1 MNSPHQMKLH
11 SQLLN
16 FLSVF
21 FLLGLVSTYAQ
32 ITPPSTSDISISYCS
47 LPSTEISLQTIV
59 FEENNQADFIVG
71 TNNIFNL
78 SLPATFILTGEP
90 LIDALGDDISNVKA
104 TLIDSQTIQVSFDVL
119 GSDSLDKFIISG
131 LFLSTNTS
139 GATGELT
146 YNSPNSPIL
155 GIENNYSLFSINTD
169 ETPLNNNIGEI
180 SENQQVCLNSPLT
193 PITISNISSDFATFQ
208 WEVSDDNISFS
219 LIDGQ
224 TGVSFTPTSQVSGIK
239 YYRRKTTITKNG
251 VSCSS
256 YSNSVSVTVI
266 DLTPGEINGSQSI
279 CFGET
284 PESFIS
290 VVDAYAM
297 GENVSYAW
305 EKSTDNQITWQA
317 FENNST
323 TYAPGPLEQ
332 TTYFR
337 RVATSSTCDV
347 SKKSNII
354 TVEVFEEVLGGEGEG
369 NQELCLND
377 TSVVPLKINGAT
389 NFGGEI
395 TYQWQFSQFNN
406 PETFVNASGDGRNK
420 SEAEFTPDTSVPG
433 TTFFRRIT
441 TVTNNGVSCS
451 AISTPIKVS
460 VIELNGGIISS
471 SQDICVG
478 KTPSAINVTGS
489 TINDNISYQWY
500 SSTDNNNF
508 TKIDGGSGE
517 SHIPSLSEVG
527 TYYFKRELIFSGSN
541 GTCNVFSDVTTVNVV
556 SVTTGLFDVVLESV
570 INPLCYG
577 PEGGSAII
585 RVVGGSAPYFYS
597 IDNQDSVSFGEA
609 GTSQTTFTI
618 QNIKPGGHSITIT
631 DSNSCSVEELSVSI
645 SMPNPISIS
654 HFQQNQVVPIGC
666 NTPGSL
672 SVSVTGGT
680 PPYFYSWSGPE
691 NYNSTSTTPTIN
703 DILQPGNYTVT
714 VVDKNQC
721 SETISVNMPDTAS
734 IFTIEGVVNSEQ
746 CVDDQ
751 NKNSSISL
759 FISSN
764 VISPYIVNWEKWGKI
779 ESSNSQQTDNSNNET
794 YGWVPI
800 VGSKGKLN
808 LTGLGHG
815 EYRVKVQDSNT
826 SGCNEVTETFSIEK
840 SNLIVSNTSITNPTC
855 ENEKGNFSF
864 NVESSNSVKYFL
876 NGTEILPDNSS
887 LNPFKFDIVDNVH
900 IISNLSAGEY
910 ILKVADQI
918 PFEDTFKIGCEKF
931 IDFNIQAY
939 EPITYSGSTNIT
951 LDVCEN
957 TDVFPNLS
965 LVSGG
970 DPFSDED
977 GNQTYVYSWKG
988 PDNFQ
993 ALTTNQINVVEGTYE
1008 LVIQDASGCTS
1019 SPYIFNFSYNQ
1030 SPLNITDSITP
1041 IGCGEDNNDGSIS
1054 INISGG
1060 KAPYNIKWEKEVIDS
1075 SNNSTPTYETIGTN
1089 LLAVNNLSEGRYRLT
1104 VESSTEFCS
1113 NTSLTSV
1120 TKFYTLLPQE
1130 SIEIISG
1137 PFLSKSLCI
1146 GDSGTIQI
1154 KLFDKSFSELSF
1166 YYNNELVSGNYLGD
1180 DIYEIA
1186 IDKPIEESSL
1196 FVSNQFGCG
1205 VSLPITTGVGT
1216 PDFSYTS
1223 NSLEQTGLISANE
1236 KVTFNNTSLDS
1247 YIRMEWDFGDG
1258 SPILEITPENE
1269 ATTEIVHTYNSSGSF
1284 IVKLRFYNT
1293 LGCYKEIEQE
1303 VRIGKGYLVI
1313 FPSAFTPNKDGIN
1326 DIFEPKYT
1334 GIKSFNLEIFDMW
1347 GNIIFSNQINNLPV
1361 QSNWG
1366 WDGSYKSN
1374 KIYPYKNFR
1383 YRFTVITHDDQQ
1395 ITYNGEATILR

>member
-1 MNSPHQMKLH
+1 MKIYP
-11 SQLLN
+11 QLLRVC
-16 FLSVF
+16 LVF
-21 FLLGLVSTYAQ
+21 FFIGLAASFAQ
-32 ITPPSTSDISISYCS
+32 ITPPSTPDISISYCS
-47 LPSTEISLQTIV
+47 LPSSEISLQTIV
-59 FEENNQADFIVG
+59 FEENNVTDFVIG
-71 TNNIFNL
+71 TSNNFTL
-78 SLPATFILTGEP
+78 SLPVPFSLSGDPVATDF
-90 LIDALGDDISNVKA
+90 GDDISNLKA
-104 TLIDSQTIQVSFDVL
+104 TLIDSQTVQISFDVL
-119 GSDSLDKFIISG
+119 SSDSLDKFTISG
-131 LFLSTNTS
+131 LFVSTNTS

-146 YNSPNSPIL
+146 YNASSNPIL
-155 GIENNYSLFSINTD
+155 GIENDYSIFSITSD
-169 ETPLNNNIGEI
+169 ETPLNSDIGEI
-180 SENQQVCLNSPLT
+180 SESQQVCLNSPLA
-193 PITISNISSDFATFQ
+193 PITVSNISLDFASFQ
-208 WEVSDDNISFS
+208 WEVSEDNINFS
-219 LIDGQ
+219 LIEGQ
-224 TGVSFTPTSQVSGIK
+224 TGVSFTPTSQTSGVK
-239 YYRRKTTITKNG
+239 YYRRKTTISKNG
-251 VSCSS
+251 VSCSA
-256 YSNSVSVTVI
+256 YTNSISITVI

-279 CFGET
+279 CYGET
-284 PESFIS
+284 PESFTSI
-290 VVDAYAM
+290 VDAYAM

-305 EKSTDNQITWQA
+305 ERSTDDQVTWQA

-323 TYAPGPLEQ
+323 TYAPGALTQ
-332 TTYFR
+332 TIYYR

-347 SKKSNII
+347 PKKSNII
-354 TVEVFEEVLGGEGEG
+354 TVQVFGEVLGGEGEG

-377 TSVVPLKINGAT
+377 TSAVPLSVNGAT

-406 PETFVNASGDGRNK
+406 PETFVNASGEGRNK

-471 SQDICVG
+471 SQDICIG
-478 KTPSAINVTGS
+478 KTPSAINVSGS
-489 TINDNISYQWY
+489 SINENISYQWY

-508 TKIDGGSGE
+508 TKIDGSLGE

-541 GTCNVFSDVTTVNVV
+541 GNCSVFSDVTTINVV
-556 SVTTGLFDVVLESV
+556 SVTTGLFDVVLES
-570 INPLCYG
+570 INNPLCYG

-585 RVVGGSAPYFYS
+585 RVIGGSAPYFYS
-597 IDNQDSVSFGEA
+597 IDNQESVSFGQA
-609 GTSQTTFTI
+609 GSSQTTFTI

-764 VISPYIVNWEKWGKI
+764 VISPYIINWEKWEKI
-779 ESSNSQQTDNSNNET
+779 ENSNSQQVDNSNNEV

-800 VGSKGKLN
+800 AGSQGKLN

-815 EYRVKVQDSNT
+815 EYRVEVQDSNT
-826 SGCNEVTETFSIEK
+826 SGCNEVSKIFSIEK

-855 ENEKGNFSF
+855 DNEKGKFSF
-864 NVESSNSVKYFL
+864 KVESSNSVKYFL
-876 NGTEILPDNSS
+876 NGTEISTNNSPS
-887 LNPFKFDIVDNVH
+887 NPFDFDIIDNVH
-900 IISNLSAGEY
+900 VISNLSSGNY
-910 ILKVADQI
+910 LLKIVDQI
-918 PFEDTFKIGCEKF
+918 PFEDTFKLGCEKF
-931 IDFNIQAY
+931 IDFNIEAY
-939 EPITYSGSTNIT
+939 DQITYSGNTNII

-957 TDVFPNLS
+957 TETFPSTL

-970 DPFSDED
+970 DPFVDKD
-977 GNQTYVYSWKG
+977 GNQTYIYSWKG

-993 ALTTNQINVVEGTYE
+993 ALTTSPINVVEGTYE
-1008 LVIQDASGCTS
+1008 LVIQDASGCVS
-1019 SPYIFNFSYNQ
+1019 SPYIFNFSYNET
-1030 SPLNITDSITP
+1030 PISITESIIP
-1041 IGCGEDNNDGSIS
+1041 LGCGESNNEGSIS
-1054 INISGG
+1054 INILGG
-1060 KAPYNIKWEKEVIDS
+1060 KAPYKITWEKEIVDS
-1075 SNNSTPTYETIGTN
+1075 SNNPSPTYETIGTN

-1166 YYNNELVSGNYLGD
+1166 YYNNQLVSGNFLGD
-1180 DIYEIA
+1180 DTYEIA
-1186 IDKPIEESSL
+1186 IDQPIEESSL
-1196 FVSNQFGCG
+1196 FISNQFGCG
-1205 VSLPITTGVGT
+1205 VSLPIITGVGN

-1236 KVTFNNTSLDS
+1236 KVTFSNTSSDS

-1258 SPILEITPENE
+1258 SSILEITPENE
-1269 ATTEIVHTYNSSGSF
+1269 ATTEIVHTYGNPGSF
-1284 IVKLRFYNT
+1284 SVKLRFYNI
-1293 LGCYKEIEQE
+1293 LGCYKEVEQE
-1303 VRIGKGYLVI
+1303 IRIGKGYLVI
-1313 FPSAFTPNKDGIN
+1313 FPSAFTPNRDGIN

-1347 GNIIFSNQINNLPV
+1347 GNLIFSNQINNLPV
-1361 QSNWG
+1361 QANWG
-1366 WDGSYKSN
+1366 WNGSYKTN

-1383 YRFTVITHDDQQ
+1383 YRFTAITHDDQQ
-1395 ITYNGEATILR
+1395 ISYNGEATILR

>member
-1 MNSPHQMKLH
+1 MKIYP
-11 SQLLN
+11 QLLRVC
-16 FLSVF
+16 LVF
-21 FLLGLVSTYAQ
+21 FFIGLAASFAQ
-32 ITPPSTSDISISYCS
+32 ITPPSTPDISISYCS
-47 LPSTEISLQTIV
+47 LPSSEISLQTIV
-59 FEENNQADFIVG
+59 FEENNVTDFVIG
-71 TNNIFNL
+71 TSNNFTL
-78 SLPATFILTGEP
+78 SLPVPFSLSGDPVATDF
-90 LIDALGDDISNVKA
+90 GDDISNLKA
-104 TLIDSQTIQVSFDVL
+104 TLIDSQTVQISFDVL
-119 GSDSLDKFIISG
+119 SSDSLDKFTISG
-131 LFLSTNTS
+131 LFVSTNTS

-146 YNSPNSPIL
+146 YNASSNPIL
-155 GIENNYSLFSINTD
+155 GIENDYSIFSITSD
-169 ETPLNNNIGEI
+169 ETPLNSDIGEI
-180 SENQQVCLNSPLT
+180 SESQQVCLNSPLA
-193 PITISNISSDFATFQ
+193 PITVSNISLDFASFQ
-208 WEVSDDNISFS
+208 WEVSEDNINFS
-219 LIDGQ
+219 LIEGQ
-224 TGVSFTPTSQVSGIK
+224 TGVSFTPTSQTSGVK
-239 YYRRKTTITKNG
+239 YYRRKTTISKNG
-251 VSCSS
+251 VSCSA
-256 YSNSVSVTVI
+256 YTNSISITVI

-279 CFGET
+279 CYGET
-284 PESFIS
+284 PESFTSI
-290 VVDAYAM
+290 VDAYAM

-305 EKSTDNQITWQA
+305 ERSTDDQVTWQA

-323 TYAPGPLEQ
+323 TYAPGALTQ
-332 TTYFR
+332 TIYYR

-347 SKKSNII
+347 PKKSNII
-354 TVEVFEEVLGGEGEG
+354 TVQVFGEVLGGEGEG

-377 TSVVPLKINGAT
+377 TSAVPLSVNGAT

-406 PETFVNASGDGRNK
+406 PETFVNASGEGRNK

-471 SQDICVG
+471 SQDICIG
-478 KTPSAINVTGS
+478 KTPSAINVSGS
-489 TINDNISYQWY
+489 SINENISYQWY

-508 TKIDGGSGE
+508 TKIDGSLGE

-541 GTCNVFSDVTTVNVV
+541 GNCSVFSDVTTINVV
-556 SVTTGLFDVVLESV
+556 SVTTGLFDVVLES
-570 INPLCYG
+570 INNPLCYG

-585 RVVGGSAPYFYS
+585 RVIGGSAPYFYS
-597 IDNQDSVSFGEA
+597 IDNQESVSFGQA
-609 GTSQTTFTI
+609 GSSQTTFTI

-764 VISPYIVNWEKWGKI
+764 VISPYIINWEKWEKI
-779 ESSNSQQTDNSNNET
+779 ENSNSQQVDNSNNET

-800 VGSKGKLN
+800 AGSQGKLN

-815 EYRVKVQDSNT
+815 EYRVEVQDSNT
-826 SGCNEVTETFSIEK
+826 SGCNEVSKIFSIEK

-855 ENEKGNFSF
+855 DNEKGKFSF
-864 NVESSNSVKYFL
+864 KVESSNSVKYFL
-876 NGTEILPDNSS
+876 NGTEISTNNSPS
-887 LNPFKFDIVDNVH
+887 NPFDFDIIDNVH
-900 IISNLSAGEY
+900 VISNLSSGNY
-910 ILKVADQI
+910 LLKIVDQI
-918 PFEDTFKIGCEKF
+918 PFEDTFKLGCEKF
-931 IDFNIQAY
+931 IDFNIEAY
-939 EPITYSGSTNIT
+939 DQITYSGNTNII

-957 TDVFPNLS
+957 TETFPSTL

-970 DPFSDED
+970 DPFVDKD
-977 GNQTYVYSWKG
+977 GNQTYIYSWKG

-993 ALTTNQINVVEGTYE
+993 ALTTSPINVVEGTYE
-1008 LVIQDASGCTS
+1008 LVIQDASGCVS
-1019 SPYIFNFSYNQ
+1019 SPYIFNFSYNET
-1030 SPLNITDSITP
+1030 PISITESIIP
-1041 IGCGEDNNDGSIS
+1041 LGCGESNNEGSIS
-1054 INISGG
+1054 INILGG
-1060 KAPYNIKWEKEVIDS
+1060 KAPYKITWEKEIVDS
-1075 SNNSTPTYETIGTN
+1075 SNNPSPTYETIGTN

-1166 YYNNELVSGNYLGD
+1166 YYNNQLVSGNFLGD
-1180 DIYEIA
+1180 DTYEIA
-1186 IDKPIEESSL
+1186 IDEPIEESSL
-1196 FVSNQFGCG
+1196 FISNQFGCG
-1205 VSLPITTGVGT
+1205 VSLPIITGVGN

-1236 KVTFNNTSLDS
+1236 KVTFSNTSSDS

-1258 SPILEITPENE
+1258 SSILEITPENE
-1269 ATTEIVHTYNSSGSF
+1269 ATTEIVHTYGNPGSF
-1284 IVKLRFYNT
+1284 SVKLRFYNI
-1293 LGCYKEIEQE
+1293 LGCYKEVEQE
-1303 VRIGKGYLVI
+1303 IRIGKGYLVI
-1313 FPSAFTPNKDGIN
+1313 FPSAFTPNRDGIN

-1347 GNIIFSNQINNLPV
+1347 GNLIFSNQINNLPV
-1361 QSNWG
+1361 QANWG
-1366 WDGSYKSN
+1366 WNGSYKTN

-1383 YRFTVITHDDQQ
+1383 YRFTAITHDDQQ
-1395 ITYNGEATILR
+1395 ISYNGEATILR

>member
-1 MNSPHQMKLH
+1 MKIYP
-11 SQLLN
+11 QLLRVC
-16 FLSVF
+16 LVF
-21 FLLGLVSTYAQ
+21 FFIGLAASFAQ
-32 ITPPSTSDISISYCS
+32 ITPPSTPDISISYCS
-47 LPSTEISLQTIV
+47 LPSSEISLQTIV
-59 FEENNQADFIVG
+59 FEENNVTDFVIG
-71 TNNIFNL
+71 TSNNFTL
-78 SLPATFILTGEP
+78 SLPVPFSLSGDPVATDF
-90 LIDALGDDISNVKA
+90 GDDISNLKA
-104 TLIDSQTIQVSFDVL
+104 TLIDSQTVQISFDVL
-119 GSDSLDKFIISG
+119 SSDSLDKFTISG
-131 LFLSTNTS
+131 LFVSTNTS

-146 YNSPNSPIL
+146 YNASSNPIL
-155 GIENNYSLFSINTD
+155 GIENDYSIFSITSD
-169 ETPLNNNIGEI
+169 ETPLNSDIGEI
-180 SENQQVCLNSPLT
+180 SESQQVCLNSPLA
-193 PITISNISSDFATFQ
+193 PITVSNISLDFASFQ
-208 WEVSDDNISFS
+208 WEVSEDNINFS
-219 LIDGQ
+219 LIEGQ
-224 TGVSFTPTSQVSGIK
+224 TGVSFTPTSQTSGVK
-239 YYRRKTTITKNG
+239 YYRRKTTISKNG
-251 VSCSS
+251 VSCSA
-256 YSNSVSVTVI
+256 YTNSISITVI

-279 CFGET
+279 CYGET
-284 PESFIS
+284 PESFTSI
-290 VVDAYAM
+290 VDAYAM

-305 EKSTDNQITWQA
+305 ERSTDDQVTWQA

-323 TYAPGPLEQ
+323 TYAPGALTQ
-332 TTYFR
+332 TIYYR

-347 SKKSNII
+347 PKKSNII
-354 TVEVFEEVLGGEGEG
+354 TVQVFGEVLGGEGEG

-377 TSVVPLKINGAT
+377 TSAVPLSVNGAT

-406 PETFVNASGDGRNK
+406 PETFVNASGEGRNK

-471 SQDICVG
+471 SQDICIG
-478 KTPSAINVTGS
+478 KTPSAINVSGS
-489 TINDNISYQWY
+489 SINENISYQWY

-508 TKIDGGSGE
+508 TKIDGSLGE

-541 GTCNVFSDVTTVNVV
+541 GNCSVFSDVTTINVV
-556 SVTTGLFDVVLESV
+556 SVTTGLFDVVLES
-570 INPLCYG
+570 INNPLCYG

-585 RVVGGSAPYFYS
+585 RVIGGSAPYFYS
-597 IDNQDSVSFGEA
+597 IDNQESVSFGQA
-609 GTSQTTFTI
+609 GSSQTTFTI

-764 VISPYIVNWEKWGKI
+764 VISPYIINWEKWEKI
-779 ESSNSQQTDNSNNET
+779 ENSNSQQVDNSNNEV

-800 VGSKGKLN
+800 AGSQGKLN

-815 EYRVKVQDSNT
+815 EYRVEVQDSNT
-826 SGCNEVTETFSIEK
+826 SGCNEVSKIFSIEK

-855 ENEKGNFSF
+855 DNEKGKFSF
-864 NVESSNSVKYFL
+864 KVESSNSVKYFL
-876 NGTEILPDNSS
+876 NGTEISTNNSPS
-887 LNPFKFDIVDNVH
+887 NPFDFDIIDNVH
-900 IISNLSAGEY
+900 VISNLSSGNY
-910 ILKVADQI
+910 LLKIVDQI
-918 PFEDTFKIGCEKF
+918 PFEDTFKLGCEKF
-931 IDFNIQAY
+931 IDFNIEAY
-939 EPITYSGSTNIT
+939 DQITYSGNTNII

-957 TDVFPNLS
+957 TETFPSTL

-970 DPFSDED
+970 DPFVDKD
-977 GNQTYVYSWKG
+977 GNQTYIYSWKG

-993 ALTTNQINVVEGTYE
+993 ALTTSPINVVEGTYE
-1008 LVIQDASGCTS
+1008 LVIQDASGCVS
-1019 SPYIFNFSYNQ
+1019 SPYIFNFSYNET
-1030 SPLNITDSITP
+1030 PISITESIIP
-1041 IGCGEDNNDGSIS
+1041 LGCGESNNEGSIS
-1054 INISGG
+1054 INILGG
-1060 KAPYNIKWEKEVIDS
+1060 KAPYKITWEKEIVDS
-1075 SNNSTPTYETIGTN
+1075 SNNPSPTYETIGTN

-1166 YYNNELVSGNYLGD
+1166 YYNNQLVSGNFLGD
-1180 DIYEIA
+1180 DTYEIA
-1186 IDKPIEESSL
+1186 IDEPIEESSL
-1196 FVSNQFGCG
+1196 FISNQFGCG
-1205 VSLPITTGVGT
+1205 VSLPIITGVGN

-1236 KVTFNNTSLDS
+1236 KVTFSNTSSDS

-1258 SPILEITPENE
+1258 SSILEITPENE
-1269 ATTEIVHTYNSSGSF
+1269 ATTEIVHTYGNPGSF
-1284 IVKLRFYNT
+1284 SVKLRFYNI
-1293 LGCYKEIEQE
+1293 LGCYKEVEQE
-1303 VRIGKGYLVI
+1303 IRIGKGYLVI
-1313 FPSAFTPNKDGIN
+1313 FPSAFTPNRDGIN

-1347 GNIIFSNQINNLPV
+1347 GNLIFSNQINNLPV
-1361 QSNWG
+1361 QANWG
-1366 WDGSYKSN
+1366 WDGSYKTN

-1383 YRFTVITHDDQQ
+1383 YRFTAITHDDQQ
-1395 ITYNGEATILR
+1395 ISYNGEATILR

>member
-1 MNSPHQMKLH
+1 MKIYP
-11 SQLLN
+11 QLLRVC
-16 FLSVF
+16 LVF
-21 FLLGLVSTYAQ
+21 FFIGLAASFAQ
-32 ITPPSTSDISISYCS
+32 ITPPSTPDISISYCS
-47 LPSTEISLQTIV
+47 LPSSEISLQTIV
-59 FEENNQADFIVG
+59 FEENNVTDFVIG
-71 TNNIFNL
+71 TSNNFTL
-78 SLPATFILTGEP
+78 SLPVPFSLSGDPVATDF
-90 LIDALGDDISNVKA
+90 GDDISNFKA
-104 TLIDSQTIQVSFDVL
+104 TLIDSQTVQISFDVL
-119 GSDSLDKFIISG
+119 SSDSLDKFTISG
-131 LFLSTNTS
+131 LFVSTNTS

-146 YNSPNSPIL
+146 YNASSNPIL
-155 GIENNYSLFSINTD
+155 GIENDYSIFSITSD
-169 ETPLNNNIGEI
+169 ETPLNSDIGEI
-180 SENQQVCLNSPLT
+180 SESQQVCLNSPLA
-193 PITISNISSDFATFQ
+193 PITVSNISLDFASFQ
-208 WEVSDDNISFS
+208 WEVSEDNINFS
-219 LIDGQ
+219 LIEGQ
-224 TGVSFTPTSQVSGIK
+224 TGVSFTPTSQTSGVK
-239 YYRRKTTITKNG
+239 YYRRKTTISKNG
-251 VSCSS
+251 VSCSA
-256 YSNSVSVTVI
+256 YTNSISITVI

-279 CFGET
+279 CYGET
-284 PESFIS
+284 PESFTSI
-290 VVDAYAM
+290 VDAYAM

-305 EKSTDNQITWQA
+305 ERSTDDQVTWQA

-323 TYAPGPLEQ
+323 TYAPGALTQ
-332 TTYFR
+332 TIYYR

-347 SKKSNII
+347 PKKSNII
-354 TVEVFEEVLGGEGEG
+354 TVQVFGEVLGGEGEG

-377 TSVVPLKINGAT
+377 TSAVPLSVNGAT

-406 PETFVNASGDGRNK
+406 PETFVNASGEGRNK

-471 SQDICVG
+471 SQDICIG
-478 KTPSAINVTGS
+478 KTPSAINVSGS
-489 TINDNISYQWY
+489 SINENISYQWY

-508 TKIDGGSGE
+508 TKIDGSLGE

-541 GTCNVFSDVTTVNVV
+541 GNCSVFSDVSTINVV
-556 SVTTGLFDVVLESV
+556 SVTTGLFDVVLES
-570 INPLCYG
+570 INNPLCYG

-585 RVVGGSAPYFYS
+585 RVIGGSAPYFYS
-597 IDNQDSVSFGEA
+597 IDNQESVSFGET
-609 GTSQTTFTI
+609 GSSQTTFTI

-654 HFQQNQVVPIGC
+654 HFQQNQVEPIGC

-691 NYNSTSTTPTIN
+691 GYNSTSTTPTIN

-721 SETISVNMPDTAS
+721 SETINVNMPDTAS

-764 VISPYIVNWEKWGKI
+764 VISPYIINWEKWEKL
-779 ESSNSQQTDNSNNET
+779 ENSNSQQVDNSNNEV

-800 VGSKGKLN
+800 AGSQGKLN

-826 SGCNEVTETFSIEK
+826 SGCNEVSKIFSIEK

-855 ENEKGNFSF
+855 DNEKGKFSF
-864 NVESSNSVKYFL
+864 EVESSNSVKYFL
-876 NGTEILPDNSS
+876 NGTEISINSS
-887 LNPFKFDIVDNVH
+887 PSNPFDFDIIDNVH
-900 IISNLSAGEY
+900 VISNLSSGNY
-910 ILKVADQI
+910 LLKIVDQI
-918 PFEDTFKIGCEKF
+918 PFEDTFKLGCEKF
-931 IDFNIQAY
+931 IDFNIEAY
-939 EPITYSGSTNIT
+939 DQITYSGNTNII

-957 TDVFPNLS
+957 TETFPSSL

-970 DPFSDED
+970 DPFIDKD
-977 GNQTYVYSWKG
+977 GNQTYIYSWKG

-993 ALTTNQINVVEGTYE
+993 ALTTSPINVVEGTYE
-1008 LVIQDASGCTS
+1008 LVIQDASGCVS
-1019 SPYIFNFSYNQ
+1019 SPYIFNFSYNET
-1030 SPLNITDSITP
+1030 PISITESIIP
-1041 IGCGEDNNDGSIS
+1041 LGCGEGNNEGSIS
-1054 INISGG
+1054 INILGG
-1060 KAPYNIKWEKEVIDS
+1060 KAPYKITWEKEIVDS
-1075 SNNSTPTYETIGTN
+1075 SNNPSPTYETIGTN

-1137 PFLSKSLCI
+1137 PFLSKSLCV

-1166 YYNNELVSGNYLGD
+1166 YYNNQLVSGNFLGD
-1180 DIYEIA
+1180 DTYEIA
-1186 IDKPIEESSL
+1186 IDEPIEESSL
-1196 FVSNQFGCG
+1196 FISNQFGCG
-1205 VSLPITTGVGT
+1205 VSLPIITGVGN

-1236 KVTFNNTSLDS
+1236 KVTFSNTSSDS

-1258 SPILEITPENE
+1258 SSILEITPENE
-1269 ATTEIVHTYNSSGSF
+1269 ATTEIVHTYGNPGSF
-1284 IVKLRFYNT
+1284 SVKLRFYNI
-1293 LGCYKEIEQE
+1293 LGCYKEVEQE
-1303 VRIGKGYLVI
+1303 IRIGKGYLVI
-1313 FPSAFTPNKDGIN
+1313 FPSAFTPNRDGIN

-1347 GNIIFSNQINNLPV
+1347 GNLIFSNQINNLPV
-1361 QSNWG
+1361 QANWG
-1366 WDGSYKSN
+1366 WDGSYKTN

-1383 YRFTVITHDDQQ
+1383 YRFTAITHDDQQ
-1395 ITYNGEATILR
+1395 ISYNGEATILR

>member
-1 MNSPHQMKLH
+1 MKIYP
-11 SQLLN
+11 QLLRVC
-16 FLSVF
+16 LVF
-21 FLLGLVSTYAQ
+21 FFIGLAASFAQ
-32 ITPPSTSDISISYCS
+32 ITPPSTPDISISYCS
-47 LPSTEISLQTIV
+47 LPSSEISLQTIV
-59 FEENNQADFIVG
+59 FEENNVTDFVVG
-71 TNNIFNL
+71 TSNNFTL
-78 SLPATFILTGEP
+78 SLPVPFSLSGDPVATDF
-90 LIDALGDDISNVKA
+90 GDDISNLKA
-104 TLIDSQTIQVSFDVL
+104 TLIDSQTVQISFDVL
-119 GSDSLDKFIISG
+119 SSDSLDKFTISG
-131 LFLSTNTS
+131 LFVSTNTS

-146 YNSPNSPIL
+146 YNASSNPIL
-155 GIENNYSLFSINTD
+155 GIENDYSIFSITSD
-169 ETPLNNNIGEI
+169 ETPLNSDIGEI
-180 SENQQVCLNSPLT
+180 SESQQVCLNSPLA
-193 PITISNISSDFATFQ
+193 PITVSNISLDFASFQ
-208 WEVSDDNISFS
+208 WEVSEDNINFS
-219 LIDGQ
+219 LIEGQ
-224 TGVSFTPTSQVSGIK
+224 TGVSFTPTSQTSGVK
-239 YYRRKTTITKNG
+239 YYRRKTTISKNG
-251 VSCSS
+251 VSCSA
-256 YSNSVSVTVI
+256 YTNSISITVI

-279 CFGET
+279 CYGET
-284 PESFIS
+284 PESFTSI
-290 VVDAYAM
+290 VDAYAM
-297 GENVSYAW
+297 GENVSYTW
-305 EKSTDNQITWQA
+305 ERSTDDQVTWQA

-323 TYAPGPLEQ
+323 TYAPGALTQ
-332 TTYFR
+332 TIYYR

-347 SKKSNII
+347 PKKSNII
-354 TVEVFEEVLGGEGEG
+354 TVQVFGEVLGGEGEG

-377 TSVVPLKINGAT
+377 TSAVPLSVNGAT

-406 PETFVNASGDGRNK
+406 PETFVNASGEGRNK

-441 TVTNNGVSCS
+441 TVTNNGVSCF

-471 SQDICVG
+471 SQDICIG
-478 KTPSAINVTGS
+478 KTPSAINVSGS
-489 TINDNISYQWY
+489 SINENISYQWY

-508 TKIDGGSGE
+508 TKIDGSLGE

-541 GTCNVFSDVTTVNVV
+541 GNCSVFSDVTTINVV
-556 SVTTGLFDVVLESV
+556 SVTTGLFDVVLES
-570 INPLCYG
+570 INNPLCYG

-585 RVVGGSAPYFYS
+585 RVIGGSAPYFYS
-597 IDNQDSVSFGEA
+597 IDNQESVSFGET
-609 GTSQTTFTI
+609 GSSQTTFTI

-654 HFQQNQVVPIGC
+654 HFQQNQVEPIGC

-691 NYNSTSTTPTIN
+691 GYNSTSTTPTIN

-721 SETISVNMPDTAS
+721 SETINVNMPDTAS

-764 VISPYIVNWEKWGKI
+764 VISPYIINWEKWEKL
-779 ESSNSQQTDNSNNET
+779 ENSNSQQVDNSNNEV

-800 VGSKGKLN
+800 AGSQGKLN

-826 SGCNEVTETFSIEK
+826 SGCNEVSKIFSIEK

-855 ENEKGNFSF
+855 DNEKGKFSF
-864 NVESSNSVKYFL
+864 KVESSNSVKYFL
-876 NGTEILPDNSS
+876 NGTEISTNNSPS
-887 LNPFKFDIVDNVH
+887 NPFDFDIIDNVH
-900 IISNLSAGEY
+900 VISNLSSGNY
-910 ILKVADQI
+910 LLKIVDQI
-918 PFEDTFKIGCEKF
+918 PFEDTFKLGCEKF
-931 IDFNIQAY
+931 IDFNIEAY
-939 EPITYSGSTNIT
+939 DQITYSGNTNII

-957 TDVFPNLS
+957 TETFPSPL

-970 DPFSDED
+970 DPFIDKD
-977 GNQTYVYSWKG
+977 GNQTYIYSWKG

-993 ALTTNQINVVEGTYE
+993 ALTTSPINVVEGTYE
-1008 LVIQDASGCTS
+1008 LVIQDASGCVS
-1019 SPYIFNFSYNQ
+1019 SPYIFNFSYNET
-1030 SPLNITDSITP
+1030 PISITESIIP
-1041 IGCGEDNNDGSIS
+1041 LGCGEGNNEGSIS
-1054 INISGG
+1054 INILGG
-1060 KAPYNIKWEKEVIDS
+1060 KAPYKITWEKEIVDS
-1075 SNNSTPTYETIGTN
+1075 SNNPSPTYETIGTN

-1137 PFLSKSLCI
+1137 PFLSKSLCV

-1166 YYNNELVSGNYLGD
+1166 YYNNQLVSGNFLGD
-1180 DIYEIA
+1180 DTYEIA
-1186 IDKPIEESSL
+1186 IDEPIEESSL
-1196 FVSNQFGCG
+1196 FISNQFGCG
-1205 VSLPITTGVGT
+1205 VSLPIITGVGN

-1236 KVTFNNTSLDS
+1236 KVTFSNTSSDS

-1258 SPILEITPENE
+1258 SSILEITPENE
-1269 ATTEIVHTYNSSGSF
+1269 ATTEIVHTYGNPGSF
-1284 IVKLRFYNT
+1284 SVKLRFYNI
-1293 LGCYKEIEQE
+1293 LGCYKEVEQE
-1303 VRIGKGYLVI
+1303 IRIGKGYLVI
-1313 FPSAFTPNKDGIN
+1313 FPSAFTPNRDGIN

-1347 GNIIFSNQINNLPV
+1347 GNLIFSNQINNLPV
-1361 QSNWG
+1361 QANWG
-1366 WDGSYKSN
+1366 WDGSYKTN

-1383 YRFTVITHDDQQ
+1383 YRFTAITHDDQQ
-1395 ITYNGEATILR
+1395 ISYNGEATILR

>member
-1 MNSPHQMKLH
+1 MKIYP
-11 SQLLN
+11 QLLRVC
-16 FLSVF
+16 LVF
-21 FLLGLVSTYAQ
+21 FFIGLVASFAQ
-32 ITPPSTSDISISYCS
+32 ITPPSTPDISISYCS
-47 LPSTEISLQTIV
+47 LPSSEISLQTIV
-59 FEENNQADFIVG
+59 FEENNVTDFVIG
-71 TNNIFNL
+71 TSNNFTL
-78 SLPATFILTGEP
+78 SLPVPFSLSGDPVATDF
-90 LIDALGDDISNVKA
+90 GDDISNLKA
-104 TLIDSQTIQVSFDVL
+104 TLIDSQTVQISFDVL
-119 GSDSLDKFIISG
+119 SSDSLDKFTISG
-131 LFLSTNTS
+131 LFVSTNTS

-146 YNSPNSPIL
+146 YNASSNPIL
-155 GIENNYSLFSINTD
+155 GIENDYSIFSITSD
-169 ETPLNNNIGEI
+169 ETPLNSDIGEI
-180 SENQQVCLNSPLT
+180 SESQQVCLNSPLA
-193 PITISNISSDFATFQ
+193 PITVSNISLDFASFQ
-208 WEVSDDNISFS
+208 WEVSEDNINFS
-219 LIDGQ
+219 LIEGQ
-224 TGVSFTPTSQVSGIK
+224 TGVSFTPTSQTSGVK
-239 YYRRKTTITKNG
+239 YYRRKTTISKNG
-251 VSCSS
+251 VSCSA
-256 YSNSVSVTVI
+256 YTNSISITVI

-279 CFGET
+279 CYGET
-284 PESFIS
+284 PESFTSI
-290 VVDAYAM
+290 VDAYAM

-305 EKSTDNQITWQA
+305 ERSTDDQVTWQA

-323 TYAPGPLEQ
+323 TYAPGALTQ
-332 TTYFR
+332 TIYYR

-347 SKKSNII
+347 PKKSNII
-354 TVEVFEEVLGGEGEG
+354 TVQVFGEVLGGEGEG

-377 TSVVPLKINGAT
+377 TSAVPLSVNGAT

-406 PETFVNASGDGRNK
+406 PETFVNASGEGRNK

-471 SQDICVG
+471 SQDICIG
-478 KTPSAINVTGS
+478 KTPSAINVSGS
-489 TINDNISYQWY
+489 TINENISYQWY

-508 TKIDGGSGE
+508 TKIDGSLGE

-541 GTCNVFSDVTTVNVV
+541 GNCSVFSDVSTINVV
-556 SVTTGLFDVVLESV
+556 SVTTGLFDVVLES
-570 INPLCYG
+570 INNPLCYG

-585 RVVGGSAPYFYS
+585 RVIGGSAPYFYS
-597 IDNQDSVSFGEA
+597 IDNQESVSFGET
-609 GTSQTTFTI
+609 GSSQTTFTI

-654 HFQQNQVVPIGC
+654 HFQQNQVEPIGC

-672 SVSVTGGT
+672 SVSVTGGS

-691 NYNSTSTTPTIN
+691 GYNSTSTTPTIN

-721 SETISVNMPDTAS
+721 SETINVNMPDTAS

-764 VISPYIVNWEKWGKI
+764 VISPYIINWEKWEKL
-779 ESSNSQQTDNSNNET
+779 ENSNSQQVDNSNNEV

-800 VGSKGKLN
+800 AGSQGKLN

-826 SGCNEVTETFSIEK
+826 SGCNEVSKIFSIEK

-855 ENEKGNFSF
+855 DNEKGKFSF
-864 NVESSNSVKYFL
+864 KVESSNSVKYFL
-876 NGTEILPDNSS
+876 NGTEISTNNSPS
-887 LNPFKFDIVDNVH
+887 NPFDFDIIDNVH
-900 IISNLSAGEY
+900 VISNLSSGNY
-910 ILKVADQI
+910 LLKIVDQI
-918 PFEDTFKIGCEKF
+918 PFEDTFKLGCEKF
-931 IDFNIQAY
+931 IDFNIEAY
-939 EPITYSGSTNIT
+939 DQITYSGNTNIV

-957 TDVFPNLS
+957 TETFPSPL

-970 DPFSDED
+970 DPFIDKD
-977 GNQTYVYSWKG
+977 GNQTYIYSWKG

-993 ALTTNQINVVEGTYE
+993 ALTTSPINVVEGTYE
-1008 LVIQDASGCTS
+1008 LVIQDASGCVS
-1019 SPYIFNFSYNQ
+1019 SPYIFNFSYNET
-1030 SPLNITDSITP
+1030 PISITESIIP
-1041 IGCGEDNNDGSIS
+1041 LGCGEGNNEGSIS
-1054 INISGG
+1054 INILGG
-1060 KAPYNIKWEKEVIDS
+1060 KAPYKITWEKEIVDS
-1075 SNNSTPTYETIGTN
+1075 SNNPSPTYETIGTN

-1137 PFLSKSLCI
+1137 PFLSKSLCV

-1166 YYNNELVSGNYLGD
+1166 YYNNQLVSGNFLGD
-1180 DIYEIA
+1180 DTYEIA
-1186 IDKPIEESSL
+1186 IDEPIEESSL
-1196 FVSNQFGCG
+1196 FISNQFGCG
-1205 VSLPITTGVGT
+1205 VSLPIITGVGN

-1236 KVTFNNTSLDS
+1236 KVTFSNTSSDS

-1258 SPILEITPENE
+1258 SSILEITPENE
-1269 ATTEIVHTYNSSGSF
+1269 ATTEIVHTYGNPGSF
-1284 IVKLRFYNT
+1284 SVKLRFYNI
-1293 LGCYKEIEQE
+1293 LGCYKEVEQE
-1303 VRIGKGYLVI
+1303 IRIGKGYLVI
-1313 FPSAFTPNKDGIN
+1313 FPSAFTPNRDGIN

-1347 GNIIFSNQINNLPV
+1347 GNLIFSNQINNLPV
-1361 QSNWG
+1361 QANWG
-1366 WDGSYKSN
+1366 WDGSYKTN

-1383 YRFTVITHDDQQ
+1383 YRFTAITHDDQQ
-1395 ITYNGEATILR
+1395 ISYNGEATILR

>member
-1 MNSPHQMKLH
+1 MKIYP
-11 SQLLN
+11 QLLRVC
-16 FLSVF
+16 LVF
-21 FLLGLVSTYAQ
+21 FFIGLAASFAQ
-32 ITPPSTSDISISYCS
+32 ITPPSTPDISISYCS
-47 LPSTEISLQTIV
+47 LPSSEISLQTIV
-59 FEENNQADFIVG
+59 FEENNVTDFVIG
-71 TNNIFNL
+71 TSNNFTL
-78 SLPATFILTGEP
+78 SLPVPFSLSGDPVATDF
-90 LIDALGDDISNVKA
+90 GDDISNLKA
-104 TLIDSQTIQVSFDVL
+104 TLIDSQTVQISFDVL
-119 GSDSLDKFIISG
+119 SSDSLDKFTISG
-131 LFLSTNTS
+131 LFVSTNTS

-146 YNSPNSPIL
+146 YNASSNPIL
-155 GIENNYSLFSINTD
+155 GIENDYSIFSITSD
-169 ETPLNNNIGEI
+169 DTPLNSDIGEI
-180 SENQQVCLNSPLT
+180 SESQQVCLNSPLA
-193 PITISNISSDFATFQ
+193 PITVSNISLDFASFQ
-208 WEVSDDNISFS
+208 WEVSEDNINFS
-219 LIDGQ
+219 LIEGQ
-224 TGVSFTPTSQVSGIK
+224 TGVSFTPTSQTSGVK
-239 YYRRKTTITKNG
+239 YYRRKTTISKNG
-251 VSCSS
+251 VSCSA
-256 YSNSVSVTVI
+256 YTNSISITVI

-279 CFGET
+279 CYGET
-284 PESFIS
+284 PESFTSI
-290 VVDAYAM
+290 VDAYAM
-297 GENVSYAW
+297 GENVSYTW
-305 EKSTDNQITWQA
+305 ERSTDDQVTWQA

-323 TYAPGPLEQ
+323 TYAPGALTQ
-332 TTYFR
+332 TIYYR

-347 SKKSNII
+347 PKKSNII
-354 TVEVFEEVLGGEGEG
+354 TVQVFGEVLGGEGEG

-377 TSVVPLKINGAT
+377 TSAVPLSVNGAT

-406 PETFVNASGDGRNK
+406 PETFVNASGEGRNK

-441 TVTNNGVSCS
+441 TVTNNGVSCF

-471 SQDICVG
+471 SQDICIG
-478 KTPSAINVTGS
+478 KTPSAINVSGS
-489 TINDNISYQWY
+489 SINENISYQWY

-508 TKIDGGSGE
+508 TKIDGSLGE

-541 GTCNVFSDVTTVNVV
+541 GNCSVFSDVTTINVV
-556 SVTTGLFDVVLESV
+556 SVTTGLFDVVLES
-570 INPLCYG
+570 INNPLCYG
-577 PEGGSAII
+577 PEGGSVII
-585 RVVGGSAPYFYS
+585 RVIGGSAPYFYS
-597 IDNQDSVSFGEA
+597 IDNQESVSFGET
-609 GTSQTTFTI
+609 GSSQTTFTI

-654 HFQQNQVVPIGC
+654 HFQQNQVEPIGC

-691 NYNSTSTTPTIN
+691 GYNSTSTTPTIN

-721 SETISVNMPDTAS
+721 SETINVNMPDTAS

-764 VISPYIVNWEKWGKI
+764 VISPYIINWEKWEKL
-779 ESSNSQQTDNSNNET
+779 ENSNSQQVDNSNNEV

-800 VGSKGKLN
+800 AGSQGKLN

-826 SGCNEVTETFSIEK
+826 SGCNEVSKIFSIEK

-855 ENEKGNFSF
+855 DNEKGKFSF
-864 NVESSNSVKYFL
+864 KVESSNSVKYFL
-876 NGTEILPDNSS
+876 NGTEISTNNSPS
-887 LNPFKFDIVDNVH
+887 NPFDFDIIDNVH
-900 IISNLSAGEY
+900 VISNLSSGNY
-910 ILKVADQI
+910 LLKIVDQI
-918 PFEDTFKIGCEKF
+918 PFEDTFKLGCEKF
-931 IDFNIQAY
+931 IDFNIEAY
-939 EPITYSGSTNIT
+939 DQITYSGNTNII

-957 TDVFPNLS
+957 TETFPSPL

-970 DPFSDED
+970 DPFIDKD
-977 GNQTYVYSWKG
+977 GNQTYIYSWKG

-993 ALTTNQINVVEGTYE
+993 ALTTSPINVVEGTYE
-1008 LVIQDASGCTS
+1008 LVIQDASGCVS
-1019 SPYIFNFSYNQ
+1019 SPYIFNFSYNET
-1030 SPLNITDSITP
+1030 PISITESIIP
-1041 IGCGEDNNDGSIS
+1041 LGCGEGNNEGSIS
-1054 INISGG
+1054 INILGG
-1060 KAPYNIKWEKEVIDS
+1060 KAPYKITWEKEIVDS
-1075 SNNSTPTYETIGTN
+1075 SNNPSPTYETIGTN

-1137 PFLSKSLCI
+1137 PFLSKSLCV

-1166 YYNNELVSGNYLGD
+1166 YYNNQLVSGNFLGD
-1180 DIYEIA
+1180 DTYEIA
-1186 IDKPIEESSL
+1186 IDEPIEESSL
-1196 FVSNQFGCG
+1196 FISNQFGCG
-1205 VSLPITTGVGT
+1205 VSLPIITGVGN

-1236 KVTFNNTSLDS
+1236 KVTFSNTSSDS

-1258 SPILEITPENE
+1258 SSILEITPENE
-1269 ATTEIVHTYNSSGSF
+1269 ATTEIVHTYGSSGSF
-1284 IVKLRFYNT
+1284 SVKLRFYNI
-1293 LGCYKEIEQE
+1293 LGCYKEVKQE
-1303 VRIGKGYLVI
+1303 IRIGKGYLVI
-1313 FPSAFTPNKDGIN
+1313 FPSAFTPNRDGIN

-1347 GNIIFSNQINNLPV
+1347 GNLIFSNQINDLPV
-1361 QSNWG
+1361 QANWG
-1366 WDGSYKSN
+1366 WDGSYKTN

-1383 YRFTVITHDDQQ
+1383 YRFTAITHDDQQ
-1395 ITYNGEATILR
+1395 ISYNGEATILR

>member
-1 MNSPHQMKLH
+1 MKIYP
-11 SQLLN
+11 QLLRVC
-16 FLSVF
+16 LVF
-21 FLLGLVSTYAQ
+21 FFIGLAASFAQ
-32 ITPPSTSDISISYCS
+32 ITPPSTPDISISYCS
-47 LPSTEISLQTIV
+47 LPSSEISLQTIV
-59 FEENNQADFIVG
+59 FEENNVTDFVIG
-71 TNNIFNL
+71 TSNNFTL
-78 SLPATFILTGEP
+78 SLPVPFSLSGDPVATDF
-90 LIDALGDDISNVKA
+90 GDDISNLKA
-104 TLIDSQTIQVSFDVL
+104 TLIDSQTVQISFDVL
-119 GSDSLDKFIISG
+119 SSDSLDKFTISG
-131 LFLSTNTS
+131 LFVSTNTS

-146 YNSPNSPIL
+146 YNASSNPIL
-155 GIENNYSLFSINTD
+155 GIENDYSIFSITSD
-169 ETPLNNNIGEI
+169 ETPLNSDIGEI
-180 SENQQVCLNSPLT
+180 SESQQVCLNSPLA
-193 PITISNISSDFATFQ
+193 PITVSNISLDFASFQ
-208 WEVSDDNISFS
+208 WEVSEDNINFS
-219 LIDGQ
+219 LIEGQ
-224 TGVSFTPTSQVSGIK
+224 TGVSFTPTSQTSGVK
-239 YYRRKTTITKNG
+239 YYRRKTTISKNG
-251 VSCSS
+251 VSCSA
-256 YSNSVSVTVI
+256 YTNSISITVI

-279 CFGET
+279 CYGET
-284 PESFIS
+284 PESFTSI
-290 VVDAYAM
+290 VDAYAM

-305 EKSTDNQITWQA
+305 ERSTDDQVTWQA

-323 TYAPGPLEQ
+323 TYAPGALTQ
-332 TTYFR
+332 TIYYR

-347 SKKSNII
+347 PKKSNII
-354 TVEVFEEVLGGEGEG
+354 TVQVFGEVLGGEGEG

-377 TSVVPLKINGAT
+377 TSAVPLSVNGAT

-406 PETFVNASGDGRNK
+406 PETFVNASGEGRNK

-471 SQDICVG
+471 SQDICIG
-478 KTPSAINVTGS
+478 KTPSAINVSGS
-489 TINDNISYQWY
+489 SINENISYQWY

-508 TKIDGGSGE
+508 TKIDGSLGE

-541 GTCNVFSDVTTVNVV
+541 GNCSVFSDVTTINVV
-556 SVTTGLFDVVLESV
+556 SVTTGLFDVVLES
-570 INPLCYG
+570 INNPLCYG

-585 RVVGGSAPYFYS
+585 RVIGGSAPYFYS
-597 IDNQDSVSFGEA
+597 IDNQESVSFGQA
-609 GTSQTTFTI
+609 GSSQTTFTI

-631 DSNSCSVEELSVSI
+631 DSNSCSVEEFSVSI

-654 HFQQNQVVPIGC
+654 HFQQNQVEPIGC

-764 VISPYIVNWEKWGKI
+764 VISPYIINWEKWEKI
-779 ESSNSQQTDNSNNET
+779 ENSNSQQVDNSNNEV

-800 VGSKGKLN
+800 AGSQGKLN

-815 EYRVKVQDSNT
+815 EYRVEVQDSNT
-826 SGCNEVTETFSIEK
+826 SGCNEVSKIFSIEK

-855 ENEKGNFSF
+855 DNEKGKFSF
-864 NVESSNSVKYFL
+864 KVESSNSVKYFL
-876 NGTEILPDNSS
+876 NGTEISTNNSPS
-887 LNPFKFDIVDNVH
+887 NPFDFDIIDNVH
-900 IISNLSAGEY
+900 VISNLSSGNY
-910 ILKVADQI
+910 LLKIVDQI
-918 PFEDTFKIGCEKF
+918 PFEDTFKLGCEKF
-931 IDFNIQAY
+931 IDFNIEAY
-939 EPITYSGSTNIT
+939 DQITYSGNTNII

-957 TDVFPNLS
+957 TETFPSTL

-970 DPFSDED
+970 DPFVDKD
-977 GNQTYVYSWKG
+977 GNQTYIYSWKG

-993 ALTTNQINVVEGTYE
+993 ALTTSPINVVEGTYE
-1008 LVIQDASGCTS
+1008 LVIQDASGCVS
-1019 SPYIFNFSYNQ
+1019 SPYIFNFSYNET
-1030 SPLNITDSITP
+1030 PISITESIIP
-1041 IGCGEDNNDGSIS
+1041 LGCGESNNEGSIS
-1054 INISGG
+1054 INILGG
-1060 KAPYNIKWEKEVIDS
+1060 KAPYKITWEKEIVDS
-1075 SNNSTPTYETIGTN
+1075 SNNPSPTYETIGTN

-1166 YYNNELVSGNYLGD
+1166 YYNNQLVSGNFLGD
-1180 DIYEIA
+1180 DTYEIA
-1186 IDKPIEESSL
+1186 IDEPIEESSL
-1196 FVSNQFGCG
+1196 FISNQFGCG
-1205 VSLPITTGVGT
+1205 VSLPIITGVGN

-1236 KVTFNNTSLDS
+1236 KVTFSNTSSDS

-1258 SPILEITPENE
+1258 SSILEITPENE
-1269 ATTEIVHTYNSSGSF
+1269 ATTEIVHTYGNPGSF
-1284 IVKLRFYNT
+1284 SVKLRFYNI
-1293 LGCYKEIEQE
+1293 LGCYKEVEQE
-1303 VRIGKGYLVI
+1303 IRIGKGYLVI
-1313 FPSAFTPNKDGIN
+1313 FPSAFTPNRDGIN

-1347 GNIIFSNQINNLPV
+1347 GNLIFSNQINNLPV
-1361 QSNWG
+1361 QANWG
-1366 WDGSYKSN
+1366 WNGSYKTN

-1383 YRFTVITHDDQQ
+1383 YRFTAITHDDQQ
-1395 ITYNGEATILR
+1395 ISYNGEATILR

>member
-1 MNSPHQMKLH
+1 MKIYP
-11 SQLLN
+11 QLLRVC
-16 FLSVF
+16 LVF
-21 FLLGLVSTYAQ
+21 FFIGLAASFAQ
-32 ITPPSTSDISISYCS
+32 ITPPSTPDISISYCS
-47 LPSTEISLQTIV
+47 LPSSEISLQTIV
-59 FEENNQADFIVG
+59 FEENNVTDFVIG
-71 TNNIFNL
+71 TSNNFTL
-78 SLPATFILTGEP
+78 SLPVPFSLSGDPVATDF
-90 LIDALGDDISNVKA
+90 GDDISNFKA
-104 TLIDSQTIQVSFDVL
+104 TLIDSQTVQISFDVL
-119 GSDSLDKFIISG
+119 SSDSLDKFTISG
-131 LFLSTNTS
+131 LFVSTNTS

-146 YNSPNSPIL
+146 YNASSNPIL
-155 GIENNYSLFSINTD
+155 GIENDYSIFSITSD
-169 ETPLNNNIGEI
+169 ETPLNSDIGEI
-180 SENQQVCLNSPLT
+180 SESQQVCLNSPLA
-193 PITISNISSDFATFQ
+193 PITVSNISLDFASFQ
-208 WEVSDDNISFS
+208 WEVSEDNINFS
-219 LIDGQ
+219 LIEGQ
-224 TGVSFTPTSQVSGIK
+224 TGVSFTPTSQTSGVK
-239 YYRRKTTITKNG
+239 YYRRKTTISKNG
-251 VSCSS
+251 VSCSA
-256 YSNSVSVTVI
+256 YTNSISITVI

-279 CFGET
+279 CYGET
-284 PESFIS
+284 PESFTSI
-290 VVDAYAM
+290 VDAYAM

-305 EKSTDNQITWQA
+305 ERSTDDQVTWQA

-323 TYAPGPLEQ
+323 TYAPGALTQ
-332 TTYFR
+332 TIYYR

-347 SKKSNII
+347 PKKSNII
-354 TVEVFEEVLGGEGEG
+354 TVQVFGEVLGGEGEG

-377 TSVVPLKINGAT
+377 TSAVPLSVNGAT

-406 PETFVNASGDGRNK
+406 PETFVNASGEGRNK

-471 SQDICVG
+471 SQDICIG
-478 KTPSAINVTGS
+478 KTPSAINVSGS
-489 TINDNISYQWY
+489 SINENISYQWY

-508 TKIDGGSGE
+508 TKIDGSLGE

-541 GTCNVFSDVTTVNVV
+541 GNCSVFSDVTTINVV
-556 SVTTGLFDVVLESV
+556 SVTTGLFDVVLES
-570 INPLCYG
+570 INNPLCYG

-585 RVVGGSAPYFYS
+585 RVIGGSAPYFYS
-597 IDNQDSVSFGEA
+597 IDNQESVSFGET
-609 GTSQTTFTI
+609 GSSQTTFTI

-654 HFQQNQVVPIGC
+654 HFQQNQVEPIGC

-691 NYNSTSTTPTIN
+691 GYNSTSTTPTIN

-721 SETISVNMPDTAS
+721 SETINVNMPDTAS

-764 VISPYIVNWEKWGKI
+764 VISPYIINWEKWEKL
-779 ESSNSQQTDNSNNET
+779 ENSNSQQVDNSNNEV

-800 VGSKGKLN
+800 AGSQGKLN

-826 SGCNEVTETFSIEK
+826 SGCNEVSKIFSIEK

-855 ENEKGNFSF
+855 DNEKGKFSF
-864 NVESSNSVKYFL
+864 EVESSNSVKYFL
-876 NGTEILPDNSS
+876 NGTEISINSS
-887 LNPFKFDIVDNVH
+887 PSNPFDFDIIDNVH
-900 IISNLSAGEY
+900 VISNLSSGNY
-910 ILKVADQI
+910 LLKIVDQI
-918 PFEDTFKIGCEKF
+918 PFEDTFKLGCEKF
-931 IDFNIQAY
+931 IDFNIEAY
-939 EPITYSGSTNIT
+939 DQITYSGNTNII

-957 TDVFPNLS
+957 TETFPSPL

-970 DPFSDED
+970 DPFIDKD
-977 GNQTYVYSWKG
+977 GNQTYIYSWKG

-993 ALTTNQINVVEGTYE
+993 ALTTSPINVVEGTYE
-1008 LVIQDASGCTS
+1008 LVIQDASGCVS
-1019 SPYIFNFSYNQ
+1019 SPYIFNFSYNET
-1030 SPLNITDSITP
+1030 PISITESIIP
-1041 IGCGEDNNDGSIS
+1041 LGCGEGNNEGSIS
-1054 INISGG
+1054 INILGG
-1060 KAPYNIKWEKEVIDS
+1060 KAPYKITWEKEIVDS
-1075 SNNSTPTYETIGTN
+1075 SNNPSPTYETIGTN

-1137 PFLSKSLCI
+1137 PFLSKSLCV

-1166 YYNNELVSGNYLGD
+1166 YYNNQLVSGNFLGD
-1180 DIYEIA
+1180 DTYEIA
-1186 IDKPIEESSL
+1186 IDEPIEESSL
-1196 FVSNQFGCG
+1196 FISNQFGCG
-1205 VSLPITTGVGT
+1205 VSLPIITGVGN

-1236 KVTFNNTSLDS
+1236 KVTFSNTSSDS

-1258 SPILEITPENE
+1258 SSILEITPENE
-1269 ATTEIVHTYNSSGSF
+1269 ATTEIVHTYGNPGSF
-1284 IVKLRFYNT
+1284 SVKLRFYNI
-1293 LGCYKEIEQE
+1293 LGCYKEVEQE
-1303 VRIGKGYLVI
+1303 IRIGKGYLVI
-1313 FPSAFTPNKDGIN
+1313 FPSAFTPNRDGIN

-1347 GNIIFSNQINNLPV
+1347 GNLIFSNQINNLPV
-1361 QSNWG
+1361 QANWG
-1366 WDGSYKSN
+1366 WDGSYKTN

-1383 YRFTVITHDDQQ
+1383 YRFTAITHDDQQ
-1395 ITYNGEATILR
+1395 ISYNGEATILR

>member
-1 MNSPHQMKLH
+1 MTDFVIGTSN
-11 SQLLN
+11 N
-16 FLSVF
+16 F
-21 FLLGLVSTYAQ
+21 T
-32 ITPPSTSDISISYCS
+32 
-47 LPSTEISLQTIV
+47 
-59 FEENNQADFIVG
+59 
-71 TNNIFNL
+71 L
-78 SLPATFILTGEP
+78 SLPVPFSLSGDPVATDF
-90 LIDALGDDISNVKA
+90 GDDISNLKA
-104 TLIDSQTIQVSFDVL
+104 TLIDSQTVQISFDVL
-119 GSDSLDKFIISG
+119 SSDSLDKFTISG
-131 LFLSTNTS
+131 LFVSTNTS

-146 YNSPNSPIL
+146 YNASSNPIL
-155 GIENNYSLFSINTD
+155 GIENDYSIFSITSD
-169 ETPLNNNIGEI
+169 EMPLNSDIGEI
-180 SENQQVCLNSPLT
+180 SESQQVCLNSPLA
-193 PITISNISSDFATFQ
+193 PITVSNISLDFASFQ
-208 WEVSDDNISFS
+208 WEVSEDNINFS
-219 LIDGQ
+219 LIEGQ
-224 TGVSFTPTSQVSGIK
+224 TGVSFTPTSQTSGVK
-239 YYRRKTTITKNG
+239 YYRRKTTISKNG
-251 VSCSS
+251 VSCSA
-256 YSNSVSVTVI
+256 YTNSISITVI

-279 CFGET
+279 CYGET
-284 PESFIS
+284 PESFTSI
-290 VVDAYAM
+290 VDAYAM

-305 EKSTDNQITWQA
+305 ERSTDDQVTWQA

-323 TYAPGPLEQ
+323 TYAPGALTQ
-332 TTYFR
+332 TIYYR

-347 SKKSNII
+347 PKKSNII
-354 TVEVFEEVLGGEGEG
+354 TVQVFGEVLGGEGEG

-377 TSVVPLKINGAT
+377 TSAVPLSVNGAT

-406 PETFVNASGDGRNK
+406 PETFVNASGEGRNK

-471 SQDICVG
+471 SQDICIG
-478 KTPSAINVTGS
+478 KTPSAINVSGS
-489 TINDNISYQWY
+489 TINENISYQWY

-508 TKIDGGSGE
+508 TKIDGSLGE

-541 GTCNVFSDVTTVNVV
+541 RNCSVFSDVTTINVV
-556 SVTTGLFDVVLESV
+556 SVTTGLFDVVLES
-570 INPLCYG
+570 INNPLCYG

-585 RVVGGSAPYFYS
+585 RVIGGSAPYFYS
-597 IDNQDSVSFGEA
+597 IDNQESVSFGQA
-609 GTSQTTFTI
+609 GSSQTTFTI

-764 VISPYIVNWEKWGKI
+764 VISPYIINWEKWEKI
-779 ESSNSQQTDNSNNET
+779 ENSNSQQVDNSNNEV

-800 VGSKGKLN
+800 AGSQGKLN

-826 SGCNEVTETFSIEK
+826 SGCNEVSKIFSIEK

-855 ENEKGNFSF
+855 DNEKGKFSF
-864 NVESSNSVKYFL
+864 KVESSNSVKYFL
-876 NGTEILPDNSS
+876 NGTEISTNNSPS
-887 LNPFKFDIVDNVH
+887 NPFDFDIIDNVH
-900 IISNLSAGEY
+900 VISNLSSGNY
-910 ILKVADQI
+910 LLKIVDQI
-918 PFEDTFKIGCEKF
+918 PFEDTFKLGCEKF
-931 IDFNIQAY
+931 IDFNIEAY
-939 EPITYSGSTNIT
+939 DQITYSGNTNIV

-957 TDVFPNLS
+957 TETFPSPL

-970 DPFSDED
+970 DPFIDKD
-977 GNQTYVYSWKG
+977 GNQTYIYSWKG

-993 ALTTNQINVVEGTYE
+993 ALTTSPINVVEGTYE
-1008 LVIQDASGCTS
+1008 LVIQDASGCVS
-1019 SPYIFNFSYNQ
+1019 SPYIFNFSYNET
-1030 SPLNITDSITP
+1030 PISITESIIP
-1041 IGCGEDNNDGSIS
+1041 LGCGEGNNEGSIS
-1054 INISGG
+1054 INILGG
-1060 KAPYNIKWEKEVIDS
+1060 KAPYKITWEKEIVDS
-1075 SNNSTPTYETIGTN
+1075 SNNPSPTYETIGTN

-1166 YYNNELVSGNYLGD
+1166 YYNNQLVSGNFLGD
-1180 DIYEIA
+1180 DTYEIA
-1186 IDKPIEESSL
+1186 IDQPIEESSL
-1196 FVSNQFGCG
+1196 FISNQFGCG
-1205 VSLPITTGVGT
+1205 VSLPIITGVGN

-1236 KVTFNNTSLDS
+1236 KVTFSNTSSDS

-1258 SPILEITPENE
+1258 SSILEITPENE
-1269 ATTEIVHTYNSSGSF
+1269 ATTEIVHTYGNPGSF
-1284 IVKLRFYNT
+1284 SVKLRFYNI
-1293 LGCYKEIEQE
+1293 LGCYKEVEQE
-1303 VRIGKGYLVI
+1303 IRIGKGYLVI
-1313 FPSAFTPNKDGIN
+1313 FPSAFTPNRDGIN

-1347 GNIIFSNQINNLPV
+1347 GNLIFSNQINNLPV
-1361 QSNWG
+1361 QANWG
-1366 WDGSYKSN
+1366 WNGSYKTN

-1383 YRFTVITHDDQQ
+1383 YRFTAITHDDQQ
-1395 ITYNGEATILR
+1395 ISYNGEATILR

>member
-1 MNSPHQMKLH
+1 MKIYP
-11 SQLLN
+11 QLLRVC
-16 FLSVF
+16 LVF
-21 FLLGLVSTYAQ
+21 FFIGLAASFAQ
-32 ITPPSTSDISISYCS
+32 ITPPSTPDISISYCS
-47 LPSTEISLQTIV
+47 LPSSEISLQTIV
-59 FEENNQADFIVG
+59 FEENNVTDFVVG
-71 TNNIFNL
+71 TSNNFTL
-78 SLPATFILTGEP
+78 SLPVPFSLSGDPVATDF
-90 LIDALGDDISNVKA
+90 GDDISNLKA
-104 TLIDSQTIQVSFDVL
+104 TLIDSQTVQISFDVL
-119 GSDSLDKFIISG
+119 SSDSLDKFTISG
-131 LFLSTNTS
+131 LFVSTNTS

-146 YNSPNSPIL
+146 YNASSNPIL
-155 GIENNYSLFSINTD
+155 GIENDYSIFSITSD
-169 ETPLNNNIGEI
+169 DTPLNSDIGEI
-180 SENQQVCLNSPLT
+180 SESQQVCLNSALA
-193 PITISNISSDFATFQ
+193 PITVSNISLDFASFQ
-208 WEVSDDNISFS
+208 WEVSEDNINFS
-219 LIDGQ
+219 LIEGQ
-224 TGVSFTPTSQVSGIK
+224 TGVSFTPTSQTSGVK
-239 YYRRKTTITKNG
+239 YYRRKTTISKNG
-251 VSCSS
+251 VSCSA
-256 YSNSVSVTVI
+256 YTNSISITVI

-279 CFGET
+279 CYGET
-284 PESFIS
+284 PESFTSI
-290 VVDAYAM
+290 VDAYAM
-297 GENVSYAW
+297 GENVSYTW
-305 EKSTDNQITWQA
+305 ERSTDDQVTWQA

-323 TYAPGPLEQ
+323 TYAPGALTQ
-332 TTYFR
+332 TIYYR

-347 SKKSNII
+347 PKKSNII
-354 TVEVFEEVLGGEGEG
+354 TVQVFGEVLGGEGEG

-377 TSVVPLKINGAT
+377 TSAVPLSVNGAT

-406 PETFVNASGDGRNK
+406 PETFVNASGEGRNK

-441 TVTNNGVSCS
+441 TVTNNGVSCF

-471 SQDICVG
+471 SQDICIG
-478 KTPSAINVTGS
+478 KTPSAINVSGS
-489 TINDNISYQWY
+489 SINENISYQWY

-508 TKIDGGSGE
+508 TKIDGSLGE

-541 GTCNVFSDVTTVNVV
+541 GNCSVFSDVTTINVV
-556 SVTTGLFDVVLESV
+556 SVTTGLFDVVLES
-570 INPLCYG
+570 INNPLCYG
-577 PEGGSAII
+577 PEGGSVII
-585 RVVGGSAPYFYS
+585 RVIGGSAPYFYS
-597 IDNQDSVSFGEA
+597 IDNQESVSFGEA
-609 GTSQTTFTI
+609 GSSQTTFTI

-654 HFQQNQVVPIGC
+654 HFQQNQVEPIGC

-691 NYNSTSTTPTIN
+691 GYNSTSTTPTIN

-721 SETISVNMPDTAS
+721 SETINVNMPDTAS

-764 VISPYIVNWEKWGKI
+764 VISPYIINWEKWEKL
-779 ESSNSQQTDNSNNET
+779 ENSNSQQVDNSNNEV

-800 VGSKGKLN
+800 AGSQGKLN

-815 EYRVKVQDSNT
+815 EFRVKVQDSNT
-826 SGCNEVTETFSIEK
+826 SGCNEVSKIFSIEK

-855 ENEKGNFSF
+855 DNEKGKFSF
-864 NVESSNSVKYFL
+864 KVESSNSVKYFL
-876 NGTEILPDNSS
+876 NGTEISINSS
-887 LNPFKFDIVDNVH
+887 PSNPFDFDIIDNVH
-900 IISNLSAGEY
+900 VISNLSSGNY
-910 ILKVADQI
+910 LLKIVDQI
-918 PFEDTFKIGCEKF
+918 PFEDTFKLGCEKF
-931 IDFNIQAY
+931 IDFNIEAY
-939 EPITYSGSTNIT
+939 DQITYSGNTNII

-957 TDVFPNLS
+957 TETFPSSL

-970 DPFSDED
+970 DPFIDKD
-977 GNQTYVYSWKG
+977 GNQTYIYSWKG

-993 ALTTNQINVVEGTYE
+993 ALTTSPINVVEGTYE
-1008 LVIQDASGCTS
+1008 LVIQDASGCVS
-1019 SPYIFNFSYNQ
+1019 SPYIFNFSYNET
-1030 SPLNITDSITP
+1030 PISITESIIP
-1041 IGCGEDNNDGSIS
+1041 LGCGEGNNEGSIS
-1054 INISGG
+1054 INILGG
-1060 KAPYNIKWEKEVIDS
+1060 KAPYKITWEKEIVDS
-1075 SNNSTPTYETIGTN
+1075 SNNPSPTYETIGTN

-1166 YYNNELVSGNYLGD
+1166 YYNNQLVSGNFLGD
-1180 DIYEIA
+1180 DTYEIA
-1186 IDKPIEESSL
+1186 IDEPIEESSL
-1196 FVSNQFGCG
+1196 FISNQFGCG
-1205 VSLPITTGVGT
+1205 VSLPIITGVGN

-1236 KVTFNNTSLDS
+1236 KVTFSNTSSDS

-1258 SPILEITPENE
+1258 SSILEITPENE
-1269 ATTEIVHTYNSSGSF
+1269 ATTEIVHTYGNPGSF
-1284 IVKLRFYNT
+1284 SVKLRFYNI
-1293 LGCYKEIEQE
+1293 LGCYKEVEQE
-1303 VRIGKGYLVI
+1303 IRIGKGYLVI
-1313 FPSAFTPNKDGIN
+1313 FPSAFTPNRDGIN

-1347 GNIIFSNQINNLPV
+1347 GNLIFSNQINNLPV
-1361 QSNWG
+1361 QANWG
-1366 WDGSYKSN
+1366 WDGSYKTN

-1383 YRFTVITHDDQQ
+1383 YRFTAITHDDQQ
-1395 ITYNGEATILR
+1395 ISYNGEATILR

>member
-1 MNSPHQMKLH
+1 MKIYPQILRVC
-11 SQLLN
+11 L
-16 FLSVF
+16 VF
-21 FLLGLVSTYAQ
+21 FFIGLAASFAQ
-32 ITPPSTSDISISYCS
+32 ITPPSTPDISISYCS
-47 LPSTEISLQTIV
+47 LPSSEISLQTIV
-59 FEENNQADFIVG
+59 FEENNVTDFVIG
-71 TNNIFNL
+71 ASNNFTL
-78 SLPATFILTGEP
+78 SLPVPFSLSGDPVATDF
-90 LIDALGDDISNVKA
+90 GDDISNLKA
-104 TLIDSQTIQVSFDVL
+104 TLIDSQTVQISFDVL
-119 GSDSLDKFIISG
+119 SSDSLDKFTISG
-131 LFLSTNTS
+131 LFVSTNTS

-146 YNSPNSPIL
+146 YNASSNPIL
-155 GIENNYSLFSINTD
+155 GIENDYSIFSITSD
-169 ETPLNNNIGEI
+169 ETPLNSDIGEI
-180 SENQQVCLNSPLT
+180 SESQQVCLNSPLA
-193 PITISNISSDFATFQ
+193 PITVSNISLDFASFQ
-208 WEVSDDNISFS
+208 WEVSEDNINFS
-219 LIDGQ
+219 LIEGQ
-224 TGVSFTPTSQVSGIK
+224 TGVSFTPTSQTSGVK
-239 YYRRKTTITKNG
+239 YYRRKTTISKNG
-251 VSCSS
+251 VSCSA
-256 YSNSVSVTVI
+256 YTNSISITVI

-279 CFGET
+279 CYGET
-284 PESFIS
+284 PESFTSI
-290 VVDAYAM
+290 VDAYAM
-297 GENVSYAW
+297 GENVSYTW
-305 EKSTDNQITWQA
+305 ERSTDDQVTWQA

-323 TYAPGPLEQ
+323 TYAPGALTQ
-332 TTYFR
+332 TIYYR

-347 SKKSNII
+347 PKKSNII
-354 TVEVFEEVLGGEGEG
+354 TVQVFGEVLGGEGEG

-377 TSVVPLKINGAT
+377 TSAVPLSVNGAT

-406 PETFVNASGDGRNK
+406 PETFVNASGEGRNK

-441 TVTNNGVSCS
+441 TVTNNGVSCF

-471 SQDICVG
+471 SQDICIG
-478 KTPSAINVTGS
+478 KTPSAINVSGS
-489 TINDNISYQWY
+489 SINENISYQWY

-508 TKIDGGSGE
+508 TKIDGSLGE
-517 SHIPSLSEVG
+517 SHIPSVSEVG

-541 GTCNVFSDVTTVNVV
+541 GNCSVFSDVTTINVV
-556 SVTTGLFDVVLESV
+556 SVTTGLFDVVLES
-570 INPLCYG
+570 INNPLCYG
-577 PEGGSAII
+577 PEGGSVII
-585 RVVGGSAPYFYS
+585 RVIGGSAPYFYS
-597 IDNQDSVSFGEA
+597 IDNQESVSFGEA
-609 GTSQTTFTI
+609 GSSQTTFTI

-654 HFQQNQVVPIGC
+654 HFQQNQVEPIGC

-691 NYNSTSTTPTIN
+691 GYNSTSTTPTIN

-721 SETISVNMPDTAS
+721 SETINVNMPDTAS

-764 VISPYIVNWEKWGKI
+764 VISPYIINWEKWEKL
-779 ESSNSQQTDNSNNET
+779 ENSNSQQVDNSNNEV

-800 VGSKGKLN
+800 AGSQGKLN

-826 SGCNEVTETFSIEK
+826 SGCNEVSKIFSIEK

-855 ENEKGNFSF
+855 DNEKGKFSF
-864 NVESSNSVKYFL
+864 KVESSNSVKYFL
-876 NGTEILPDNSS
+876 NGTEISINSS
-887 LNPFKFDIVDNVH
+887 PSNPFDFDIIDNVH
-900 IISNLSAGEY
+900 VISNLSSGNY
-910 ILKVADQI
+910 LLKIVDQI
-918 PFEDTFKIGCEKF
+918 PFEDTFKLGCEKF
-931 IDFNIQAY
+931 IDFNIEAY
-939 EPITYSGSTNIT
+939 DQITYSGNTNII

-957 TDVFPNLS
+957 TETFPSSL

-970 DPFSDED
+970 DPFIDKD
-977 GNQTYVYSWKG
+977 GNQTYIYSWKG

-993 ALTTNQINVVEGTYE
+993 ALTTSPINVVEGTYE
-1008 LVIQDASGCTS
+1008 LVIQDASGCVS
-1019 SPYIFNFSYNQ
+1019 SPYIFNFSYNET
-1030 SPLNITDSITP
+1030 PISITESIIP
-1041 IGCGEDNNDGSIS
+1041 LGCGEGNNEGSIS
-1054 INISGG
+1054 INILGG
-1060 KAPYNIKWEKEVIDS
+1060 KAPYKITWEKEIVDS
-1075 SNNSTPTYETIGTN
+1075 SNNPSPTYETIGTN

-1137 PFLSKSLCI
+1137 PFLSKSLCV

-1166 YYNNELVSGNYLGD
+1166 YYNNQLVSGNFLGD
-1180 DIYEIA
+1180 DTYEIA
-1186 IDKPIEESSL
+1186 IDEPIEESSL
-1196 FVSNQFGCG
+1196 FISNQFGCG
-1205 VSLPITTGVGT
+1205 VSLPIITGVGN

-1236 KVTFNNTSLDS
+1236 KVTFSNTSSDS

-1258 SPILEITPENE
+1258 SSILEITPENE
-1269 ATTEIVHTYNSSGSF
+1269 ATTEIVHTYGNPGSF
-1284 IVKLRFYNT
+1284 SVKLRFYNI
-1293 LGCYKEIEQE
+1293 LGCYKEVEQE
-1303 VRIGKGYLVI
+1303 IRIGKGYLVI
-1313 FPSAFTPNKDGIN
+1313 FPSAFTPNRDGIN

-1347 GNIIFSNQINNLPV
+1347 GNLIFSNQINNLPV
-1361 QSNWG
+1361 QANWG
-1366 WDGSYKSN
+1366 WDGSYKTN

-1383 YRFTVITHDDQQ
+1383 YRFTAITHDDQQ
-1395 ITYNGEATILR
+1395 ISYNGEATILR

>member
-1 MNSPHQMKLH
+1 MKIYPQILRVC
-11 SQLLN
+11 L
-16 FLSVF
+16 VF
-21 FLLGLVSTYAQ
+21 FFIGLAASFAQ
-32 ITPPSTSDISISYCS
+32 ITPPSTPDISISYCS
-47 LPSTEISLQTIV
+47 LPSSEISLQTIV
-59 FEENNQADFIVG
+59 FEENNVTDFVIG
-71 TNNIFNL
+71 TSNNFTL
-78 SLPATFILTGEP
+78 SLPVPFSLSGDPVATDF
-90 LIDALGDDISNVKA
+90 GDDISNLKA
-104 TLIDSQTIQVSFDVL
+104 TLIDSQTVQISFDVL
-119 GSDSLDKFIISG
+119 SSDSLDKFTISG
-131 LFLSTNTS
+131 LFVSTNTS

-146 YNSPNSPIL
+146 YNASSNPIL
-155 GIENNYSLFSINTD
+155 GIENDYSIFSITSD
-169 ETPLNNNIGEI
+169 DTPLNSDIGEI
-180 SENQQVCLNSPLT
+180 SESQQVCLNSPLA
-193 PITISNISSDFATFQ
+193 PITVSNISLDFASFQ
-208 WEVSDDNISFS
+208 WEVSEDNINFS
-219 LIDGQ
+219 LIEGQ
-224 TGVSFTPTSQVSGIK
+224 TGVSFTPTSQTSGVK
-239 YYRRKTTITKNG
+239 YYRRKTTISKNG
-251 VSCSS
+251 VSCSA
-256 YSNSVSVTVI
+256 YTNSISITVI

-279 CFGET
+279 CYGET
-284 PESFIS
+284 PESFTSI
-290 VVDAYAM
+290 VDAYAM
-297 GENVSYAW
+297 GENVSYTW
-305 EKSTDNQITWQA
+305 ERSTDDQVTWQA

-323 TYAPGPLEQ
+323 TYAPGALTQ
-332 TTYFR
+332 TIYYR

-347 SKKSNII
+347 PKKSNII
-354 TVEVFEEVLGGEGEG
+354 TVQVFGEVLGGEGEG

-377 TSVVPLKINGAT
+377 TSAVPLSVNGAT

-406 PETFVNASGDGRNK
+406 PETFVNASGEGRNK

-441 TVTNNGVSCS
+441 TVTNNGVSCF

-471 SQDICVG
+471 SQDICIG
-478 KTPSAINVTGS
+478 KTPSAINVSGS
-489 TINDNISYQWY
+489 SINENISYQWY

-508 TKIDGGSGE
+508 TKIDGSLGE
-517 SHIPSLSEVG
+517 SHIPSVSEVG

-541 GTCNVFSDVTTVNVV
+541 GNCSVFSDVSTVNVV
-556 SVTTGLFDVVLESV
+556 SVTTGLFDVVLES
-570 INPLCYG
+570 INNPLCYG

-585 RVVGGSAPYFYS
+585 RVIGGSAPYFYS
-597 IDNQDSVSFGEA
+597 IDNQESVSFGEA
-609 GTSQTTFTI
+609 GSSQTTFTI

-645 SMPNPISIS
+645 SMPNQISIS
-654 HFQQNQVVPIGC
+654 HFQQNQVEPIGC

-691 NYNSTSTTPTIN
+691 GYNSTSTTPTIN

-721 SETISVNMPDTAS
+721 SETINVNMPDTAS

-764 VISPYIVNWEKWGKI
+764 VISPYIINWEKWEKL
-779 ESSNSQQTDNSNNET
+779 ENSNSQQVDNSNNEV

-800 VGSKGKLN
+800 AGSRGKLN

-826 SGCNEVTETFSIEK
+826 SGCNEVSKIFSIEK

-855 ENEKGNFSF
+855 DNEKGKFSF
-864 NVESSNSVKYFL
+864 KVESSNSVKYFL
-876 NGTEILPDNSS
+876 NGTEISTNSS
-887 LNPFKFDIVDNVH
+887 PSNPFDFDIIDNVH
-900 IISNLSAGEY
+900 VISNLSSGNY
-910 ILKVADQI
+910 LLKIVDQI
-918 PFEDTFKIGCEKF
+918 PFEDTFKLGCEKF
-931 IDFNIQAY
+931 IDFNIEAY
-939 EPITYSGSTNIT
+939 DQITYSGNTNII

-957 TDVFPNLS
+957 TETFPSPL

-970 DPFSDED
+970 DPFIDKD
-977 GNQTYVYSWKG
+977 GNQTYIYSWKG

-993 ALTTNQINVVEGTYE
+993 ALTTSPINVVEGTYE
-1008 LVIQDASGCTS
+1008 LVIQDASGCVS
-1019 SPYIFNFSYNQ
+1019 SPYIFNFSYNET
-1030 SPLNITDSITP
+1030 PISITESIIP
-1041 IGCGEDNNDGSIS
+1041 LGCGEGNNEGSIS
-1054 INISGG
+1054 INILGG
-1060 KAPYNIKWEKEVIDS
+1060 KAPYKITWEKEIVDS
-1075 SNNSTPTYETIGTN
+1075 SNNPSPTYETIGTN

-1137 PFLSKSLCI
+1137 PFLSKSLCV

-1166 YYNNELVSGNYLGD
+1166 YYNNQLVSGNFLGD
-1180 DIYEIA
+1180 DTYEIA
-1186 IDKPIEESSL
+1186 IDEPIEESSL
-1196 FVSNQFGCG
+1196 FISNQFGCG
-1205 VSLPITTGVGT
+1205 VSLPIITGVGN

-1236 KVTFNNTSLDS
+1236 KVTFSNTSSDS

-1258 SPILEITPENE
+1258 SSILEITPENE
-1269 ATTEIVHTYNSSGSF
+1269 ATTEIVHTYGNPGSF
-1284 IVKLRFYNT
+1284 SVKLRFYNI
-1293 LGCYKEIEQE
+1293 LGCYKEVEQE
-1303 VRIGKGYLVI
+1303 IRIGKGYLVI
-1313 FPSAFTPNKDGIN
+1313 FPSAFTPNRDGIN

-1347 GNIIFSNQINNLPV
+1347 GNLIFSNQINNLPV
-1361 QSNWG
+1361 QANWG
-1366 WDGSYKSN
+1366 WDGSYKIN

-1383 YRFTVITHDDQQ
+1383 YRFTAITHDDQQ
-1395 ITYNGEATILR
+1395 ISYNGEATILR

>member
-1 MNSPHQMKLH
+1 MKIYPQILRVC
-11 SQLLN
+11 L
-16 FLSVF
+16 VF
-21 FLLGLVSTYAQ
+21 FFIGLAASFAQ
-32 ITPPSTSDISISYCS
+32 ITPPSTPDISLSYCS
-47 LPSTEISLQTIV
+47 LPSSEISLQTIV
-59 FEENNQADFIVG
+59 FEENNVTDFVVG
-71 TNNIFNL
+71 TSNNFTL
-78 SLPATFILTGEP
+78 SLPVPFSLSGDPVATDF
-90 LIDALGDDISNVKA
+90 GDDISNLKA
-104 TLIDSQTIQVSFDVL
+104 TLIDSQTVQISFDVL
-119 GSDSLDKFIISG
+119 SSDSLDKFTISG
-131 LFLSTNTS
+131 LFVSTNTS

-146 YNSPNSPIL
+146 YNASSNPIL
-155 GIENNYSLFSINTD
+155 GIENDYSIFSITSD
-169 ETPLNNNIGEI
+169 ETPLNSDIGEI
-180 SENQQVCLNSPLT
+180 SESQQVCLNSPLA
-193 PITISNISSDFATFQ
+193 PITVSNISLDFASFQ
-208 WEVSDDNISFS
+208 WEVSEDNINFS
-219 LIDGQ
+219 LIEGQ
-224 TGVSFTPTSQVSGIK
+224 TGVSFTPTSQTSGVK
-239 YYRRKTTITKNG
+239 YYRRKTTISKNG
-251 VSCSS
+251 VSCSA
-256 YSNSVSVTVI
+256 YTNSISITVI

-279 CFGET
+279 CYGET
-284 PESFIS
+284 PESFTSI
-290 VVDAYAM
+290 VDAYAM
-297 GENVSYAW
+297 GENVSYTW
-305 EKSTDNQITWQA
+305 ERSTDDQVTWQA

-323 TYAPGPLEQ
+323 TYAPGALTQ
-332 TTYFR
+332 TIYYR

-347 SKKSNII
+347 PKKSNII
-354 TVEVFEEVLGGEGEG
+354 TVQVFGEVLGGEGEG

-377 TSVVPLKINGAT
+377 TSAVPLSVNGAT

-406 PETFVNASGDGRNK
+406 PETFVNASGEGRNK

-471 SQDICVG
+471 SQDICIG
-478 KTPSAINVTGS
+478 KTPSAINVSGS
-489 TINDNISYQWY
+489 SINENISYQWY

-508 TKIDGGSGE
+508 TKIDGSLGE

-541 GTCNVFSDVTTVNVV
+541 GNCSVFSDVSTINVV
-556 SVTTGLFDVVLESV
+556 SVTTGLFDVVLES
-570 INPLCYG
+570 INNPLCYG
-577 PEGGSAII
+577 PEGGSVII
-585 RVVGGSAPYFYS
+585 RVIGGSAPYFYS
-597 IDNQDSVSFGEA
+597 IDNQESVSFGET
-609 GTSQTTFTI
+609 GSSQTTFTI

-645 SMPNPISIS
+645 SMPNQISIS
-654 HFQQNQVVPIGC
+654 HFQQNQVEPIGC

-691 NYNSTSTTPTIN
+691 GYNSTSTTPTIN

-721 SETISVNMPDTAS
+721 SETINVNMPDTAS

-764 VISPYIVNWEKWGKI
+764 VISPYIINWEKWEKL
-779 ESSNSQQTDNSNNET
+779 ENSNSQQVDNSNNEV

-800 VGSKGKLN
+800 AGSQGKLN

-826 SGCNEVTETFSIEK
+826 SGCNEVSKIFSIEK

-855 ENEKGNFSF
+855 DNEKGKFSF
-864 NVESSNSVKYFL
+864 KVESSNSVKYFL
-876 NGTEILPDNSS
+876 NGTEISTNNSPS
-887 LNPFKFDIVDNVH
+887 NPFDFDIIDNVH
-900 IISNLSAGEY
+900 VISNLSSGNY
-910 ILKVADQI
+910 LLKIVDQI
-918 PFEDTFKIGCEKF
+918 PFEDTFKLGCEKF
-931 IDFNIQAY
+931 IDFNIEAY
-939 EPITYSGSTNIT
+939 DQITYSGNTNII

-957 TDVFPNLS
+957 TETFPSPL

-970 DPFSDED
+970 DPFIDKD
-977 GNQTYVYSWKG
+977 GNQTYIYSWKG

-993 ALTTNQINVVEGTYE
+993 ALTTSPINVVEGTYE
-1008 LVIQDASGCTS
+1008 LVIQDASGCVS
-1019 SPYIFNFSYNQ
+1019 SPYIFNFSYNET
-1030 SPLNITDSITP
+1030 PISITESIIP
-1041 IGCGEDNNDGSIS
+1041 LGCGEGNNEGSIS
-1054 INISGG
+1054 INILGG
-1060 KAPYNIKWEKEVIDS
+1060 KAPYKITWEKEIVDS
-1075 SNNSTPTYETIGTN
+1075 SNNPSPTYETIGTN

-1137 PFLSKSLCI
+1137 PFLSKSLCV

-1166 YYNNELVSGNYLGD
+1166 YYNNQLVSGNFLGD
-1180 DIYEIA
+1180 DTYEIA
-1186 IDKPIEESSL
+1186 IDEPIEESSL
-1196 FVSNQFGCG
+1196 FISNQFGCG
-1205 VSLPITTGVGT
+1205 VSLPIITGVGN

-1236 KVTFNNTSLDS
+1236 KVTFSNTSSDS

-1258 SPILEITPENE
+1258 SSILEITPENE
-1269 ATTEIVHTYNSSGSF
+1269 ATTEIVHTYGNPGSF
-1284 IVKLRFYNT
+1284 SVKLRFYNI
-1293 LGCYKEIEQE
+1293 LGCYKEVKQE
-1303 VRIGKGYLVI
+1303 IRIGKGYLVI
-1313 FPSAFTPNKDGIN
+1313 FPSAFTPNRDGIN

-1347 GNIIFSNQINNLPV
+1347 GNLIFSNQINDLPV
-1361 QSNWG
+1361 QANWG
-1366 WDGSYKSN
+1366 WDGSYKTN

-1383 YRFTVITHDDQQ
+1383 YRFTAITHDDQQ
-1395 ITYNGEATILR
+1395 ISYNGEATILR

>member
-1 MNSPHQMKLH
+1 MKIYP
-11 SQLLN
+11 QLLRVC
-16 FLSVF
+16 LVF
-21 FLLGLVSTYAQ
+21 FFIGLAASFAQ
-32 ITPPSTSDISISYCS
+32 ITPPSTPDISISYCS
-47 LPSTEISLQTIV
+47 LPSSEISLQTIV
-59 FEENNQADFIVG
+59 FEENNVTDFVIG
-71 TNNIFNL
+71 TSNNFTL
-78 SLPATFILTGEP
+78 SLPVPFSLSGDPVATDF
-90 LIDALGDDISNVKA
+90 GDDISNLKA
-104 TLIDSQTIQVSFDVL
+104 TLIDSQTVQISFDVL
-119 GSDSLDKFIISG
+119 SSDSLDKFTISG
-131 LFLSTNTS
+131 LFVSTNTS

-146 YNSPNSPIL
+146 YNASSNPIL
-155 GIENNYSLFSINTD
+155 GIENDYSIFSITSD
-169 ETPLNNNIGEI
+169 ETPLNSDIGEI
-180 SENQQVCLNSPLT
+180 SESQQVCLNSPLA
-193 PITISNISSDFATFQ
+193 PITVSNISLDFASFQ
-208 WEVSDDNISFS
+208 WEVSEDNINFS
-219 LIDGQ
+219 LIEGQ
-224 TGVSFTPTSQVSGIK
+224 TGVSFTPTSQTSGVK
-239 YYRRKTTITKNG
+239 YYRRKTTISKNG
-251 VSCSS
+251 VSCSA
-256 YSNSVSVTVI
+256 YTNSISITVI

-279 CFGET
+279 CYGET
-284 PESFIS
+284 PESFTSI
-290 VVDAYAM
+290 VDAYAM
-297 GENVSYAW
+297 GENVSYTW
-305 EKSTDNQITWQA
+305 ERSTDDQVTWQA

-323 TYAPGPLEQ
+323 TYAPGALTQ
-332 TTYFR
+332 TIYYR

-347 SKKSNII
+347 PKKSNII
-354 TVEVFEEVLGGEGEG
+354 TVQVFGEVLGGEGEG

-377 TSVVPLKINGAT
+377 TSAVPLSVNGAT

-406 PETFVNASGDGRNK
+406 PETFVNASGEGRNK

-471 SQDICVG
+471 SQDICIG
-478 KTPSAINVTGS
+478 KTPSAINVSGS
-489 TINDNISYQWY
+489 SINENISYQWY

-508 TKIDGGSGE
+508 TKIDGSLGE

-541 GTCNVFSDVTTVNVV
+541 GNCSVFSDVTTINVV
-556 SVTTGLFDVVLESV
+556 SVTTGLFDVVLES
-570 INPLCYG
+570 INNPLCYG

-585 RVVGGSAPYFYS
+585 RVIGGSAPYFYS
-597 IDNQDSVSFGEA
+597 IDNQESVSFGET
-609 GTSQTTFTI
+609 GSSQTTFTI

-654 HFQQNQVVPIGC
+654 HFQQNQVEPIGC

-691 NYNSTSTTPTIN
+691 GYNSTSTTPTIN

-721 SETISVNMPDTAS
+721 SETINVNMPDTAS

-764 VISPYIVNWEKWGKI
+764 VISPYIINWEKWEKL
-779 ESSNSQQTDNSNNET
+779 ENSNSQQVDNSNNEV

-800 VGSKGKLN
+800 AGSQGKLN

-826 SGCNEVTETFSIEK
+826 SGCNEVSKIFSIEK

-855 ENEKGNFSF
+855 DNEKGKFSF
-864 NVESSNSVKYFL
+864 EVESSNSVKYFL
-876 NGTEILPDNSS
+876 NGTEISINSS
-887 LNPFKFDIVDNVH
+887 PSNPFDFDIIDNVH
-900 IISNLSAGEY
+900 VISNLSSGNY
-910 ILKVADQI
+910 LLKIVDQI
-918 PFEDTFKIGCEKF
+918 PFEDTFKLGCEKF
-931 IDFNIQAY
+931 IDFNIEAY
-939 EPITYSGSTNIT
+939 DQITYSGNTNII

-957 TDVFPNLS
+957 TETFPSPL

-970 DPFSDED
+970 DPFIDKD
-977 GNQTYVYSWKG
+977 GNQTYIYSWKG

-993 ALTTNQINVVEGTYE
+993 ALTTSPINVVEGTYE
-1008 LVIQDASGCTS
+1008 LVIQDASGCVS
-1019 SPYIFNFSYNQ
+1019 SPYIFNFSYNET
-1030 SPLNITDSITP
+1030 PISITESIIP
-1041 IGCGEDNNDGSIS
+1041 LGCGEGNNEGSIS
-1054 INISGG
+1054 INILGG
-1060 KAPYNIKWEKEVIDS
+1060 KAPYKITWEKEIVDS
-1075 SNNSTPTYETIGTN
+1075 SNNPSPTYETIGTN

-1137 PFLSKSLCI
+1137 PFLSKSLCV

-1166 YYNNELVSGNYLGD
+1166 YYNNQLVSGNFLGD
-1180 DIYEIA
+1180 DTYEIA
-1186 IDKPIEESSL
+1186 IDEPIEESSL
-1196 FVSNQFGCG
+1196 FISNQFGCG
-1205 VSLPITTGVGT
+1205 VSLPIITGVGN

-1236 KVTFNNTSLDS
+1236 KVTFSNTSSDS

-1258 SPILEITPENE
+1258 SSILEITPENE
-1269 ATTEIVHTYNSSGSF
+1269 ATTEIVHTYGNPGSF
-1284 IVKLRFYNT
+1284 SVKLRFYNI
-1293 LGCYKEIEQE
+1293 LGCYKEVEQE
-1303 VRIGKGYLVI
+1303 IRIGKGYLVI
-1313 FPSAFTPNKDGIN
+1313 FPSAFTPNRDGIN

-1347 GNIIFSNQINNLPV
+1347 GNLIFSNQINNLPV
-1361 QSNWG
+1361 QANWG
-1366 WDGSYKSN
+1366 WDGSYKTN

-1383 YRFTVITHDDQQ
+1383 YRFTAITHDDQQ
-1395 ITYNGEATILR
+1395 ISYNGEATILR

>member
-1 MNSPHQMKLH
+1 MKIYP
-11 SQLLN
+11 QLLRVC
-16 FLSVF
+16 LVF
-21 FLLGLVSTYAQ
+21 FFIGLAASFAQ
-32 ITPPSTSDISISYCS
+32 ITPPSTPDISISYCS
-47 LPSTEISLQTIV
+47 LPSSEISLQTIV
-59 FEENNQADFIVG
+59 FEENNVTDFVIG
-71 TNNIFNL
+71 TSNNFTL
-78 SLPATFILTGEP
+78 SLPVPFSLSGDPVATDF
-90 LIDALGDDISNVKA
+90 GDDISNLKA
-104 TLIDSQTIQVSFDVL
+104 TLIDSQTVQISFDVL
-119 GSDSLDKFIISG
+119 SSDSLDKFTISG
-131 LFLSTNTS
+131 LFVSTNTS

-146 YNSPNSPIL
+146 YNASSNPIL
-155 GIENNYSLFSINTD
+155 GIENDYSIFSITSD
-169 ETPLNNNIGEI
+169 EMPLNSDIGEI
-180 SENQQVCLNSPLT
+180 SESQQVCLNSPLA
-193 PITISNISSDFATFQ
+193 PITVSNISLDFASFQ
-208 WEVSDDNISFS
+208 WEVSEDNINFS
-219 LIDGQ
+219 LIEGQ
-224 TGVSFTPTSQVSGIK
+224 TGVSFTPTSQTSGVK
-239 YYRRKTTITKNG
+239 YYRRKTTISKNG
-251 VSCSS
+251 VSCSA
-256 YSNSVSVTVI
+256 YTNSISITVI

-279 CFGET
+279 CYGET
-284 PESFIS
+284 PESFTSI
-290 VVDAYAM
+290 VDAYAM
-297 GENVSYAW
+297 GENVSYTW
-305 EKSTDNQITWQA
+305 ERSTDDQVTWQA

-323 TYAPGPLEQ
+323 TYAPGALTQ
-332 TTYFR
+332 TIYYR

-347 SKKSNII
+347 PKKSNII
-354 TVEVFEEVLGGEGEG
+354 TVQVFGEVLGGEGEG

-377 TSVVPLKINGAT
+377 TSAVPLSVNGAT

-406 PETFVNASGDGRNK
+406 PETFVNASGEGRNK

-471 SQDICVG
+471 SQDICIG
-478 KTPSAINVTGS
+478 KTPSAINVSGS
-489 TINDNISYQWY
+489 SINENISYQWY

-508 TKIDGGSGE
+508 TKIDGSLGE

-541 GTCNVFSDVTTVNVV
+541 GNCSVFSDVTTINVV
-556 SVTTGLFDVVLESV
+556 SVTTGLFDVVLES
-570 INPLCYG
+570 INNPLCYG

-585 RVVGGSAPYFYS
+585 RVIGGSAPYFYS
-597 IDNQDSVSFGEA
+597 IDNQESVSFGQA
-609 GTSQTTFTI
+609 GSSQTTFTI

-721 SETISVNMPDTAS
+721 SETINVNMPDTAS

-764 VISPYIVNWEKWGKI
+764 VISPYIINWEKWEKI
-779 ESSNSQQTDNSNNET
+779 ENSNSQQVDNSNNEV

-800 VGSKGKLN
+800 AGSQGKLN

-815 EYRVKVQDSNT
+815 EYRVEVQDSNT
-826 SGCNEVTETFSIEK
+826 SGCNEVSKIFSIEK

-855 ENEKGNFSF
+855 DNEKGKFSF
-864 NVESSNSVKYFL
+864 KVESSNSVKYFL
-876 NGTEILPDNSS
+876 NGTEISTNNSPS
-887 LNPFKFDIVDNVH
+887 NPFDFDIIDNVH
-900 IISNLSAGEY
+900 VISNLSSGNY
-910 ILKVADQI
+910 LLKIVDQI
-918 PFEDTFKIGCEKF
+918 PFEDTFKLGCEKF
-931 IDFNIQAY
+931 IDFNIEAY
-939 EPITYSGSTNIT
+939 DQITYSGNTNII

-957 TDVFPNLS
+957 TETFPSPL

-970 DPFSDED
+970 DPFVDKD
-977 GNQTYVYSWKG
+977 GNQTYIYSWKG

-993 ALTTNQINVVEGTYE
+993 ALTTSPINVVEGTYE
-1008 LVIQDASGCTS
+1008 LVIQDASGCVS
-1019 SPYIFNFSYNQ
+1019 SPYIFNFSYNET
-1030 SPLNITDSITP
+1030 PISITESIIP
-1041 IGCGEDNNDGSIS
+1041 LGCGESNNEGSIS
-1054 INISGG
+1054 INILGG
-1060 KAPYNIKWEKEVIDS
+1060 KAPYKITWEKEIVDS
-1075 SNNSTPTYETIGTN
+1075 SNNPSPTYETIGTN

-1166 YYNNELVSGNYLGD
+1166 YYNNQLVSGNFLGD
-1180 DIYEIA
+1180 DTYEIA
-1186 IDKPIEESSL
+1186 IDEPIEESSL
-1196 FVSNQFGCG
+1196 FISNQFGCG
-1205 VSLPITTGVGT
+1205 VSLPIITGVGN

-1236 KVTFNNTSLDS
+1236 KVTFSNTSSDS

-1258 SPILEITPENE
+1258 SSILEITPENE
-1269 ATTEIVHTYNSSGSF
+1269 ATTEIVHTYGNPGSF
-1284 IVKLRFYNT
+1284 SVKLRFYNI
-1293 LGCYKEIEQE
+1293 LGCYKEVEQE
-1303 VRIGKGYLVI
+1303 IRIGKGYLVI
-1313 FPSAFTPNKDGIN
+1313 FPSAFTPNRDGIN

-1347 GNIIFSNQINNLPV
+1347 GNLIFSNQINNLPV
-1361 QSNWG
+1361 QANWG
-1366 WDGSYKSN
+1366 WNGSYKTN

-1383 YRFTVITHDDQQ
+1383 YRFTAITHDDQQ
-1395 ITYNGEATILR
+1395 ISYNGEATILR

>member
-1 MNSPHQMKLH
+1 MKIYP
-11 SQLLN
+11 QLLRVC
-16 FLSVF
+16 LVF
-21 FLLGLVSTYAQ
+21 FFIGLAASFAQ
-32 ITPPSTSDISISYCS
+32 ITPPSTPDISISYCS
-47 LPSTEISLQTIV
+47 LPSSEISLQTIV
-59 FEENNQADFIVG
+59 FEENNVTDFVIG
-71 TNNIFNL
+71 TSNNFTL
-78 SLPATFILTGEP
+78 SLPVPFSLSGDPVATDF
-90 LIDALGDDISNVKA
+90 GDDISNLKA
-104 TLIDSQTIQVSFDVL
+104 TLIDSQTVQISFDVL
-119 GSDSLDKFIISG
+119 SSDSLDKFTISG
-131 LFLSTNTS
+131 LFVSTNTS

-146 YNSPNSPIL
+146 YNASSNPIL
-155 GIENNYSLFSINTD
+155 GIENDYSIFSITSD
-169 ETPLNNNIGEI
+169 ETPLNSDIGEI
-180 SENQQVCLNSPLT
+180 SESQQVCLNSPLA
-193 PITISNISSDFATFQ
+193 PITVSNISLDFASFQ
-208 WEVSDDNISFS
+208 WEVSEDNINFS
-219 LIDGQ
+219 LIEGQ
-224 TGVSFTPTSQVSGIK
+224 TGVSFTPTSQTSGVK
-239 YYRRKTTITKNG
+239 YYRRKTTISKNG
-251 VSCSS
+251 VSCSA
-256 YSNSVSVTVI
+256 YTNSISITVI

-279 CFGET
+279 CYGET
-284 PESFIS
+284 PESFTSI
-290 VVDAYAM
+290 VDAYAM

-305 EKSTDNQITWQA
+305 ERSTDDQVTWQA

-323 TYAPGPLEQ
+323 TYAPGALTQ
-332 TTYFR
+332 TIYYR

-347 SKKSNII
+347 PKKSNII
-354 TVEVFEEVLGGEGEG
+354 TVQVFGEVLGGEGEG

-377 TSVVPLKINGAT
+377 TSAVPLSVNGAT

-406 PETFVNASGDGRNK
+406 PETFVNASGEGRNK

-471 SQDICVG
+471 SQDICIG
-478 KTPSAINVTGS
+478 KTPSAINVSGS
-489 TINDNISYQWY
+489 SINENISYQWY

-508 TKIDGGSGE
+508 TKIDGSLGE

-541 GTCNVFSDVTTVNVV
+541 GNCSVFSDVTTINVV
-556 SVTTGLFDVVLESV
+556 SVTTGLFDVVLES
-570 INPLCYG
+570 INNPLCYG

-585 RVVGGSAPYFYS
+585 RVIGGSAPYFYS
-597 IDNQDSVSFGEA
+597 IDNQESVSFGQA
-609 GTSQTTFTI
+609 GSSQTTFTI

-691 NYNSTSTTPTIN
+691 GYNSTSTTPTIN

-721 SETISVNMPDTAS
+721 SETINVNMPDTAS

-764 VISPYIVNWEKWGKI
+764 VISPYIINWEKWEKI
-779 ESSNSQQTDNSNNET
+779 ENSNSQQVDNSNNEV

-800 VGSKGKLN
+800 AGSQGKLN

-815 EYRVKVQDSNT
+815 EYRVEVQDSNT
-826 SGCNEVTETFSIEK
+826 SGCNEVSKIFSIEK

-855 ENEKGNFSF
+855 DNEKGKFSF
-864 NVESSNSVKYFL
+864 KVESSNSVKYFL
-876 NGTEILPDNSS
+876 NGTEISTNNSPS
-887 LNPFKFDIVDNVH
+887 NPFDFDIIDNVH
-900 IISNLSAGEY
+900 VISNLSSGNY
-910 ILKVADQI
+910 LLKIVDQI
-918 PFEDTFKIGCEKF
+918 PFEDTFKLGCEKF
-931 IDFNIQAY
+931 IDFNIEAY
-939 EPITYSGSTNIT
+939 DQITYSGNTNII

-957 TDVFPNLS
+957 TETFPSTL

-970 DPFSDED
+970 DPFVDKD
-977 GNQTYVYSWKG
+977 GNQTYIYSWKG

-993 ALTTNQINVVEGTYE
+993 ALTTSPINVVEGTYE
-1008 LVIQDASGCTS
+1008 LVIQDASGCVS
-1019 SPYIFNFSYNQ
+1019 SPYIFNFSYNET
-1030 SPLNITDSITP
+1030 PISITESIIP
-1041 IGCGEDNNDGSIS
+1041 LGCGESNNEGSIS
-1054 INISGG
+1054 INILGG
-1060 KAPYNIKWEKEVIDS
+1060 KAPYKITWEKEIVDS
-1075 SNNSTPTYETIGTN
+1075 SNNPSPTYETIGTN

-1166 YYNNELVSGNYLGD
+1166 YYNNQLVSGNFLGD
-1180 DIYEIA
+1180 DTYEIA
-1186 IDKPIEESSL
+1186 IDEPIEESSL
-1196 FVSNQFGCG
+1196 FISNQFGCG
-1205 VSLPITTGVGT
+1205 VSLPIITGVGN

-1236 KVTFNNTSLDS
+1236 KVTFSNTSSDS

-1258 SPILEITPENE
+1258 SSILEITPENE
-1269 ATTEIVHTYNSSGSF
+1269 ATTEIVHTYGNPGSF
-1284 IVKLRFYNT
+1284 SVKLRFYNI
-1293 LGCYKEIEQE
+1293 LGCYKEVEQE
-1303 VRIGKGYLVI
+1303 IRIGKGYLVI
-1313 FPSAFTPNKDGIN
+1313 FPSAFTPNRDGIN

-1347 GNIIFSNQINNLPV
+1347 GNLIFSNQINNLPV
-1361 QSNWG
+1361 QANWG
-1366 WDGSYKSN
+1366 WNGSYKTN

-1383 YRFTVITHDDQQ
+1383 YRFTAITHDDQQ
-1395 ITYNGEATILR
+1395 ISYNGEATILR

>member
-1 MNSPHQMKLH
+1 MKIYP
-11 SQLLN
+11 QLLRVC
-16 FLSVF
+16 LVF
-21 FLLGLVSTYAQ
+21 FFIGLAASFAQ
-32 ITPPSTSDISISYCS
+32 ITPPSTPDISISYCS
-47 LPSTEISLQTIV
+47 LPSSEISLQTIV
-59 FEENNQADFIVG
+59 FEENNVTDFVIG
-71 TNNIFNL
+71 TSNNFTL
-78 SLPATFILTGEP
+78 SLPVPFSLSGDPVATDF
-90 LIDALGDDISNVKA
+90 GDDISNLKA
-104 TLIDSQTIQVSFDVL
+104 TLIDSQTVQISFDVL
-119 GSDSLDKFIISG
+119 SSDSLDKFTISG
-131 LFLSTNTS
+131 LFVSTNTS

-146 YNSPNSPIL
+146 YNASSNPIL
-155 GIENNYSLFSINTD
+155 GIENDYSIFSITSD
-169 ETPLNNNIGEI
+169 ETPLNSDIGEI
-180 SENQQVCLNSPLT
+180 SESQQVCLNSPLA
-193 PITISNISSDFATFQ
+193 PITVSNISLDFASFQ
-208 WEVSDDNISFS
+208 WEVSEDNINFS
-219 LIDGQ
+219 LIEGQ
-224 TGVSFTPTSQVSGIK
+224 TGVSFTPTSQTSGVK
-239 YYRRKTTITKNG
+239 YYRRKTTISKNG
-251 VSCSS
+251 VSCSA
-256 YSNSVSVTVI
+256 YTNSISITVI

-279 CFGET
+279 CYGET
-284 PESFIS
+284 PESFTSI
-290 VVDAYAM
+290 VDAYAM
-297 GENVSYAW
+297 GENVSYTW
-305 EKSTDNQITWQA
+305 ERSTDDQVTWQA

-323 TYAPGPLEQ
+323 TYAPGALTQ
-332 TTYFR
+332 TIYYR

-347 SKKSNII
+347 PKKSNII
-354 TVEVFEEVLGGEGEG
+354 TVQVFGEVLGGEGEG

-377 TSVVPLKINGAT
+377 TSAVPLSVNGAT

-406 PETFVNASGDGRNK
+406 PETFVNASGEGRNK

-441 TVTNNGVSCS
+441 TVTNNGVSCF

-471 SQDICVG
+471 SQDICIG
-478 KTPSAINVTGS
+478 KTPSAINVSGS
-489 TINDNISYQWY
+489 SINENISYQWY

-508 TKIDGGSGE
+508 TKIDGSLGE

-541 GTCNVFSDVTTVNVV
+541 GNCSVFSDVTTINVV
-556 SVTTGLFDVVLESV
+556 SVTTGLFDVVLES
-570 INPLCYG
+570 INNPLCYG
-577 PEGGSAII
+577 PEGGSVII
-585 RVVGGSAPYFYS
+585 RVIGGSAPYFYS
-597 IDNQDSVSFGEA
+597 IDNQESVSFGEA
-609 GTSQTTFTI
+609 GSSQTTFTI

-654 HFQQNQVVPIGC
+654 HFQQNQVEPIGC

-691 NYNSTSTTPTIN
+691 GYNSTSTTPTIN

-721 SETISVNMPDTAS
+721 SETINVNMPDTAS

-764 VISPYIVNWEKWGKI
+764 VISPYIINWEKWEKL
-779 ESSNSQQTDNSNNET
+779 ENSNSQQVDNSNNEV

-800 VGSKGKLN
+800 AGSRGKLN

-826 SGCNEVTETFSIEK
+826 SGCNEVSKIFSIEK

-855 ENEKGNFSF
+855 DNEKGKFSF
-864 NVESSNSVKYFL
+864 KVESSNSVKYFL
-876 NGTEILPDNSS
+876 NGTEISTNSS
-887 LNPFKFDIVDNVH
+887 PSNPFDFDIIDNVH
-900 IISNLSAGEY
+900 VISNLSSGNY
-910 ILKVADQI
+910 LLKIVDQI
-918 PFEDTFKIGCEKF
+918 PFEDTFKLGCEKF
-931 IDFNIQAY
+931 IDFNIEAY
-939 EPITYSGSTNIT
+939 DQITYSGNTNII

-957 TDVFPNLS
+957 TETFPSPL

-970 DPFSDED
+970 DPFIDKD
-977 GNQTYVYSWKG
+977 GNQTYIYSWKG

-993 ALTTNQINVVEGTYE
+993 ALTTSPINVVEGTYE
-1008 LVIQDASGCTS
+1008 LVIQDASGCVS
-1019 SPYIFNFSYNQ
+1019 SPYIFNFSYNET
-1030 SPLNITDSITP
+1030 PISITESIIP
-1041 IGCGEDNNDGSIS
+1041 LGCGEGNNEGSIS
-1054 INISGG
+1054 INILGG
-1060 KAPYNIKWEKEVIDS
+1060 KAPYKITWEKEIVDS
-1075 SNNSTPTYETIGTN
+1075 SNNPSPTYETIGTN

-1166 YYNNELVSGNYLGD
+1166 YYNNQLVSGNFLGD
-1180 DIYEIA
+1180 DTYEIA
-1186 IDKPIEESSL
+1186 IDQPIEESSL
-1196 FVSNQFGCG
+1196 FISNQFGCG
-1205 VSLPITTGVGT
+1205 VSLPIITGVGN

-1236 KVTFNNTSLDS
+1236 KVTFSNTSSDS

-1258 SPILEITPENE
+1258 SSILEITPENE
-1269 ATTEIVHTYNSSGSF
+1269 ATTEIVHTYGNPGSF
-1284 IVKLRFYNT
+1284 SVKLRFYNI
-1293 LGCYKEIEQE
+1293 LGCYKEVEQE
-1303 VRIGKGYLVI
+1303 IRIGKGYLVI
-1313 FPSAFTPNKDGIN
+1313 FPSAFTPNRDGIN

-1347 GNIIFSNQINNLPV
+1347 GNLIFSNQINNLPV
-1361 QSNWG
+1361 QANWG
-1366 WDGSYKSN
+1366 WDGSYKRN

-1383 YRFTVITHDDQQ
+1383 YRFTAITHDDQQ
-1395 ITYNGEATILR
+1395 ISYNGEATILR

>member
-1 MNSPHQMKLH
+1 MKIYP
-11 SQLLN
+11 QLLRVC
-16 FLSVF
+16 LVF
-21 FLLGLVSTYAQ
+21 FFIGLAASFAQ
-32 ITPPSTSDISISYCS
+32 ITPPSTPDISISYCS
-47 LPSTEISLQTIV
+47 LPSSEISLQTIV
-59 FEENNQADFIVG
+59 FEENNVTDFVIG
-71 TNNIFNL
+71 TSNNFTL
-78 SLPATFILTGEP
+78 SLPVPFSLSGDPVATDF
-90 LIDALGDDISNVKA
+90 GDDISNLKA
-104 TLIDSQTIQVSFDVL
+104 TLIDSQTVQISFDVL
-119 GSDSLDKFIISG
+119 SSDSLDKFTISG
-131 LFLSTNTS
+131 LFVSTNTS

-146 YNSPNSPIL
+146 YNASSNPIL
-155 GIENNYSLFSINTD
+155 GIENDYSIFSITSD
-169 ETPLNNNIGEI
+169 ETPLNSDIGEI
-180 SENQQVCLNSPLT
+180 SESQQVCLNSPLA
-193 PITISNISSDFATFQ
+193 PITVSNISLDFASFQ
-208 WEVSDDNISFS
+208 WEVSEDNINFS
-219 LIDGQ
+219 LIEGQ
-224 TGVSFTPTSQVSGIK
+224 TGVSFTPTSQTSGVK
-239 YYRRKTTITKNG
+239 YYRRKTTISKNG
-251 VSCSS
+251 VSCSA
-256 YSNSVSVTVI
+256 YTNSISITVI

-279 CFGET
+279 CYGET
-284 PESFIS
+284 PESFTSI
-290 VVDAYAM
+290 VDAYAM

-305 EKSTDNQITWQA
+305 ERSTDDQVTWQA

-323 TYAPGPLEQ
+323 TYAPGALTQ
-332 TTYFR
+332 TIYYR

-347 SKKSNII
+347 PKKSNII
-354 TVEVFEEVLGGEGEG
+354 TVQVFGEVLGGEGEG

-377 TSVVPLKINGAT
+377 TSAVPLSVNGAT

-406 PETFVNASGDGRNK
+406 PETFVNASGEGRNK

-471 SQDICVG
+471 SQDICIG
-478 KTPSAINVTGS
+478 KTPSAINVSGS
-489 TINDNISYQWY
+489 SINENISYQWY

-508 TKIDGGSGE
+508 TKIDGSLGE

-541 GTCNVFSDVTTVNVV
+541 GNCSVFSDVTTINVV
-556 SVTTGLFDVVLESV
+556 SVTTGLFDVVLES
-570 INPLCYG
+570 INNPLCYG

-585 RVVGGSAPYFYS
+585 RVIGGSAPYFYS
-597 IDNQDSVSFGEA
+597 IDNQESVSFGQA
-609 GTSQTTFTI
+609 GSSQTTFTI

-645 SMPNPISIS
+645 SMPNLISIS
-654 HFQQNQVVPIGC
+654 HFQQNQVEPIGC

-691 NYNSTSTTPTIN
+691 GYNSTSTTPTIN

-721 SETISVNMPDTAS
+721 SETINVNMPDTAS

-764 VISPYIVNWEKWGKI
+764 VISPYIINWEKWEKI
-779 ESSNSQQTDNSNNET
+779 ENSNSQQVDNSNNEV

-800 VGSKGKLN
+800 AGSQGKLN

-815 EYRVKVQDSNT
+815 EYRVEVQDSNT
-826 SGCNEVTETFSIEK
+826 SGCNEVSKIFSIEK

-855 ENEKGNFSF
+855 DNEKGKFSF
-864 NVESSNSVKYFL
+864 KVESSNSVKYFL
-876 NGTEILPDNSS
+876 NGTEISTNNSPS
-887 LNPFKFDIVDNVH
+887 NPFDFDIIDNVH
-900 IISNLSAGEY
+900 VISNLSSGNY
-910 ILKVADQI
+910 LLKIVDQI
-918 PFEDTFKIGCEKF
+918 PFEDTFKLGCEKF
-931 IDFNIQAY
+931 IDFNIEAY
-939 EPITYSGSTNIT
+939 DQITYSGNTNII

-957 TDVFPNLS
+957 TETFPSTL

-970 DPFSDED
+970 DPFVDKD
-977 GNQTYVYSWKG
+977 GNQTYIYSWKG

-993 ALTTNQINVVEGTYE
+993 ALTTSPINVVEGTYE
-1008 LVIQDASGCTS
+1008 LVIQDASGCVS
-1019 SPYIFNFSYNQ
+1019 SPYIFNFSYNET
-1030 SPLNITDSITP
+1030 PISITESIIP
-1041 IGCGEDNNDGSIS
+1041 LGCGESNNEGSIS
-1054 INISGG
+1054 INILGG
-1060 KAPYNIKWEKEVIDS
+1060 KAPYKITWEKEIVDS
-1075 SNNSTPTYETIGTN
+1075 SNNPSPTYETIGTN

-1166 YYNNELVSGNYLGD
+1166 YYNNQLVSGNFLGD
-1180 DIYEIA
+1180 DTYEIA
-1186 IDKPIEESSL
+1186 IDQPIEESSL
-1196 FVSNQFGCG
+1196 FISNQFGCG
-1205 VSLPITTGVGT
+1205 VSLPIITGVGN

-1236 KVTFNNTSLDS
+1236 KVTFSNTSSDS

-1258 SPILEITPENE
+1258 SSILEITPENE
-1269 ATTEIVHTYNSSGSF
+1269 ATTEIVHTYGNPGSF
-1284 IVKLRFYNT
+1284 SVKLRFYNI
-1293 LGCYKEIEQE
+1293 LGCYKEVEQE
-1303 VRIGKGYLVI
+1303 IRIGKGYLVI
-1313 FPSAFTPNKDGIN
+1313 FPSAFTPNRDGIN

-1347 GNIIFSNQINNLPV
+1347 GNLIFSNQINNLPV
-1361 QSNWG
+1361 QANWG
-1366 WDGSYKSN
+1366 WNGSYKTN

-1383 YRFTVITHDDQQ
+1383 YRFTAITHDDQQ
-1395 ITYNGEATILR
+1395 ISYNGEATILR

>member
-1 MNSPHQMKLH
+1 MKIYP
-11 SQLLN
+11 QLLRVC
-16 FLSVF
+16 LVF
-21 FLLGLVSTYAQ
+21 FFIGLAASFAQ
-32 ITPPSTSDISISYCS
+32 ITPPSTPDISISYCS
-47 LPSTEISLQTIV
+47 LPSSEISLQTIV
-59 FEENNQADFIVG
+59 FEENNVTDFVIG
-71 TNNIFNL
+71 TSNNFTL
-78 SLPATFILTGEP
+78 SLPVPFSLSGDPVATDF
-90 LIDALGDDISNVKA
+90 GDDISNLKA
-104 TLIDSQTIQVSFDVL
+104 TLIDSQTVQISFDVL
-119 GSDSLDKFIISG
+119 SSDSLDKFTISG
-131 LFLSTNTS
+131 LFVSTNTS

-146 YNSPNSPIL
+146 YNASSNPIL
-155 GIENNYSLFSINTD
+155 GIENDYSIFSITSD
-169 ETPLNNNIGEI
+169 EMPLNSDIGEI
-180 SENQQVCLNSPLT
+180 SESQQVCLNSPLA
-193 PITISNISSDFATFQ
+193 PITVSNISLDFASFQ
-208 WEVSDDNISFS
+208 WEVSEDNINFS
-219 LIDGQ
+219 LIEGQ
-224 TGVSFTPTSQVSGIK
+224 TGVSFTPTSQTSGVK
-239 YYRRKTTITKNG
+239 YYRRKTTISKNG
-251 VSCSS
+251 VSCSA
-256 YSNSVSVTVI
+256 YTNSISITVI

-279 CFGET
+279 CYGET
-284 PESFIS
+284 PESFTSI
-290 VVDAYAM
+290 VDAYAM

-305 EKSTDNQITWQA
+305 ERSTDDQVTWQA

-323 TYAPGPLEQ
+323 TYAPGALTQ
-332 TTYFR
+332 TIYYR

-347 SKKSNII
+347 PKKSNII
-354 TVEVFEEVLGGEGEG
+354 TVQVFGEVLGGEGEG

-377 TSVVPLKINGAT
+377 TSAVPLSVNGAT

-406 PETFVNASGDGRNK
+406 PETFVNASGEGRNK

-471 SQDICVG
+471 SQDICIG
-478 KTPSAINVTGS
+478 KTPSAINVSGS
-489 TINDNISYQWY
+489 SINENISYQWY

-508 TKIDGGSGE
+508 TKIDGSLGE

-541 GTCNVFSDVTTVNVV
+541 GNCSVFSDVTTINVV
-556 SVTTGLFDVVLESV
+556 SVTTGLFDVVLES
-570 INPLCYG
+570 INNPLCYG

-585 RVVGGSAPYFYS
+585 RVIGGSAPYFYS
-597 IDNQDSVSFGEA
+597 IDNQESVSFGQA
-609 GTSQTTFTI
+609 GSSQTTFTI

-645 SMPNPISIS
+645 SMPNLISIS
-654 HFQQNQVVPIGC
+654 HFQQNQVEPIGC

-691 NYNSTSTTPTIN
+691 GYNSTSTTPTIN

-721 SETISVNMPDTAS
+721 SETINVNMPDTAS

-764 VISPYIVNWEKWGKI
+764 VIYPYIINWEKWGKI
-779 ESSNSQQTDNSNNET
+779 ESSNSQQVDNSNNEV

-800 VGSKGKLN
+800 AGSQGKLN

-826 SGCNEVTETFSIEK
+826 SGCNEVSKIFSIEK

-855 ENEKGNFSF
+855 DNEKGKFSF
-864 NVESSNSVKYFL
+864 KVESSNSVKYFL
-876 NGTEILPDNSS
+876 NGTEISTNNSPS
-887 LNPFKFDIVDNVH
+887 NPFDFDIIDNVH
-900 IISNLSAGEY
+900 VISNLSSGNY
-910 ILKVADQI
+910 LLKIVDQI
-918 PFEDTFKIGCEKF
+918 PFEDTFKLGCEKF
-931 IDFNIQAY
+931 IDFNIEAY
-939 EPITYSGSTNIT
+939 DQITYSGNTNII

-957 TDVFPNLS
+957 TETFPSTL

-970 DPFSDED
+970 DPFVDKD
-977 GNQTYVYSWKG
+977 GNQTYIYSWKG

-993 ALTTNQINVVEGTYE
+993 ALTTSPINVVEGTYE
-1008 LVIQDASGCTS
+1008 LVIQDASGCVS
-1019 SPYIFNFSYNQ
+1019 SPYIFNFSYNET
-1030 SPLNITDSITP
+1030 PISITESIIP
-1041 IGCGEDNNDGSIS
+1041 LGCGESNNEGSIS
-1054 INISGG
+1054 INILGG
-1060 KAPYNIKWEKEVIDS
+1060 KAPYKITWEKEIVDS
-1075 SNNSTPTYETIGTN
+1075 SNNPSPTYETIGTN

-1166 YYNNELVSGNYLGD
+1166 YYNNQLVSGNFLGD
-1180 DIYEIA
+1180 DTYEIA
-1186 IDKPIEESSL
+1186 IDEPIEESSL
-1196 FVSNQFGCG
+1196 FISNQFGCG
-1205 VSLPITTGVGT
+1205 VSLPIITGVGN

-1236 KVTFNNTSLDS
+1236 KVTFSNTSSDS

-1258 SPILEITPENE
+1258 SSILEITPENE
-1269 ATTEIVHTYNSSGSF
+1269 ATTEIVHTYGNPGSF
-1284 IVKLRFYNT
+1284 SVKLRFYNI
-1293 LGCYKEIEQE
+1293 LGCYKEVEQE
-1303 VRIGKGYLVI
+1303 IRIGKGYLVI
-1313 FPSAFTPNKDGIN
+1313 FPSAFTPNRDGIN

-1347 GNIIFSNQINNLPV
+1347 GNLIFSNQINNLPV
-1361 QSNWG
+1361 QANWG
-1366 WDGSYKSN
+1366 WNGSYKTN

-1383 YRFTVITHDDQQ
+1383 YRFTAITHDDQQ
-1395 ITYNGEATILR
+1395 ISYNGEATILR

>member
-1 MNSPHQMKLH
+1 MKIYPQILRVC
-11 SQLLN
+11 L
-16 FLSVF
+16 VF
-21 FLLGLVSTYAQ
+21 FFIGLAASFAQ
-32 ITPPSTSDISISYCS
+32 ITPPSTPDISISYCS
-47 LPSTEISLQTIV
+47 LPSSEISLQTIV
-59 FEENNQADFIVG
+59 FEENNVTDFVIG
-71 TNNIFNL
+71 TSNNFTL
-78 SLPATFILTGEP
+78 SLPVPFSLSGDPVATDF
-90 LIDALGDDISNVKA
+90 GDDISNLKA
-104 TLIDSQTIQVSFDVL
+104 TLIDSQTVQISFDVL
-119 GSDSLDKFIISG
+119 SSDSLDKFTISG
-131 LFLSTNTS
+131 LFVSTNTS

-146 YNSPNSPIL
+146 YNASSNPIL
-155 GIENNYSLFSINTD
+155 GIENDYSIFSITSD
-169 ETPLNNNIGEI
+169 ETPLNSDIGEI
-180 SENQQVCLNSPLT
+180 SESQQVCLNSALA
-193 PITISNISSDFATFQ
+193 PITVSNISLDFASFQ
-208 WEVSDDNISFS
+208 WEVSEDNINFS
-219 LIDGQ
+219 LIEGQ
-224 TGVSFTPTSQVSGIK
+224 TGVSFTPTSQTSGVK
-239 YYRRKTTITKNG
+239 YYRRKTTISKNG
-251 VSCSS
+251 VSCSA
-256 YSNSVSVTVI
+256 YTNSISITVI

-279 CFGET
+279 CYGET
-284 PESFIS
+284 PESFTSI
-290 VVDAYAM
+290 VDAYAM
-297 GENVSYAW
+297 GENVSYTW
-305 EKSTDNQITWQA
+305 ERSTDDQVTWQA

-323 TYAPGPLEQ
+323 TYAPGALTQ
-332 TTYFR
+332 TIYYR

-347 SKKSNII
+347 PKKSNII
-354 TVEVFEEVLGGEGEG
+354 TVQVFGEVLGGEGEG

-377 TSVVPLKINGAT
+377 TSAVPLSVNGAT

-406 PETFVNASGDGRNK
+406 PETFVNASGEGRNK

-471 SQDICVG
+471 SQDICIG
-478 KTPSAINVTGS
+478 KTPSAINVSGS
-489 TINDNISYQWY
+489 SINENISYQWY

-508 TKIDGGSGE
+508 TKIDGSLGE
-517 SHIPSLSEVG
+517 SHIPSVSEVG

-541 GTCNVFSDVTTVNVV
+541 GNCSVFSDVTTINVV
-556 SVTTGLFDVVLESV
+556 SVTTGLFDVVLES
-570 INPLCYG
+570 INNPLCYG

-585 RVVGGSAPYFYS
+585 RVIGGSAPYFYS
-597 IDNQDSVSFGEA
+597 IDNQESVSFGET
-609 GTSQTTFTI
+609 GSSQTTFTI

-654 HFQQNQVVPIGC
+654 HFQQNQVEPIGC

-691 NYNSTSTTPTIN
+691 GYNSTSTTPTIN

-721 SETISVNMPDTAS
+721 SETINVNMPDTAS

-764 VISPYIVNWEKWGKI
+764 VISPYIINWEKWEKL
-779 ESSNSQQTDNSNNET
+779 ENSNSQQVDNSNNEV

-800 VGSKGKLN
+800 AGSQGKLN

-826 SGCNEVTETFSIEK
+826 SGCNEVSKIFSIEK

-855 ENEKGNFSF
+855 DNEKGKFSF
-864 NVESSNSVKYFL
+864 KVESSNSVKYFL
-876 NGTEILPDNSS
+876 NGTEISINSS
-887 LNPFKFDIVDNVH
+887 PSNPFDFDIIDNVH
-900 IISNLSAGEY
+900 VISNLSSGNY
-910 ILKVADQI
+910 LLKIVDQI
-918 PFEDTFKIGCEKF
+918 PFEDTFKLGCEKF
-931 IDFNIQAY
+931 IDFNIEAY
-939 EPITYSGSTNIT
+939 DQITYSGNTNII

-957 TDVFPNLS
+957 TETFPSPL

-970 DPFSDED
+970 DPFIDKD
-977 GNQTYVYSWKG
+977 GNQTYIYSWKG

-993 ALTTNQINVVEGTYE
+993 ALTTSPINVVEGTYE
-1008 LVIQDASGCTS
+1008 LVIQDASGCVS
-1019 SPYIFNFSYNQ
+1019 SPYIFNFSYNET
-1030 SPLNITDSITP
+1030 PISITESIIP
-1041 IGCGEDNNDGSIS
+1041 LGCGEGNNEGSIS
-1054 INISGG
+1054 INILGG
-1060 KAPYNIKWEKEVIDS
+1060 KAPYKITWEKEIIDS
-1075 SNNSTPTYETIGTN
+1075 SNNPSPTYETIGTN

-1137 PFLSKSLCI
+1137 PFLSKSLCV

-1166 YYNNELVSGNYLGD
+1166 YYNNQLVSGNFLGD
-1180 DIYEIA
+1180 DTYEIA
-1186 IDKPIEESSL
+1186 IDEPIEESSL
-1196 FVSNQFGCG
+1196 FISNQFGCG
-1205 VSLPITTGVGT
+1205 VSLPIITGVGN

-1236 KVTFNNTSLDS
+1236 KVTFSNTSSDS

-1258 SPILEITPENE
+1258 SSILEITPENE
-1269 ATTEIVHTYNSSGSF
+1269 ATTEIVHTYGNPGSF
-1284 IVKLRFYNT
+1284 SVKLRFYNI
-1293 LGCYKEIEQE
+1293 LGCYKEVEQE
-1303 VRIGKGYLVI
+1303 IRIGKGYLVI
-1313 FPSAFTPNKDGIN
+1313 FPSAFTPNRDGIN

-1347 GNIIFSNQINNLPV
+1347 GNLIFSNQINNLPV
-1361 QSNWG
+1361 QANWG
-1366 WDGSYKSN
+1366 WDGSYKTN

-1383 YRFTVITHDDQQ
+1383 YRFTAITHDDQQ
-1395 ITYNGEATILR
+1395 ISYNGEATILR

>member
-1 MNSPHQMKLH
+1 MKIYPQILRVC
-11 SQLLN
+11 L
-16 FLSVF
+16 VF
-21 FLLGLVSTYAQ
+21 FFIGLAASFAQ
-32 ITPPSTSDISISYCS
+32 ITPPSTPDISISYCS
-47 LPSTEISLQTIV
+47 LPSSEISLQTIV
-59 FEENNQADFIVG
+59 FEENNVTDFVVG
-71 TNNIFNL
+71 TSNNFTL
-78 SLPATFILTGEP
+78 SLPVPFSLSGDPVATDF
-90 LIDALGDDISNVKA
+90 GDDISNLKA
-104 TLIDSQTIQVSFDVL
+104 TLIDSQTVQISFDVL
-119 GSDSLDKFIISG
+119 SSDSLDKFTISG
-131 LFLSTNTS
+131 LFVSTNTS

-146 YNSPNSPIL
+146 YNASSNPIL
-155 GIENNYSLFSINTD
+155 GIENDYSIFSITSD
-169 ETPLNNNIGEI
+169 DTPLNSDIGEI
-180 SENQQVCLNSPLT
+180 SESQQVCLNSALA
-193 PITISNISSDFATFQ
+193 PITVSNISLDFASFQ
-208 WEVSDDNISFS
+208 WEVSEDNINFS
-219 LIDGQ
+219 LIEGQ
-224 TGVSFTPTSQVSGIK
+224 TGVSFTPTSQTSGVK
-239 YYRRKTTITKNG
+239 YYRRKTTISKNG
-251 VSCSS
+251 VSCSA
-256 YSNSVSVTVI
+256 YTNSISITVI

-279 CFGET
+279 CYGET
-284 PESFIS
+284 PESFTSI
-290 VVDAYAM
+290 VDAYAM
-297 GENVSYAW
+297 GENVSYTW
-305 EKSTDNQITWQA
+305 ERSTDDQVTWQA

-323 TYAPGPLEQ
+323 TYAPGALTQ
-332 TTYFR
+332 TIYYR

-347 SKKSNII
+347 PKKSNII
-354 TVEVFEEVLGGEGEG
+354 TVQVFGEVLGGEGEG

-377 TSVVPLKINGAT
+377 TSAVPLSVNGAT

-406 PETFVNASGDGRNK
+406 PETFVNASGEGRNK

-441 TVTNNGVSCS
+441 TVTNNGVSCF

-471 SQDICVG
+471 SQDICIG
-478 KTPSAINVTGS
+478 KTPSAINVSGS
-489 TINDNISYQWY
+489 SINENISYQWY

-508 TKIDGGSGE
+508 TKIDGSLGE

-541 GTCNVFSDVTTVNVV
+541 GNCSVFSDVSTINVV
-556 SVTTGLFDVVLESV
+556 SVTTGLFDVVLES
-570 INPLCYG
+570 INNPLCYG

-585 RVVGGSAPYFYS
+585 RVIGGSAPYFYS
-597 IDNQDSVSFGEA
+597 IDNQESVSFGET
-609 GTSQTTFTI
+609 GSSQTTFTI

-654 HFQQNQVVPIGC
+654 HFQQNQVEPIGC

-691 NYNSTSTTPTIN
+691 GYNSTSTTPTIN

-721 SETISVNMPDTAS
+721 SETINVNMPDTAS

-764 VISPYIVNWEKWGKI
+764 VISPYIINWEKWEKL
-779 ESSNSQQTDNSNNET
+779 ENSNSQQVDNSNNEV

-800 VGSKGKLN
+800 AGSQGKLN

-826 SGCNEVTETFSIEK
+826 SGCNEVSKIFSIEK

-855 ENEKGNFSF
+855 DNEKGKFSF
-864 NVESSNSVKYFL
+864 KVESSNSVKYFL
-876 NGTEILPDNSS
+876 NGTEISTNNSPS
-887 LNPFKFDIVDNVH
+887 NPFDFDIIDNVH
-900 IISNLSAGEY
+900 VISNLSSGNY
-910 ILKVADQI
+910 LLKIVDQI
-918 PFEDTFKIGCEKF
+918 PFEDTFKLGCEKF
-931 IDFNIQAY
+931 IDFNIEAY
-939 EPITYSGSTNIT
+939 DQITYSGNTNII

-957 TDVFPNLS
+957 TETFPSPL

-970 DPFSDED
+970 DPFIDKD
-977 GNQTYVYSWKG
+977 GNQTYIYSWKG

-993 ALTTNQINVVEGTYE
+993 ALTTSPINVVEGTYE
-1008 LVIQDASGCTS
+1008 LVIQDASGCVS
-1019 SPYIFNFSYNQ
+1019 SPYIFNFSYNET
-1030 SPLNITDSITP
+1030 PISITESIIP
-1041 IGCGEDNNDGSIS
+1041 LGCGEGNNEGSIS
-1054 INISGG
+1054 INILGG
-1060 KAPYNIKWEKEVIDS
+1060 KAPYKITWEKEIVDS
-1075 SNNSTPTYETIGTN
+1075 SNNPSPTYETIGTN

-1166 YYNNELVSGNYLGD
+1166 YYNNQLVSGNFLGD
-1180 DIYEIA
+1180 DTYEIA
-1186 IDKPIEESSL
+1186 IDEPIEESSL
-1196 FVSNQFGCG
+1196 FISNQFGCG
-1205 VSLPITTGVGT
+1205 VSLPIITGVGN

-1236 KVTFNNTSLDS
+1236 KVTFSNTSSDS

-1258 SPILEITPENE
+1258 SSILEITPENE
-1269 ATTEIVHTYNSSGSF
+1269 ATTEIVHTYGNPGSF
-1284 IVKLRFYNT
+1284 SVKLRFYNI
-1293 LGCYKEIEQE
+1293 LGCYKEVEQE
-1303 VRIGKGYLVI
+1303 IRIGKGYLVI
-1313 FPSAFTPNKDGIN
+1313 FPSAFTPNRDGIN

-1347 GNIIFSNQINNLPV
+1347 GNLIFSNQINNLPV
-1361 QSNWG
+1361 QANWG
-1366 WDGSYKSN
+1366 WDGSYKTN

-1383 YRFTVITHDDQQ
+1383 YRFTAITHDDQQ
-1395 ITYNGEATILR
+1395 ISYNGEATILR

>member
-1 MNSPHQMKLH
+1 MKIYP
-11 SQLLN
+11 QLLRVC
-16 FLSVF
+16 LVF
-21 FLLGLVSTYAQ
+21 FFIGLAASFAQ
-32 ITPPSTSDISISYCS
+32 ITPPSTPDISISYCS
-47 LPSTEISLQTIV
+47 LPSSEISLQTIV
-59 FEENNQADFIVG
+59 FEENNVTDFVIG
-71 TNNIFNL
+71 TSNNFTL
-78 SLPATFILTGEP
+78 SLPVPFSLSGDPVATDF
-90 LIDALGDDISNVKA
+90 GDDISNLKA
-104 TLIDSQTIQVSFDVL
+104 TLIDSQTVQISFDVL
-119 GSDSLDKFIISG
+119 SSDSLDKFTISG
-131 LFLSTNTS
+131 LFVSTNTS

-146 YNSPNSPIL
+146 YNASSNPIL
-155 GIENNYSLFSINTD
+155 GIENDYSIFSITSD
-169 ETPLNNNIGEI
+169 ETPLNSDIGEI
-180 SENQQVCLNSPLT
+180 SESQQVCLNSPLA
-193 PITISNISSDFATFQ
+193 PITVSNISLDFASFQ
-208 WEVSDDNISFS
+208 WEVSEDNINFS
-219 LIDGQ
+219 LIEGQ
-224 TGVSFTPTSQVSGIK
+224 TGVSFTPTSQTSGVK
-239 YYRRKTTITKNG
+239 YYRRKTTISKNG
-251 VSCSS
+251 VSCSA
-256 YSNSVSVTVI
+256 YTNSISITVI

-279 CFGET
+279 CYGET
-284 PESFIS
+284 PESFTSI
-290 VVDAYAM
+290 VDAYAM

-305 EKSTDNQITWQA
+305 ERSTDDQVTWQA

-323 TYAPGPLEQ
+323 TYAPGALTQ
-332 TTYFR
+332 TIYYR

-347 SKKSNII
+347 PKKSNII
-354 TVEVFEEVLGGEGEG
+354 TVQVFGEVLGGEGEG

-377 TSVVPLKINGAT
+377 TSAVPLSVNGAT

-406 PETFVNASGDGRNK
+406 PETFVNASGEGRNK

-471 SQDICVG
+471 SQDICIG
-478 KTPSAINVTGS
+478 KTPSAINVSGS
-489 TINDNISYQWY
+489 SINENISYQWY

-508 TKIDGGSGE
+508 TKIDGSLGE

-541 GTCNVFSDVTTVNVV
+541 GNCSVFSDVSTINVV
-556 SVTTGLFDVVLESV
+556 SVTTGLFDVVLES
-570 INPLCYG
+570 INNPLCYG

-585 RVVGGSAPYFYS
+585 RVIGGSAPYFYS
-597 IDNQDSVSFGEA
+597 IDNQESVSFGET
-609 GTSQTTFTI
+609 GSSQTTFTI

-654 HFQQNQVVPIGC
+654 HFQQNQVEPIGC

-672 SVSVTGGT
+672 SVSVTGGS

-691 NYNSTSTTPTIN
+691 GYNSTSTTPTIN

-721 SETISVNMPDTAS
+721 SETINVNMPDTAS

-764 VISPYIVNWEKWGKI
+764 VISPYIINWEKWEKL
-779 ESSNSQQTDNSNNET
+779 ENSNSQQVDNSNNEV

-800 VGSKGKLN
+800 AGSQGKLN

-826 SGCNEVTETFSIEK
+826 SGCNEVSKIFSIEK

-855 ENEKGNFSF
+855 DNEKGKFSF
-864 NVESSNSVKYFL
+864 KVESSNSVKYFL
-876 NGTEILPDNSS
+876 NGTEISTNNSPS
-887 LNPFKFDIVDNVH
+887 NPFDFDIIDNVH
-900 IISNLSAGEY
+900 VISNLSSGNY
-910 ILKVADQI
+910 LLKIVDQI
-918 PFEDTFKIGCEKF
+918 PFEDTFKLGCEKF
-931 IDFNIQAY
+931 IDFNIEAY
-939 EPITYSGSTNIT
+939 DQITYSGNTNIV

-957 TDVFPNLS
+957 TETFPSPL

-970 DPFSDED
+970 DPFIDKD
-977 GNQTYVYSWKG
+977 GNQTYIYSWKG

-993 ALTTNQINVVEGTYE
+993 ALTTSPINVVEGTYE
-1008 LVIQDASGCTS
+1008 LVIQDASGCVS
-1019 SPYIFNFSYNQ
+1019 SPYIFNFSYNET
-1030 SPLNITDSITP
+1030 PISITESIIP
-1041 IGCGEDNNDGSIS
+1041 LGCGEGNNEGSIS
-1054 INISGG
+1054 INILGG
-1060 KAPYNIKWEKEVIDS
+1060 KAPYKITWEKEIVDS
-1075 SNNSTPTYETIGTN
+1075 SNNPSPTYETIGTN

-1137 PFLSKSLCI
+1137 PFLSKSLCV

-1166 YYNNELVSGNYLGD
+1166 YYNNQLVSGNFLGD
-1180 DIYEIA
+1180 DTYEIA
-1186 IDKPIEESSL
+1186 IDEPIEESSL
-1196 FVSNQFGCG
+1196 FISNQFGCG
-1205 VSLPITTGVGT
+1205 VSLPIITGVGN

-1236 KVTFNNTSLDS
+1236 KVTFSNTSSDS

-1258 SPILEITPENE
+1258 SSILEITPENE
-1269 ATTEIVHTYNSSGSF
+1269 ATTEIVHTYGNPGSF
-1284 IVKLRFYNT
+1284 SVKLRFYNI
-1293 LGCYKEIEQE
+1293 LGCYKEVEQE
-1303 VRIGKGYLVI
+1303 IRIGKGYLVI
-1313 FPSAFTPNKDGIN
+1313 FPSAFTPNRDGIN

-1347 GNIIFSNQINNLPV
+1347 GNLIFSNQINNLPV
-1361 QSNWG
+1361 QANWG
-1366 WDGSYKSN
+1366 WDGSYKTN

-1383 YRFTVITHDDQQ
+1383 YRFTAITHDDQQ
-1395 ITYNGEATILR
+1395 ISYNGEATILR

>member
-1 MNSPHQMKLH
+1 MKIYP
-11 SQLLN
+11 QLLRVC
-16 FLSVF
+16 LVF
-21 FLLGLVSTYAQ
+21 FFIGLAASFAQ
-32 ITPPSTSDISISYCS
+32 ITPPSTPDISISYCS
-47 LPSTEISLQTIV
+47 LPSSEISLQTIV
-59 FEENNQADFIVG
+59 FEENNVTDFVIG
-71 TNNIFNL
+71 TSNNFTL
-78 SLPATFILTGEP
+78 SLPVPFSLSGDPVATDF
-90 LIDALGDDISNVKA
+90 GDDISNLKA
-104 TLIDSQTIQVSFDVL
+104 TLIDSQTVQISFDVL
-119 GSDSLDKFIISG
+119 SSDSLDKFTISG
-131 LFLSTNTS
+131 LFVSTNTS

-146 YNSPNSPIL
+146 YNASSNPIL
-155 GIENNYSLFSINTD
+155 GIENDYSIFSITSD
-169 ETPLNNNIGEI
+169 ETPLNSDIGEI
-180 SENQQVCLNSPLT
+180 SESQQVCLNSPLA
-193 PITISNISSDFATFQ
+193 PITVSNISLDFASFQ
-208 WEVSDDNISFS
+208 WEVSEDNINFS
-219 LIDGQ
+219 LIEGQ
-224 TGVSFTPTSQVSGIK
+224 TGVSFTPTSQTSGVK
-239 YYRRKTTITKNG
+239 YYRRKTTISKNG
-251 VSCSS
+251 VSCSA
-256 YSNSVSVTVI
+256 YTNSISITVI

-279 CFGET
+279 CYGET
-284 PESFIS
+284 PESFTSI
-290 VVDAYAM
+290 VDAYAM
-297 GENVSYAW
+297 GENVSYTW
-305 EKSTDNQITWQA
+305 ERSTDDQVTWQA

-323 TYAPGPLEQ
+323 TYAPGALTQ
-332 TTYFR
+332 TIYYR

-347 SKKSNII
+347 PKKSNII
-354 TVEVFEEVLGGEGEG
+354 TVQVFGEVLGGEGEG

-377 TSVVPLKINGAT
+377 TSAVPLSVNGAT

-406 PETFVNASGDGRNK
+406 PETFVNASGEGRNK

-441 TVTNNGVSCS
+441 TVTNNGVSCF

-471 SQDICVG
+471 SQDICIG
-478 KTPSAINVTGS
+478 KTPSAINVSGS
-489 TINDNISYQWY
+489 SINENISYQWY

-508 TKIDGGSGE
+508 TKIDGSLGE

-541 GTCNVFSDVTTVNVV
+541 GNCSVFSDVTTINVV
-556 SVTTGLFDVVLESV
+556 SVTTGLFDVVLES
-570 INPLCYG
+570 INNPLCYG

-585 RVVGGSAPYFYS
+585 RVIGGSAPYFYS
-597 IDNQDSVSFGEA
+597 IDNQESVSFGEA
-609 GTSQTTFTI
+609 GSSQTTFTI
-618 QNIKPGGHSITIT
+618 QNIKPGGHSITII

-645 SMPNPISIS
+645 SMPNQISIS
-654 HFQQNQVVPIGC
+654 HFQQNQVEPIGC

-691 NYNSTSTTPTIN
+691 GYNSTSTTPTIN

-721 SETISVNMPDTAS
+721 SETINVNMPDTAS

-764 VISPYIVNWEKWGKI
+764 VISPYIINWEKWEKL
-779 ESSNSQQTDNSNNET
+779 ENSNSQQVDNSNNEV

-800 VGSKGKLN
+800 AGSQGKLN

-826 SGCNEVTETFSIEK
+826 SGCNEVSKIFSIEK

-855 ENEKGNFSF
+855 DNEKGKFSF
-864 NVESSNSVKYFL
+864 KVESSNSVKYFL
-876 NGTEILPDNSS
+876 NGTEISINSS
-887 LNPFKFDIVDNVH
+887 PSNPFDFDIIDNVH
-900 IISNLSAGEY
+900 VISNLSSGNY
-910 ILKVADQI
+910 LLKIVDQI
-918 PFEDTFKIGCEKF
+918 PFEDTFKLGCEKF
-931 IDFNIQAY
+931 IDFNIEAY
-939 EPITYSGSTNIT
+939 DQITYSGNTNII

-957 TDVFPNLS
+957 TETFPSPL

-970 DPFSDED
+970 DPFIDKD
-977 GNQTYVYSWKG
+977 GNQTYIYSWKG

-993 ALTTNQINVVEGTYE
+993 ALTTSPINVVEGTYE
-1008 LVIQDASGCTS
+1008 LVIQDASGCVS
-1019 SPYIFNFSYNQ
+1019 SPYIFNFSYNET
-1030 SPLNITDSITP
+1030 PISITESIIP
-1041 IGCGEDNNDGSIS
+1041 LGCGEDNNEGSIS
-1054 INISGG
+1054 INILGG
-1060 KAPYNIKWEKEVIDS
+1060 KAPYKITWEKEIVDS
-1075 SNNSTPTYETIGTN
+1075 SNNPSPTYETIGTN

-1137 PFLSKSLCI
+1137 PFLSKSLCV

-1166 YYNNELVSGNYLGD
+1166 YYNNQLVSGNFLGD
-1180 DIYEIA
+1180 DTYEIA
-1186 IDKPIEESSL
+1186 IDEPIEESSL
-1196 FVSNQFGCG
+1196 FISNQFGCG
-1205 VSLPITTGVGT
+1205 VSLPIITGVGN

-1236 KVTFNNTSLDS
+1236 KVTFSNTSSDS

-1258 SPILEITPENE
+1258 SSILEITPENE
-1269 ATTEIVHTYNSSGSF
+1269 ATTEIVHTYGNPGSF
-1284 IVKLRFYNT
+1284 SVKLRFYNI
-1293 LGCYKEIEQE
+1293 LGCYKEVEQE
-1303 VRIGKGYLVI
+1303 IRIGKGYLVI
-1313 FPSAFTPNKDGIN
+1313 FPSAFTPNRDGIN

-1347 GNIIFSNQINNLPV
+1347 GNLIFSNQINDLPV
-1361 QSNWG
+1361 QANWG
-1366 WDGSYKSN
+1366 WDGSYKTN

-1383 YRFTVITHDDQQ
+1383 YRFTAITHDDQQ
-1395 ITYNGEATILR
+1395 ISYNGEATILR

>member
-1 MNSPHQMKLH
+1 MKIYP
-11 SQLLN
+11 QLLRVC
-16 FLSVF
+16 LVF
-21 FLLGLVSTYAQ
+21 FFIGLAASFAQ
-32 ITPPSTSDISISYCS
+32 ITPPSTPDISISYCS
-47 LPSTEISLQTIV
+47 LPSSEISLQTIV
-59 FEENNQADFIVG
+59 FEENNVTDFVIG
-71 TNNIFNL
+71 TSNNFTL
-78 SLPATFILTGEP
+78 SLPVPFSLSGDPVATDF
-90 LIDALGDDISNVKA
+90 GDDISNLKA
-104 TLIDSQTIQVSFDVL
+104 TLIDSQTVQISFDVL
-119 GSDSLDKFIISG
+119 SSDSLDKFTISG
-131 LFLSTNTS
+131 LFVSTNTS

-146 YNSPNSPIL
+146 YNASSNPIL
-155 GIENNYSLFSINTD
+155 GIENDYSIFSITSD
-169 ETPLNNNIGEI
+169 ETPLNSDIGEI
-180 SENQQVCLNSPLT
+180 SESQQVCLNSPLA
-193 PITISNISSDFATFQ
+193 PITVSNISLDFASFQ
-208 WEVSDDNISFS
+208 WEVSEDNINFS
-219 LIDGQ
+219 LIEGQ
-224 TGVSFTPTSQVSGIK
+224 TGVSFTPTSQTSGVK
-239 YYRRKTTITKNG
+239 YYRRKTTISKNG
-251 VSCSS
+251 VSCSA
-256 YSNSVSVTVI
+256 YTNSISITVI

-279 CFGET
+279 CYGET
-284 PESFIS
+284 PESFTSI
-290 VVDAYAM
+290 VDAYAM

-305 EKSTDNQITWQA
+305 ERSTDDQVTWQA

-323 TYAPGPLEQ
+323 TYAPGALTQ
-332 TTYFR
+332 TIYYR

-347 SKKSNII
+347 PKKSNII
-354 TVEVFEEVLGGEGEG
+354 TVQVFGEVLGGEGEG

-377 TSVVPLKINGAT
+377 TSAVPLSVNGAT

-406 PETFVNASGDGRNK
+406 PETFVNASGEGRNK

-471 SQDICVG
+471 SQDICIG
-478 KTPSAINVTGS
+478 KTPSAINVSGS
-489 TINDNISYQWY
+489 SINENISYQWY

-508 TKIDGGSGE
+508 TKIDGSLGE

-541 GTCNVFSDVTTVNVV
+541 GNCSVFSDVTTINVV
-556 SVTTGLFDVVLESV
+556 SVTTGLFDVVLES
-570 INPLCYG
+570 INNPLCYG

-585 RVVGGSAPYFYS
+585 RVIGGSAPYFYS
-597 IDNQDSVSFGEA
+597 IDNQESVSFGQA
-609 GTSQTTFTI
+609 GSSQTTFTI

-645 SMPNPISIS
+645 SMPNLISIS
-654 HFQQNQVVPIGC
+654 HFQQNQVEPIGC

-691 NYNSTSTTPTIN
+691 GYNSTSTTPTIN

-721 SETISVNMPDTAS
+721 SETINVNMPDTAS

-764 VISPYIVNWEKWGKI
+764 VISPYIINWEKWEKI
-779 ESSNSQQTDNSNNET
+779 ENSNSQQVDNSNNET

-800 VGSKGKLN
+800 AGSQGKLN

-815 EYRVKVQDSNT
+815 EYRVEVQDSNT
-826 SGCNEVTETFSIEK
+826 SGCNEVSKIFSIEK

-855 ENEKGNFSF
+855 DNEKGKFSF
-864 NVESSNSVKYFL
+864 KVESSNSVKYFL
-876 NGTEILPDNSS
+876 NGTEISTNNSPS
-887 LNPFKFDIVDNVH
+887 NPFDFDIIDNVH
-900 IISNLSAGEY
+900 VISNLSSGNY
-910 ILKVADQI
+910 LLKIVDQI
-918 PFEDTFKIGCEKF
+918 PFEDTFKLGCEKF
-931 IDFNIQAY
+931 IDFNIEAY
-939 EPITYSGSTNIT
+939 DQITYSGNTNII

-957 TDVFPNLS
+957 TETFPSTL

-970 DPFSDED
+970 DPFVDKD
-977 GNQTYVYSWKG
+977 GNQTYIYSWKG

-993 ALTTNQINVVEGTYE
+993 ALTTSPINVVEGTYE
-1008 LVIQDASGCTS
+1008 LVIQDASGCVS
-1019 SPYIFNFSYNQ
+1019 SPYIFNFSYNET
-1030 SPLNITDSITP
+1030 PISITESIIP
-1041 IGCGEDNNDGSIS
+1041 LGCGESNNEGSIS
-1054 INISGG
+1054 INILGG
-1060 KAPYNIKWEKEVIDS
+1060 KAPYKITWEKEIVDS
-1075 SNNSTPTYETIGTN
+1075 SNNPSPTYETIGTN

-1166 YYNNELVSGNYLGD
+1166 YYNNQLVSGNFLGD
-1180 DIYEIA
+1180 DTYEIA
-1186 IDKPIEESSL
+1186 IDQPIEESSL
-1196 FVSNQFGCG
+1196 FISNQFGCG
-1205 VSLPITTGVGT
+1205 VSLPIITGVGN

-1236 KVTFNNTSLDS
+1236 KVTFSNTSSDS

-1258 SPILEITPENE
+1258 SSILEITPENE
-1269 ATTEIVHTYNSSGSF
+1269 ATTEIVHTYGNPGSF
-1284 IVKLRFYNT
+1284 SVKLRFYNI
-1293 LGCYKEIEQE
+1293 LGCYKEVEQE
-1303 VRIGKGYLVI
+1303 IRIGKGYLVI
-1313 FPSAFTPNKDGIN
+1313 FPSAFTPNRDGIN

-1347 GNIIFSNQINNLPV
+1347 GNLIFSNQINNLPV
-1361 QSNWG
+1361 QANWG
-1366 WDGSYKSN
+1366 WNGSYKTN

-1383 YRFTVITHDDQQ
+1383 YRFTAITHDDQQ
-1395 ITYNGEATILR
+1395 ISYNGEATILR

>member
-1 MNSPHQMKLH
+1 MKIYP
-11 SQLLN
+11 QLLRVC
-16 FLSVF
+16 LVF
-21 FLLGLVSTYAQ
+21 FFIGLAASFAQ
-32 ITPPSTSDISISYCS
+32 ITPPSTPDISISYCS
-47 LPSTEISLQTIV
+47 LPSSEISLQTIV
-59 FEENNQADFIVG
+59 FEENNVTDFVIG
-71 TNNIFNL
+71 TSNNFTL
-78 SLPATFILTGEP
+78 SLPVPFSLSGDPVATDF
-90 LIDALGDDISNVKA
+90 GDDISNLKA
-104 TLIDSQTIQVSFDVL
+104 TLIDSQTVQISFDVL
-119 GSDSLDKFIISG
+119 SSDSLDKFTISG
-131 LFLSTNTS
+131 LFVSTNTS

-146 YNSPNSPIL
+146 YNASSNPIL
-155 GIENNYSLFSINTD
+155 GIENDYSIFSITSD
-169 ETPLNNNIGEI
+169 ETPLNSDIGEI
-180 SENQQVCLNSPLT
+180 SESQQVCLNSPLA
-193 PITISNISSDFATFQ
+193 PITVSNISLDFASFQ
-208 WEVSDDNISFS
+208 WEVSEDNINFS
-219 LIDGQ
+219 LIEGQ
-224 TGVSFTPTSQVSGIK
+224 TGVSFTPTSQTSGVK
-239 YYRRKTTITKNG
+239 YYRRKTTISKNG
-251 VSCSS
+251 VSCSA
-256 YSNSVSVTVI
+256 YTNSISITVI

-279 CFGET
+279 CYGET
-284 PESFIS
+284 PESFTSI
-290 VVDAYAM
+290 VDAYAM
-297 GENVSYAW
+297 GENVSYTW
-305 EKSTDNQITWQA
+305 ERSTDDQVTWQA

-323 TYAPGPLEQ
+323 TYAPGALTQ
-332 TTYFR
+332 TIYYR

-347 SKKSNII
+347 PKKSNII
-354 TVEVFEEVLGGEGEG
+354 TVQVFGEVLGGEGEG

-377 TSVVPLKINGAT
+377 TSAVPLSVNGAT

-406 PETFVNASGDGRNK
+406 PETFVNASGEGRNK

-441 TVTNNGVSCS
+441 TVTNNGVSCF

-471 SQDICVG
+471 SQDICIG
-478 KTPSAINVTGS
+478 KTPSAINVSGS
-489 TINDNISYQWY
+489 SINENISYQWY

-508 TKIDGGSGE
+508 TKIDGSLGE

-541 GTCNVFSDVTTVNVV
+541 GNCSVFSDVTTINVV
-556 SVTTGLFDVVLESV
+556 SVTTGLFDVVLES
-570 INPLCYG
+570 INNPLCYG
-577 PEGGSAII
+577 PEGGSVII
-585 RVVGGSAPYFYS
+585 RVIGGSAPYFYS
-597 IDNQDSVSFGEA
+597 IDNQESVSFGET
-609 GTSQTTFTI
+609 GSSQTTFTI

-654 HFQQNQVVPIGC
+654 HFQQNQVEPIGC

-672 SVSVTGGT
+672 SVSVTGGS

-691 NYNSTSTTPTIN
+691 GYNSTSTTPTIN

-721 SETISVNMPDTAS
+721 SETINVNMPDTAS

-764 VISPYIVNWEKWGKI
+764 VISPYIINWEKWEKL
-779 ESSNSQQTDNSNNET
+779 ENSNSQQVDNSNNEV

-800 VGSKGKLN
+800 AGSQGKLN

-826 SGCNEVTETFSIEK
+826 SGCNEVSKIFSIEK

-855 ENEKGNFSF
+855 DNEKGKFSF
-864 NVESSNSVKYFL
+864 KVESSNSVKYFL
-876 NGTEILPDNSS
+876 NGTEISTNNSPS
-887 LNPFKFDIVDNVH
+887 NPFDFDIIDNVH
-900 IISNLSAGEY
+900 VISNLSSGNY
-910 ILKVADQI
+910 LLKIVDQI
-918 PFEDTFKIGCEKF
+918 PFEDTFKLGCEKF
-931 IDFNIQAY
+931 IDFNIEAY
-939 EPITYSGSTNIT
+939 DQITYSGNTNII

-957 TDVFPNLS
+957 TETFPSPL

-970 DPFSDED
+970 DPFIDKD
-977 GNQTYVYSWKG
+977 GNQTYIYSWKG

-993 ALTTNQINVVEGTYE
+993 ALTTSPINVVEGTYE
-1008 LVIQDASGCTS
+1008 LVIQDASGCVS
-1019 SPYIFNFSYNQ
+1019 SPYIFNFSYNET
-1030 SPLNITDSITP
+1030 PISITESIIP
-1041 IGCGEDNNDGSIS
+1041 LGCGEGNNEGSIS
-1054 INISGG
+1054 INILGG
-1060 KAPYNIKWEKEVIDS
+1060 KAPYKITWEKEIVDS
-1075 SNNSTPTYETIGTN
+1075 SNNPSPTYETIGTN

-1137 PFLSKSLCI
+1137 PFLSKSLCV

-1166 YYNNELVSGNYLGD
+1166 YYNNQLVSGNFLGD
-1180 DIYEIA
+1180 DTYEIA
-1186 IDKPIEESSL
+1186 IDEPIEESSL
-1196 FVSNQFGCG
+1196 FISNQFGCG
-1205 VSLPITTGVGT
+1205 VSLPIITGVGN

-1236 KVTFNNTSLDS
+1236 KVTFSNTSSDS

-1258 SPILEITPENE
+1258 SSILEITPENE
-1269 ATTEIVHTYNSSGSF
+1269 ATTEIVHTYGSSGSF
-1284 IVKLRFYNT
+1284 SVKLRFYNI
-1293 LGCYKEIEQE
+1293 LGCYKEVKQE
-1303 VRIGKGYLVI
+1303 IRIGKGYLVI
-1313 FPSAFTPNKDGIN
+1313 FPSAFTPNRDGIN

-1347 GNIIFSNQINNLPV
+1347 GNLIFSNQINNLPV
-1361 QSNWG
+1361 QANWG
-1366 WDGSYKSN
+1366 WDGSYKTN

-1383 YRFTVITHDDQQ
+1383 YRFTAITHDDQQ
-1395 ITYNGEATILR
+1395 ISYNGEATILR

>member
-1 MNSPHQMKLH
+1 MKIYP
-11 SQLLN
+11 QLLRVC
-16 FLSVF
+16 LVF
-21 FLLGLVSTYAQ
+21 FFIGLAASFAQ
-32 ITPPSTSDISISYCS
+32 ITPPSTPDISISYCS
-47 LPSTEISLQTIV
+47 LPSSEISLQTIV
-59 FEENNQADFIVG
+59 FEENNVTDFVVG
-71 TNNIFNL
+71 TSNNFTL
-78 SLPATFILTGEP
+78 SLPVPFSLSGDPVATDF
-90 LIDALGDDISNVKA
+90 GDDISNLKA
-104 TLIDSQTIQVSFDVL
+104 TLIDSQTVQISFDVL
-119 GSDSLDKFIISG
+119 SSDSLDKFTISG
-131 LFLSTNTS
+131 LFVSTNTS

-146 YNSPNSPIL
+146 YNASSNPIL
-155 GIENNYSLFSINTD
+155 GIENDYSIFSITSD
-169 ETPLNNNIGEI
+169 DTPLNSDIGEI
-180 SENQQVCLNSPLT
+180 SESQQVCLNSALA
-193 PITISNISSDFATFQ
+193 PITVSNISLDFASFQ
-208 WEVSDDNISFS
+208 WEVSEDNINFS
-219 LIDGQ
+219 LIEGQ
-224 TGVSFTPTSQVSGIK
+224 TGVSFTPTSQTSGVK
-239 YYRRKTTITKNG
+239 YYRRKTTISKNG
-251 VSCSS
+251 VSCSA
-256 YSNSVSVTVI
+256 YTNSISITVI

-279 CFGET
+279 CYGET
-284 PESFIS
+284 PESFTSI
-290 VVDAYAM
+290 VDAYAM
-297 GENVSYAW
+297 GENVSYTW
-305 EKSTDNQITWQA
+305 ERSTDDQVTWQA

-323 TYAPGPLEQ
+323 TYAPGALTQ
-332 TTYFR
+332 TIYYR

-347 SKKSNII
+347 PKKSNII
-354 TVEVFEEVLGGEGEG
+354 TVQVFGEVLGGEGEG

-377 TSVVPLKINGAT
+377 TSAVPLSVNGAT

-406 PETFVNASGDGRNK
+406 PETFVNASGEGRNK

-471 SQDICVG
+471 SQDICIG
-478 KTPSAINVTGS
+478 KTPSAINVSGS
-489 TINDNISYQWY
+489 SINENISYQWY

-508 TKIDGGSGE
+508 TKIDGSLGE

-541 GTCNVFSDVTTVNVV
+541 GNCSVFSDVTTINVV
-556 SVTTGLFDVVLESV
+556 SVTTGLFDVVLES
-570 INPLCYG
+570 INNPLCYG
-577 PEGGSAII
+577 PEGGSVII
-585 RVVGGSAPYFYS
+585 RVIGGSAPYFYS
-597 IDNQDSVSFGEA
+597 IDNQESVSFGEA
-609 GTSQTTFTI
+609 GSSQTTFTI

-654 HFQQNQVVPIGC
+654 HFQQNQVEPIGC

-691 NYNSTSTTPTIN
+691 GYNSTSTTPTIN

-721 SETISVNMPDTAS
+721 SETINVNMPDTAS

-764 VISPYIVNWEKWGKI
+764 VISPYIINWEKWEKL
-779 ESSNSQQTDNSNNET
+779 ENSNSQQVDNSNNEV

-800 VGSKGKLN
+800 AGSQGKLN

-826 SGCNEVTETFSIEK
+826 SGCNEVSKIFSIEK

-855 ENEKGNFSF
+855 DNEKGKFSF
-864 NVESSNSVKYFL
+864 KVESSNSVKYFL
-876 NGTEILPDNSS
+876 NGTEISINSS
-887 LNPFKFDIVDNVH
+887 PSNPFDFDIIDNVH
-900 IISNLSAGEY
+900 VISNLSSGNY
-910 ILKVADQI
+910 LLKIVDQI
-918 PFEDTFKIGCEKF
+918 PFEDTFKLGCEKF
-931 IDFNIQAY
+931 IDFNIEAY
-939 EPITYSGSTNIT
+939 DQITYSGNTNII

-957 TDVFPNLS
+957 TETFPSPL

-970 DPFSDED
+970 DPFIDKD
-977 GNQTYVYSWKG
+977 GNQTYIYSWKG

-993 ALTTNQINVVEGTYE
+993 ALTTSPINVVEGTYE
-1008 LVIQDASGCTS
+1008 LVIQDASGCVS
-1019 SPYIFNFSYNQ
+1019 SPYIFNFSYNET
-1030 SPLNITDSITP
+1030 PISITESIIP
-1041 IGCGEDNNDGSIS
+1041 LGCGEGNNEGSIS
-1054 INISGG
+1054 INILGG
-1060 KAPYNIKWEKEVIDS
+1060 KAPYKITWEKEIVDS
-1075 SNNSTPTYETIGTN
+1075 LNNPSPTYETIGAN

-1166 YYNNELVSGNYLGD
+1166 YYNNQLVSGNFLGD
-1180 DIYEIA
+1180 DTYEIA
-1186 IDKPIEESSL
+1186 IDEPIEESSL
-1196 FVSNQFGCG
+1196 FISNQFGCG
-1205 VSLPITTGVGT
+1205 VSLPIITGVGN

-1236 KVTFNNTSLDS
+1236 KVTFSNTSSDS

-1258 SPILEITPENE
+1258 SSILEITPENE
-1269 ATTEIVHTYNSSGSF
+1269 ATTEIVHTYGNPGSF
-1284 IVKLRFYNT
+1284 SVKLRFYNI
-1293 LGCYKEIEQE
+1293 LGCYKEVEQE
-1303 VRIGKGYLVI
+1303 IRIGKGYLVI
-1313 FPSAFTPNKDGIN
+1313 FPSAFTPNRDGIN

-1347 GNIIFSNQINNLPV
+1347 GNLIFSNQINDLPV
-1361 QSNWG
+1361 QANWG
-1366 WDGSYKSN
+1366 WDGSYKTN

-1383 YRFTVITHDDQQ
+1383 YRFTAITHDDQQ
-1395 ITYNGEATILR
+1395 ISYNGEATILR

>member
-1 MNSPHQMKLH
+1 MKIYP
-11 SQLLN
+11 QLLRVC
-16 FLSVF
+16 LVF
-21 FLLGLVSTYAQ
+21 FFIGLAASFAQ
-32 ITPPSTSDISISYCS
+32 ITPPSTPDISISYCS
-47 LPSTEISLQTIV
+47 LPSSEISLQTIV
-59 FEENNQADFIVG
+59 FEENNVTDFVIG
-71 TNNIFNL
+71 TSNNFTL
-78 SLPATFILTGEP
+78 SLPVPFSLSGDPVATDF
-90 LIDALGDDISNVKA
+90 GDDISNLKA
-104 TLIDSQTIQVSFDVL
+104 TLIDSQTVQISFDVL
-119 GSDSLDKFIISG
+119 SSDSLDKFTISG
-131 LFLSTNTS
+131 LFVSTNTS

-146 YNSPNSPIL
+146 YNASSNPIL
-155 GIENNYSLFSINTD
+155 GIENDYSIFSITSD
-169 ETPLNNNIGEI
+169 EMPLNSDIGEI
-180 SENQQVCLNSPLT
+180 SESQQVCLNSPLA
-193 PITISNISSDFATFQ
+193 PITVSNISLDFASFQ
-208 WEVSDDNISFS
+208 WEVSEDNINFS
-219 LIDGQ
+219 LIEGQ
-224 TGVSFTPTSQVSGIK
+224 TGVSFTPTSQTSGVK
-239 YYRRKTTITKNG
+239 YYRRKTTISKNG
-251 VSCSS
+251 VSCSA
-256 YSNSVSVTVI
+256 YTNSISITVI

-279 CFGET
+279 CYGET
-284 PESFIS
+284 PESFTSI
-290 VVDAYAM
+290 VDAYAM

-305 EKSTDNQITWQA
+305 ERSTDDQVTWQA

-323 TYAPGPLEQ
+323 TYAPGALTQ
-332 TTYFR
+332 TIYYR

-347 SKKSNII
+347 PKKSNII
-354 TVEVFEEVLGGEGEG
+354 TVQVFGEVLGGEGEG

-377 TSVVPLKINGAT
+377 TSAVPLSVNGAT

-406 PETFVNASGDGRNK
+406 PETFVNASGEGRNK

-471 SQDICVG
+471 SQDICIG
-478 KTPSAINVTGS
+478 KTPSAINVSGS
-489 TINDNISYQWY
+489 SINENISYQWY

-508 TKIDGGSGE
+508 TKIDGSLGE

-541 GTCNVFSDVTTVNVV
+541 GNCSVFSDVTTINVV
-556 SVTTGLFDVVLESV
+556 SVTTGLFDVVLES
-570 INPLCYG
+570 INNPLCYG

-585 RVVGGSAPYFYS
+585 RVIGGSAPYFYS
-597 IDNQDSVSFGEA
+597 IDNQESVSFGQA
-609 GTSQTTFTI
+609 GSSQTTFTI

-645 SMPNPISIS
+645 SMPNLISIS
-654 HFQQNQVVPIGC
+654 HFQQNQVEPIGC

-691 NYNSTSTTPTIN
+691 GYNSTSTTPTIN

-721 SETISVNMPDTAS
+721 SETINVNMPDTAS

-764 VISPYIVNWEKWGKI
+764 VISPYIINWEKWEKI
-779 ESSNSQQTDNSNNET
+779 ENSNSQQVDNSNNEV

-800 VGSKGKLN
+800 AGSQGKLN

-815 EYRVKVQDSNT
+815 EYRVEVQDSNT
-826 SGCNEVTETFSIEK
+826 SGCNEVSKIFSIEK

-855 ENEKGNFSF
+855 DNEKGKFSF
-864 NVESSNSVKYFL
+864 KVESSNSVKYFL
-876 NGTEILPDNSS
+876 NGTEISTNNSPS
-887 LNPFKFDIVDNVH
+887 NPFDFDIIDNVH
-900 IISNLSAGEY
+900 VISNLSSGNY
-910 ILKVADQI
+910 LLKIVDQI
-918 PFEDTFKIGCEKF
+918 PFEDTFKLGCEKF
-931 IDFNIQAY
+931 IDFNIEAY
-939 EPITYSGSTNIT
+939 DQITYSGNTNIV

-957 TDVFPNLS
+957 TETFPSPL

-970 DPFSDED
+970 DPFVDKD
-977 GNQTYVYSWKG
+977 GNQTYIYSWKG

-993 ALTTNQINVVEGTYE
+993 ALTTSPINVVEGTYE
-1008 LVIQDASGCTS
+1008 LVIQDASGCVS
-1019 SPYIFNFSYNQ
+1019 SPYIFNFSYNET
-1030 SPLNITDSITP
+1030 PISITESIIP
-1041 IGCGEDNNDGSIS
+1041 LGCGESNNEGSIS
-1054 INISGG
+1054 INILGG
-1060 KAPYNIKWEKEVIDS
+1060 KAPYKITWEKEIVDS
-1075 SNNSTPTYETIGTN
+1075 SNNPSPTYETIGTN

-1166 YYNNELVSGNYLGD
+1166 YYNNQLVSGNFLGD
-1180 DIYEIA
+1180 DTYEIA
-1186 IDKPIEESSL
+1186 IDEPIEESSL
-1196 FVSNQFGCG
+1196 FISNQFGCG
-1205 VSLPITTGVGT
+1205 VSLPIITGVGN

-1236 KVTFNNTSLDS
+1236 KVTFSNTSSDS

-1258 SPILEITPENE
+1258 SSILEITPENE
-1269 ATTEIVHTYNSSGSF
+1269 ATTEIVHTYGNPGSF
-1284 IVKLRFYNT
+1284 SVKLRFYNI
-1293 LGCYKEIEQE
+1293 LGCYKEVEQE
-1303 VRIGKGYLVI
+1303 IRIGKGYLVI
-1313 FPSAFTPNKDGIN
+1313 FPSAFTPNRDGIN

-1347 GNIIFSNQINNLPV
+1347 GNLIFSNQINNLPV
-1361 QSNWG
+1361 QANWG
-1366 WDGSYKSN
+1366 WNGSYKTN

-1383 YRFTVITHDDQQ
+1383 YRFTAITHDDQQ
-1395 ITYNGEATILR
+1395 ISYNGEATILR

>member
-1 MNSPHQMKLH
+1 MKIYP
-11 SQLLN
+11 QLLRVC
-16 FLSVF
+16 LVF
-21 FLLGLVSTYAQ
+21 FFIGLAASFAQ
-32 ITPPSTSDISISYCS
+32 ITPPSTPDISISYCS
-47 LPSTEISLQTIV
+47 LPSSEISLQTIV
-59 FEENNQADFIVG
+59 FEENNVTDFVVG
-71 TNNIFNL
+71 TSNNFTL
-78 SLPATFILTGEP
+78 SLPVPFSLSGDPVATDF
-90 LIDALGDDISNVKA
+90 GDDISNLKA
-104 TLIDSQTIQVSFDVL
+104 TLIDSQTVQISFDVL
-119 GSDSLDKFIISG
+119 SSDSLDKFTISG
-131 LFLSTNTS
+131 LFVSTNTS

-146 YNSPNSPIL
+146 YNASSNPIL
-155 GIENNYSLFSINTD
+155 GIENDYSIFSITSD
-169 ETPLNNNIGEI
+169 DTPLNSDIGEI
-180 SENQQVCLNSPLT
+180 SESQQVCLNSALA
-193 PITISNISSDFATFQ
+193 PITVSNISLDFASFQ
-208 WEVSDDNISFS
+208 WEVSEDNINFS
-219 LIDGQ
+219 LIEGQ
-224 TGVSFTPTSQVSGIK
+224 TGVSFTPTSQTSGVK
-239 YYRRKTTITKNG
+239 YYRRKTTISKNG
-251 VSCSS
+251 VSCSA
-256 YSNSVSVTVI
+256 YTNSISITVI

-279 CFGET
+279 CYGET
-284 PESFIS
+284 PESFTSI
-290 VVDAYAM
+290 VDAYAM
-297 GENVSYAW
+297 GENVSYTW
-305 EKSTDNQITWQA
+305 ERSTDDQVTWQA

-323 TYAPGPLEQ
+323 TYAPGALTQ
-332 TTYFR
+332 TIYYR

-347 SKKSNII
+347 PKKSNII
-354 TVEVFEEVLGGEGEG
+354 TVQVFGEVLGGEGEG

-377 TSVVPLKINGAT
+377 TSAVPLSVNGAT

-406 PETFVNASGDGRNK
+406 PETFVNASGEGRNK

-441 TVTNNGVSCS
+441 TVTNNGVSCF

-471 SQDICVG
+471 SQDICIG
-478 KTPSAINVTGS
+478 KTPSAINVSGS
-489 TINDNISYQWY
+489 SINENISYQWY

-508 TKIDGGSGE
+508 TKIDGSLGE

-541 GTCNVFSDVTTVNVV
+541 GNCSVFSDVTTINVV
-556 SVTTGLFDVVLESV
+556 SVTTGLFDVVLES
-570 INPLCYG
+570 INNPLCYG

-585 RVVGGSAPYFYS
+585 RVIGGSAPYFYS
-597 IDNQDSVSFGEA
+597 IDNQESVSFGEA
-609 GTSQTTFTI
+609 GSSQTTFTI

-654 HFQQNQVVPIGC
+654 HFQQNQVEPIGC

-691 NYNSTSTTPTIN
+691 GYNSTSTTPTIN

-721 SETISVNMPDTAS
+721 SETINVNMPDTAS

-764 VISPYIVNWEKWGKI
+764 VISPYIINWEKWEKL
-779 ESSNSQQTDNSNNET
+779 ENSNSQQVDNSNNEV

-800 VGSKGKLN
+800 AGSQGKLN

-826 SGCNEVTETFSIEK
+826 SGCNEVSKIFSIEK

-855 ENEKGNFSF
+855 DNEKGKFSF
-864 NVESSNSVKYFL
+864 KVESSNSVKYFL
-876 NGTEILPDNSS
+876 NGTEISTNNSPS
-887 LNPFKFDIVDNVH
+887 NPFDFDIIDNVH
-900 IISNLSAGEY
+900 VISNLSSGNY
-910 ILKVADQI
+910 LLKIVDQI
-918 PFEDTFKIGCEKF
+918 PFEDTFKLGCEKF
-931 IDFNIQAY
+931 IDFNIEAY
-939 EPITYSGSTNIT
+939 DQITYSGNTNII

-957 TDVFPNLS
+957 TETFPSPL

-970 DPFSDED
+970 DPFIDKD
-977 GNQTYVYSWKG
+977 GNQTYIYSWKG

-993 ALTTNQINVVEGTYE
+993 ALTTSPINVVEGTYE
-1008 LVIQDASGCTS
+1008 LVIQDASGCVS
-1019 SPYIFNFSYNQ
+1019 SPYIFNFSYNET
-1030 SPLNITDSITP
+1030 PISITESIIP
-1041 IGCGEDNNDGSIS
+1041 LGCGEGNNEGSIS
-1054 INISGG
+1054 INILGG
-1060 KAPYNIKWEKEVIDS
+1060 KAPYKITWEKEIVDS
-1075 SNNSTPTYETIGTN
+1075 SNNPSPTYETIGTN

-1137 PFLSKSLCI
+1137 PFLSKSLCV

-1166 YYNNELVSGNYLGD
+1166 YYNNQLVSGNFLGD
-1180 DIYEIA
+1180 DTYEIA
-1186 IDKPIEESSL
+1186 IDEPIEESSL
-1196 FVSNQFGCG
+1196 FISNQFGCG
-1205 VSLPITTGVGT
+1205 VSLPIITGVGN

-1236 KVTFNNTSLDS
+1236 KVTFSNTSSDS

-1258 SPILEITPENE
+1258 SSILEITPKNE
-1269 ATTEIVHTYNSSGSF
+1269 ATTEIVHTYGNPGSF
-1284 IVKLRFYNT
+1284 SVKLRFYNI
-1293 LGCYKEIEQE
+1293 LGCYKEVEQE
-1303 VRIGKGYLVI
+1303 IRIGKGYLVI
-1313 FPSAFTPNKDGIN
+1313 FPSAFTPNRDGIN

-1347 GNIIFSNQINNLPV
+1347 GNLIFSNQINNLPV
-1361 QSNWG
+1361 QANWG
-1366 WDGSYKSN
+1366 WDGSYKTN

-1383 YRFTVITHDDQQ
+1383 YRFTAITHDDQQ
-1395 ITYNGEATILR
+1395 ISYNGEATILR

>member
-1 MNSPHQMKLH
+1 MKIYPQILRVC
-11 SQLLN
+11 L
-16 FLSVF
+16 VF
-21 FLLGLVSTYAQ
+21 FFIGLAASFAQ
-32 ITPPSTSDISISYCS
+32 ITPPSTPDISISYCS
-47 LPSTEISLQTIV
+47 LPSSEISLQTIV
-59 FEENNQADFIVG
+59 FEENNVTDFVIG
-71 TNNIFNL
+71 ASNNFTL
-78 SLPATFILTGEP
+78 SLPVPFSLSGDPVATDF
-90 LIDALGDDISNVKA
+90 GDDISNLKA
-104 TLIDSQTIQVSFDVL
+104 TLIDSQTVQISFDVL
-119 GSDSLDKFIISG
+119 SSDSLDKFTISG
-131 LFLSTNTS
+131 LFVSTNTS

-146 YNSPNSPIL
+146 YNASSNPIL
-155 GIENNYSLFSINTD
+155 GIENDYSIFSITSD
-169 ETPLNNNIGEI
+169 DTPLNSDIGEI
-180 SENQQVCLNSPLT
+180 SESQQVCLNSALA
-193 PITISNISSDFATFQ
+193 PITVSNISLDFASFQ
-208 WEVSDDNISFS
+208 WEVSEDNINFS
-219 LIDGQ
+219 LIEGQ
-224 TGVSFTPTSQVSGIK
+224 TGVSFTPTSQTSGVK
-239 YYRRKTTITKNG
+239 YYRRKTTISKNG
-251 VSCSS
+251 VSCSA
-256 YSNSVSVTVI
+256 YTNSISITVI

-279 CFGET
+279 CYGET
-284 PESFIS
+284 PESFTSI
-290 VVDAYAM
+290 VDAYAM
-297 GENVSYAW
+297 GENVSYTW
-305 EKSTDNQITWQA
+305 ERSTDDQVTWQA

-323 TYAPGPLEQ
+323 TYAPGALTQ
-332 TTYFR
+332 TIYYR

-347 SKKSNII
+347 PKKSNII
-354 TVEVFEEVLGGEGEG
+354 TVQVFGEVLGGEGEG

-377 TSVVPLKINGAT
+377 TSAVPLSVNGAT

-406 PETFVNASGDGRNK
+406 PETFVNASGEGRNK

-441 TVTNNGVSCS
+441 TVTNNGVSCF

-471 SQDICVG
+471 SQDICIG
-478 KTPSAINVTGS
+478 KTPSAINVSGS
-489 TINDNISYQWY
+489 SINENISYQWY

-508 TKIDGGSGE
+508 TKIDGSLGE
-517 SHIPSLSEVG
+517 SHIPSVSEVG

-541 GTCNVFSDVTTVNVV
+541 GNCSVFSDVTTINVV
-556 SVTTGLFDVVLESV
+556 SVTTGLFDVVLES
-570 INPLCYG
+570 INNPLCYG

-585 RVVGGSAPYFYS
+585 RVIGGSAPYFYS
-597 IDNQDSVSFGEA
+597 IDNQESVSFGEA
-609 GTSQTTFTI
+609 GSSQTTFTI

-654 HFQQNQVVPIGC
+654 HFQQNQVEPIGC

-691 NYNSTSTTPTIN
+691 GYNSTSTTPTIN

-721 SETISVNMPDTAS
+721 SETINVNMPDTAS

-764 VISPYIVNWEKWGKI
+764 VISPYIINWEKWEKL
-779 ESSNSQQTDNSNNET
+779 ENSNSQQVDNSNNEV

-800 VGSKGKLN
+800 AGSQGKLN

-826 SGCNEVTETFSIEK
+826 SGCNEVSKIFSIEK

-855 ENEKGNFSF
+855 DNEKGKFSF
-864 NVESSNSVKYFL
+864 KVESSNSVKYFL
-876 NGTEILPDNSS
+876 NGTEISINSS
-887 LNPFKFDIVDNVH
+887 PSNPFDFDIIDNVH
-900 IISNLSAGEY
+900 VISNLSSGNY
-910 ILKVADQI
+910 LLKIVDQI
-918 PFEDTFKIGCEKF
+918 PFEDTFKLGCEKF
-931 IDFNIQAY
+931 IDFNIEAY
-939 EPITYSGSTNIT
+939 DQITYSGNTNII

-957 TDVFPNLS
+957 TETFPSSL

-970 DPFSDED
+970 DPFIDKD
-977 GNQTYVYSWKG
+977 GNQTYIYSWKG

-993 ALTTNQINVVEGTYE
+993 ALTTSPINVVEGTYE
-1008 LVIQDASGCTS
+1008 LVIQDASGCVS
-1019 SPYIFNFSYNQ
+1019 SPYIFNFSYNET
-1030 SPLNITDSITP
+1030 PISITESIIP
-1041 IGCGEDNNDGSIS
+1041 LGCGEGNNEGSIS
-1054 INISGG
+1054 INILGG
-1060 KAPYNIKWEKEVIDS
+1060 KAPYKITWEKEIVDS
-1075 SNNSTPTYETIGTN
+1075 SNNPSPTYETIGTN

-1166 YYNNELVSGNYLGD
+1166 YYNNQLVSGNFLGD
-1180 DIYEIA
+1180 DTYEIA
-1186 IDKPIEESSL
+1186 IDEPIEESSL
-1196 FVSNQFGCG
+1196 FISNQFGCG
-1205 VSLPITTGVGT
+1205 VSLPIITGVGN

-1236 KVTFNNTSLDS
+1236 KVTFSNTSSDS

-1258 SPILEITPENE
+1258 SSILEITPENE
-1269 ATTEIVHTYNSSGSF
+1269 ATTEIVHTYGSSGSF
-1284 IVKLRFYNT
+1284 SVKLRFYNI
-1293 LGCYKEIEQE
+1293 LGCYKEVKQE
-1303 VRIGKGYLVI
+1303 IRIGKGYLVI
-1313 FPSAFTPNKDGIN
+1313 FPSAFTPNRDGIN

-1347 GNIIFSNQINNLPV
+1347 GNLIFSNQINNLPV
-1361 QSNWG
+1361 QANWG
-1366 WDGSYKSN
+1366 WDGSYKTN

-1383 YRFTVITHDDQQ
+1383 YRFTAITHDDQQ
-1395 ITYNGEATILR
+1395 ISYNGEATILR

>member
-1 MNSPHQMKLH
+1 MKIYP
-11 SQLLN
+11 QLLRVC
-16 FLSVF
+16 LVF
-21 FLLGLVSTYAQ
+21 FFIGLAASFAQ
-32 ITPPSTSDISISYCS
+32 ITPPSTPDISISYCS
-47 LPSTEISLQTIV
+47 LPSSEISLQTIV
-59 FEENNQADFIVG
+59 FEENNVTDFVIG
-71 TNNIFNL
+71 TSNNFTL
-78 SLPATFILTGEP
+78 SLPVPFSLSGDPVATDF
-90 LIDALGDDISNVKA
+90 GDDISNLKA
-104 TLIDSQTIQVSFDVL
+104 TLIDSQTVQISFDVL
-119 GSDSLDKFIISG
+119 SSDSLDKFTISG
-131 LFLSTNTS
+131 LFVSTNTS

-146 YNSPNSPIL
+146 YNASSNPIL
-155 GIENNYSLFSINTD
+155 GIENDYSIFSITSD
-169 ETPLNNNIGEI
+169 EMPLNSDIGEI
-180 SENQQVCLNSPLT
+180 SESQQVCLNSPLA
-193 PITISNISSDFATFQ
+193 PITVSNISLDFASFQ
-208 WEVSDDNISFS
+208 WEVSEDNINFS
-219 LIDGQ
+219 LIEGQ
-224 TGVSFTPTSQVSGIK
+224 TGVSFTPTSQTSGVK
-239 YYRRKTTITKNG
+239 YYRRKTTISKNG
-251 VSCSS
+251 VSCSA
-256 YSNSVSVTVI
+256 YTNSISITVI

-279 CFGET
+279 CYGET
-284 PESFIS
+284 PESFTSI
-290 VVDAYAM
+290 VDAYAM

-305 EKSTDNQITWQA
+305 ERSTDDQVTWQA

-323 TYAPGPLEQ
+323 TYAPGALTQ
-332 TTYFR
+332 TIYYR

-347 SKKSNII
+347 PKKSNII
-354 TVEVFEEVLGGEGEG
+354 TVQVFGEVLGGEGEG

-377 TSVVPLKINGAT
+377 TSAVPLSVNGAT

-406 PETFVNASGDGRNK
+406 PETFVNASGEGRNK

-471 SQDICVG
+471 SQDICIG
-478 KTPSAINVTGS
+478 KTPSAINVSGS
-489 TINDNISYQWY
+489 TINENISYQWY

-508 TKIDGGSGE
+508 TKIDGSLGE

-541 GTCNVFSDVTTVNVV
+541 RNCSVFSDVTTINVV
-556 SVTTGLFDVVLESV
+556 SVTTGLFDVVLES
-570 INPLCYG
+570 INNPLCYG

-585 RVVGGSAPYFYS
+585 RVIGGSAPYFYS
-597 IDNQDSVSFGEA
+597 IDNQESVSFGQA
-609 GTSQTTFTI
+609 GSSQTTFTI

-764 VISPYIVNWEKWGKI
+764 VISPYIINWEKWEKI
-779 ESSNSQQTDNSNNET
+779 ENSNSQQVDNSNNEV

-800 VGSKGKLN
+800 AGSQGKLN

-826 SGCNEVTETFSIEK
+826 SGCNEVSKIFSIEK

-855 ENEKGNFSF
+855 DNEKGKFSF
-864 NVESSNSVKYFL
+864 KVESSNSVKYFL
-876 NGTEILPDNSS
+876 NGTEISTNNSPS
-887 LNPFKFDIVDNVH
+887 NPFDFDIIDNVH
-900 IISNLSAGEY
+900 VISNLSSGNY
-910 ILKVADQI
+910 LLKIVDQI
-918 PFEDTFKIGCEKF
+918 PFEDTFKLGCEKF
-931 IDFNIQAY
+931 IDFNIEAY
-939 EPITYSGSTNIT
+939 DQITYSGNTNIV

-957 TDVFPNLS
+957 TETFPSPL

-970 DPFSDED
+970 DPFIDKD
-977 GNQTYVYSWKG
+977 GNQTYIYSWKG

-993 ALTTNQINVVEGTYE
+993 ALTTSPINVVEGTYE
-1008 LVIQDASGCTS
+1008 LVIQDASGCVS
-1019 SPYIFNFSYNQ
+1019 SPYIFNFSYNET
-1030 SPLNITDSITP
+1030 PISITESIIP
-1041 IGCGEDNNDGSIS
+1041 LGCGESNNEGSIS
-1054 INISGG
+1054 INILGG
-1060 KAPYNIKWEKEVIDS
+1060 KAPYKITWEKEIVDS
-1075 SNNSTPTYETIGTN
+1075 SNNPSPTYETIGTN

-1137 PFLSKSLCI
+1137 PFLSKSLCV

-1166 YYNNELVSGNYLGD
+1166 YYNNQLVSGNFLGD
-1180 DIYEIA
+1180 DTYEIA
-1186 IDKPIEESSL
+1186 IDEPIEESSL
-1196 FVSNQFGCG
+1196 FISNQFGCG
-1205 VSLPITTGVGT
+1205 VSLPIITGVGN

-1236 KVTFNNTSLDS
+1236 KVTFSNTSSDS

-1258 SPILEITPENE
+1258 SSILEITPENE
-1269 ATTEIVHTYNSSGSF
+1269 ATTEIVHTYGNPGSF
-1284 IVKLRFYNT
+1284 SVKLRFYNI
-1293 LGCYKEIEQE
+1293 LGCYKEVEQE
-1303 VRIGKGYLVI
+1303 IRIGKGYLVI
-1313 FPSAFTPNKDGIN
+1313 FPSAFTPNRDGIN

-1347 GNIIFSNQINNLPV
+1347 GNLIFSNQINNLPV
-1361 QSNWG
+1361 QANWG
-1366 WDGSYKSN
+1366 WNGSYKTN

-1383 YRFTVITHDDQQ
+1383 YRFTAITHDDQQ
-1395 ITYNGEATILR
+1395 ISYNGEATILR

>member
-1 MNSPHQMKLH
+1 MKIYP
-11 SQLLN
+11 QLLRVC
-16 FLSVF
+16 LVF
-21 FLLGLVSTYAQ
+21 FFIGLAASFAQ
-32 ITPPSTSDISISYCS
+32 ITPPSTPDISISYCS
-47 LPSTEISLQTIV
+47 LPSSEISLQTIV
-59 FEENNQADFIVG
+59 FEENNVTDFVIG
-71 TNNIFNL
+71 TSNNFTL
-78 SLPATFILTGEP
+78 SLPVPFSLSGDPVATDF
-90 LIDALGDDISNVKA
+90 GDDISNLKA
-104 TLIDSQTIQVSFDVL
+104 TLIDSQTVQISFDVL
-119 GSDSLDKFIISG
+119 SSDSLDKFTISG
-131 LFLSTNTS
+131 LFVSTNTS

-146 YNSPNSPIL
+146 YNASSNPIL
-155 GIENNYSLFSINTD
+155 GIENDYSIFSITSD
-169 ETPLNNNIGEI
+169 ETPLNSDIGEI
-180 SENQQVCLNSPLT
+180 SESQQVCLNSPLA
-193 PITISNISSDFATFQ
+193 PITVSNISLDFASFQ
-208 WEVSDDNISFS
+208 WEVSEDNINFS
-219 LIDGQ
+219 LIEGQ
-224 TGVSFTPTSQVSGIK
+224 TGVSFTPTSQTSGVK
-239 YYRRKTTITKNG
+239 YYRRKTTISKNG
-251 VSCSS
+251 VSCSA
-256 YSNSVSVTVI
+256 YTNSISITVI

-279 CFGET
+279 CYGET
-284 PESFIS
+284 PESFTSI
-290 VVDAYAM
+290 VDAYAM

-305 EKSTDNQITWQA
+305 ERSTDDQVTWQA

-323 TYAPGPLEQ
+323 TYAPGALTQ
-332 TTYFR
+332 TIYYR

-347 SKKSNII
+347 PKKSNII
-354 TVEVFEEVLGGEGEG
+354 TVQVFGEVLGGEGEG

-377 TSVVPLKINGAT
+377 TSAVPLSVNGAT

-406 PETFVNASGDGRNK
+406 PETFVNASGEGRNK

-471 SQDICVG
+471 SQDICIG
-478 KTPSAINVTGS
+478 KTPSAINVSGS
-489 TINDNISYQWY
+489 SINENISYQWY

-508 TKIDGGSGE
+508 TKIDGSLGE

-541 GTCNVFSDVTTVNVV
+541 GNCSVFSDVTTINVV
-556 SVTTGLFDVVLESV
+556 SVTTGLFDVVLES
-570 INPLCYG
+570 INNPLCYG

-585 RVVGGSAPYFYS
+585 RVIGGSAPYFYS
-597 IDNQDSVSFGEA
+597 IDNQESVSFGQA
-609 GTSQTTFTI
+609 GSSQTTFTI

-645 SMPNPISIS
+645 SMPNLISIS
-654 HFQQNQVVPIGC
+654 HFQQNQVEPIGC

-764 VISPYIVNWEKWGKI
+764 VISPYIINWEKWEKI
-779 ESSNSQQTDNSNNET
+779 ENSNSQQVDNSNNEV

-800 VGSKGKLN
+800 AGSQGKLN

-815 EYRVKVQDSNT
+815 EYRVEVQDSNT
-826 SGCNEVTETFSIEK
+826 SGCNEVSKIFSIEK

-855 ENEKGNFSF
+855 DNEKGKFSF
-864 NVESSNSVKYFL
+864 KVESSNSVKYFL
-876 NGTEILPDNSS
+876 NGTEISTNNSPS
-887 LNPFKFDIVDNVH
+887 NPFDFDIIDNVH
-900 IISNLSAGEY
+900 VISNLSSGNY
-910 ILKVADQI
+910 LLKIVDQI
-918 PFEDTFKIGCEKF
+918 PFEDTFKLGCEKF
-931 IDFNIQAY
+931 IDFNIEAY
-939 EPITYSGSTNIT
+939 DQITYSGNTNII

-957 TDVFPNLS
+957 TETFPSTL

-970 DPFSDED
+970 DPFVDKD
-977 GNQTYVYSWKG
+977 GNQTYIYSWKG

-993 ALTTNQINVVEGTYE
+993 ALTTSPINVVEGTYE
-1008 LVIQDASGCTS
+1008 LVIQDASGCVS
-1019 SPYIFNFSYNQ
+1019 SPYIFNFSYNET
-1030 SPLNITDSITP
+1030 PISITESIIP
-1041 IGCGEDNNDGSIS
+1041 LGCGESNNEGSIS
-1054 INISGG
+1054 INILGG
-1060 KAPYNIKWEKEVIDS
+1060 KAPYKITWEKEIVDS
-1075 SNNSTPTYETIGTN
+1075 SNNPSPTYETIGTN

-1166 YYNNELVSGNYLGD
+1166 YYNNQLVSGNFLGD
-1180 DIYEIA
+1180 DTYEIA
-1186 IDKPIEESSL
+1186 IDEPIEESSL
-1196 FVSNQFGCG
+1196 FISNQFGCG
-1205 VSLPITTGVGT
+1205 VSLPIITGVGN

-1236 KVTFNNTSLDS
+1236 KVTFSNTSSDS

-1258 SPILEITPENE
+1258 SSILEITPENE
-1269 ATTEIVHTYNSSGSF
+1269 ATTEIVHTYGNPGSF
-1284 IVKLRFYNT
+1284 SVKLRFYNI
-1293 LGCYKEIEQE
+1293 LGCYKEVEQE
-1303 VRIGKGYLVI
+1303 IRIGKGYLVI
-1313 FPSAFTPNKDGIN
+1313 FPSAFTPNRDGIN

-1347 GNIIFSNQINNLPV
+1347 GNLIFSNQINNLPV
-1361 QSNWG
+1361 QANWG
-1366 WDGSYKSN
+1366 WNGSYKTN

-1383 YRFTVITHDDQQ
+1383 YRFTAITHDDQQ
-1395 ITYNGEATILR
+1395 ISYNGEATILR

>member
-1 MNSPHQMKLH
+1 MKIYPQILRVC
-11 SQLLN
+11 L
-16 FLSVF
+16 VF
-21 FLLGLVSTYAQ
+21 FFIGLAASFAQ
-32 ITPPSTSDISISYCS
+32 ITPPSTPDISISYCS
-47 LPSTEISLQTIV
+47 LPSSEISLQTIV
-59 FEENNQADFIVG
+59 FEENNVTDFVIG
-71 TNNIFNL
+71 TSNNFTL
-78 SLPATFILTGEP
+78 SLPVPFSLSGDPVATDF
-90 LIDALGDDISNVKA
+90 GDDISNLKA
-104 TLIDSQTIQVSFDVL
+104 TLIDSQTVQISFDVL
-119 GSDSLDKFIISG
+119 SSDSLDKFTISG
-131 LFLSTNTS
+131 LFVSTNTS

-146 YNSPNSPIL
+146 YNASSNPIL
-155 GIENNYSLFSINTD
+155 GIENDYSIFSITSD
-169 ETPLNNNIGEI
+169 ETPLNSDIGEI
-180 SENQQVCLNSPLT
+180 SESQQVCLNSALA
-193 PITISNISSDFATFQ
+193 PITVSNISLDFASFQ
-208 WEVSDDNISFS
+208 WEVSEDNINFS
-219 LIDGQ
+219 LIEGQ
-224 TGVSFTPTSQVSGIK
+224 TGVSFTPTSQTSGVK
-239 YYRRKTTITKNG
+239 YYRRKTTISKNG
-251 VSCSS
+251 VSCSA
-256 YSNSVSVTVI
+256 YTNSISITVI

-279 CFGET
+279 CYGET
-284 PESFIS
+284 PESFTSI
-290 VVDAYAM
+290 VDAYAM
-297 GENVSYAW
+297 GENVSYTW
-305 EKSTDNQITWQA
+305 ERSTDDQVTWQA

-323 TYAPGPLEQ
+323 TYAPGALTQ
-332 TTYFR
+332 TIYYR

-347 SKKSNII
+347 PKKSNII
-354 TVEVFEEVLGGEGEG
+354 TVQVFGEVLGGEGEG

-377 TSVVPLKINGAT
+377 TSAVPLSVNGAT

-406 PETFVNASGDGRNK
+406 PETFVNASGEGRNK

-441 TVTNNGVSCS
+441 TVTNNGVSCF

-471 SQDICVG
+471 SQDICIG
-478 KTPSAINVTGS
+478 KTPSAINVSGS
-489 TINDNISYQWY
+489 SINENISYQWY

-508 TKIDGGSGE
+508 TKIDGSLGE

-541 GTCNVFSDVTTVNVV
+541 GNCSVFSDVSTINVV
-556 SVTTGLFDVVLESV
+556 SVTTGLFDVVLES
-570 INPLCYG
+570 INNPLCYG

-585 RVVGGSAPYFYS
+585 RVIGGSAPYFYS
-597 IDNQDSVSFGEA
+597 IDNQESVSFGET
-609 GTSQTTFTI
+609 GSSQTTFTI

-654 HFQQNQVVPIGC
+654 HFQQNQVEPIGC

-691 NYNSTSTTPTIN
+691 GYNSTSTTPTIN

-721 SETISVNMPDTAS
+721 SETINVNMPDTAS

-764 VISPYIVNWEKWGKI
+764 VISPYIINWEKWEKL
-779 ESSNSQQTDNSNNET
+779 ENSNSQQVDNSNNEV

-800 VGSKGKLN
+800 AGSQGKLN

-826 SGCNEVTETFSIEK
+826 SGCNEVSKIFSIEK

-855 ENEKGNFSF
+855 DNEKGKFSF
-864 NVESSNSVKYFL
+864 KVESSNSVKYFL
-876 NGTEILPDNSS
+876 NGTEISTNNSPS
-887 LNPFKFDIVDNVH
+887 NPFDFDIIDNVH
-900 IISNLSAGEY
+900 VISNLSSGNY
-910 ILKVADQI
+910 LLKIVDQI
-918 PFEDTFKIGCEKF
+918 PFEDTFKLGCEKF
-931 IDFNIQAY
+931 IDFNIEAY
-939 EPITYSGSTNIT
+939 DQITYSGNTNII

-957 TDVFPNLS
+957 TETFPSPL

-970 DPFSDED
+970 DPFIDKD
-977 GNQTYVYSWKG
+977 GNQTYIYSWKG

-993 ALTTNQINVVEGTYE
+993 ALTTSPINVVEGTYE
-1008 LVIQDASGCTS
+1008 LVIQDASGCVS
-1019 SPYIFNFSYNQ
+1019 SPYIFNFSYNET
-1030 SPLNITDSITP
+1030 PISITESIIP
-1041 IGCGEDNNDGSIS
+1041 LGCGEGNNEGSIS
-1054 INISGG
+1054 INILGG
-1060 KAPYNIKWEKEVIDS
+1060 KAPYKITWEKEIVDS
-1075 SNNSTPTYETIGTN
+1075 SNNPSPTYETIGTN

-1137 PFLSKSLCI
+1137 PFLSKSLCV

-1166 YYNNELVSGNYLGD
+1166 YYNNQLVSGNFLGD
-1180 DIYEIA
+1180 DTYEIA
-1186 IDKPIEESSL
+1186 IDEPIEESSL
-1196 FVSNQFGCG
+1196 FISNQFGCG
-1205 VSLPITTGVGT
+1205 VSLPIITGVGN

-1236 KVTFNNTSLDS
+1236 KVTFSNTSSDS

-1258 SPILEITPENE
+1258 SSILEITPENE
-1269 ATTEIVHTYNSSGSF
+1269 ATTEIVHTYGNPGSF
-1284 IVKLRFYNT
+1284 SVKLRFYNI
-1293 LGCYKEIEQE
+1293 LGCYKEVEQE
-1303 VRIGKGYLVI
+1303 IRIGKGYLVI
-1313 FPSAFTPNKDGIN
+1313 FPSAFTPNRDGIN

-1347 GNIIFSNQINNLPV
+1347 GNLIFSNQINNLPV
-1361 QSNWG
+1361 QANWG
-1366 WDGSYKSN
+1366 WDGSYKTN

-1383 YRFTVITHDDQQ
+1383 YRFTAITHDDQQ
-1395 ITYNGEATILR
+1395 ISYNGEATILR

>member
-1 MNSPHQMKLH
+1 MKIYP
-11 SQLLN
+11 QLLRVC
-16 FLSVF
+16 LVF
-21 FLLGLVSTYAQ
+21 FFIGLAASFAQ
-32 ITPPSTSDISISYCS
+32 ITPPSTPDISISYCS
-47 LPSTEISLQTIV
+47 LPSSEISLQTIV
-59 FEENNQADFIVG
+59 FEENNVTDFVIG
-71 TNNIFNL
+71 TSNNFTL
-78 SLPATFILTGEP
+78 SLPVPFSLSGDPVATDF
-90 LIDALGDDISNVKA
+90 GDDISNLKA
-104 TLIDSQTIQVSFDVL
+104 TLIDSQTVQISFDVL
-119 GSDSLDKFIISG
+119 SSDSLDKFTISG
-131 LFLSTNTS
+131 LFVSTNTS

-146 YNSPNSPIL
+146 YNASSNPIL
-155 GIENNYSLFSINTD
+155 GIENDYSIFSITSD
-169 ETPLNNNIGEI
+169 ETPLNSDIGEI
-180 SENQQVCLNSPLT
+180 SESQQVCLNSPLA
-193 PITISNISSDFATFQ
+193 PITVSNISLDFASFQ
-208 WEVSDDNISFS
+208 WEVSEDNINFS
-219 LIDGQ
+219 LIEGQ
-224 TGVSFTPTSQVSGIK
+224 TGVSFTPTSQTSGVK
-239 YYRRKTTITKNG
+239 YYRRKTTISKNG
-251 VSCSS
+251 VSCSA
-256 YSNSVSVTVI
+256 YTNSISITVI

-279 CFGET
+279 CYGET
-284 PESFIS
+284 PESFTSI
-290 VVDAYAM
+290 VDAYAM

-305 EKSTDNQITWQA
+305 ERSTDDQVTWQA

-323 TYAPGPLEQ
+323 TYAPGALTQ
-332 TTYFR
+332 TIYYR

-347 SKKSNII
+347 PKKSNII
-354 TVEVFEEVLGGEGEG
+354 TVQVFGEVLGGEGEG

-377 TSVVPLKINGAT
+377 TSAVPLSVNGAT

-406 PETFVNASGDGRNK
+406 PETFVNASGEGRNK

-471 SQDICVG
+471 SQDICIG
-478 KTPSAINVTGS
+478 KTPSAINVSGS
-489 TINDNISYQWY
+489 SINENISYQWY

-508 TKIDGGSGE
+508 TKIDGSLGE

-541 GTCNVFSDVTTVNVV
+541 GNCSVFSDVTTINVV
-556 SVTTGLFDVVLESV
+556 SVTTGLFDVVLES
-570 INPLCYG
+570 INNPLCYG

-585 RVVGGSAPYFYS
+585 RVIGGSAPYFYS
-597 IDNQDSVSFGEA
+597 IDNQESVSFGQA
-609 GTSQTTFTI
+609 GSSQTTFTI

-764 VISPYIVNWEKWGKI
+764 VISPYIINWEKWEKI
-779 ESSNSQQTDNSNNET
+779 ENSNSQQVDNSNNEV

-800 VGSKGKLN
+800 AGSQGKLN

-815 EYRVKVQDSNT
+815 EYRVEVQDSNT
-826 SGCNEVTETFSIEK
+826 SGCNEVSKIFSIEK

-855 ENEKGNFSF
+855 DNEKGKFSF
-864 NVESSNSVKYFL
+864 KVESSNSVKYFL
-876 NGTEILPDNSS
+876 NGTEISTNNSPS
-887 LNPFKFDIVDNVH
+887 NPFDFDIIDNVH
-900 IISNLSAGEY
+900 VISNLSSGNY
-910 ILKVADQI
+910 LLKIVDQI
-918 PFEDTFKIGCEKF
+918 PFEDTFKLGCEKF
-931 IDFNIQAY
+931 IDFNIEAY
-939 EPITYSGSTNIT
+939 DQITYSGNTNII

-957 TDVFPNLS
+957 TETFPSTL

-970 DPFSDED
+970 DPFVDKD
-977 GNQTYVYSWKG
+977 GNQTYIYSWKG

-993 ALTTNQINVVEGTYE
+993 ALTTSPINVVEGTYE
-1008 LVIQDASGCTS
+1008 LVIQDASGCVS
-1019 SPYIFNFSYNQ
+1019 SPYIFNFSYNET
-1030 SPLNITDSITP
+1030 PISITESIIP
-1041 IGCGEDNNDGSIS
+1041 LGCGESNNEGSIS
-1054 INISGG
+1054 INILGG
-1060 KAPYNIKWEKEVIDS
+1060 KAPYKITWEKEIVDS
-1075 SNNSTPTYETIGTN
+1075 SNNPSPTYETIGTN

-1166 YYNNELVSGNYLGD
+1166 YYNNQLVSGNFLGD
-1180 DIYEIA
+1180 DTYEIA
-1186 IDKPIEESSL
+1186 IDEPIEESSL
-1196 FVSNQFGCG
+1196 FISNQFGCG
-1205 VSLPITTGVGT
+1205 VSLPIITGVGN

-1236 KVTFNNTSLDS
+1236 KVTFSNTSSDS

-1258 SPILEITPENE
+1258 SSILEITPENE
-1269 ATTEIVHTYNSSGSF
+1269 ATTEIVHTYGNPGSF
-1284 IVKLRFYNT
+1284 SVKLRFYNI
-1293 LGCYKEIEQE
+1293 LGCYKEVEQE
-1303 VRIGKGYLVI
+1303 IRIGKGYLVI
-1313 FPSAFTPNKDGIN
+1313 FPSAFTPNRDGIN

-1347 GNIIFSNQINNLPV
+1347 GNLIFSNQINNLPV
-1361 QSNWG
+1361 QANWG
-1366 WDGSYKSN
+1366 WNGSYKTN

-1383 YRFTVITHDDQQ
+1383 YRFTAITHDDQQ
-1395 ITYNGEATILR
+1395 ISYNGEATILR

>member
-1 MNSPHQMKLH
+1 MKIYP
-11 SQLLN
+11 QLLRVC
-16 FLSVF
+16 LVF
-21 FLLGLVSTYAQ
+21 FFIGLAASFAQ
-32 ITPPSTSDISISYCS
+32 ITPPSTPDISISYCS
-47 LPSTEISLQTIV
+47 LPSSEISLQTIV
-59 FEENNQADFIVG
+59 FEENNVTDFVIG
-71 TNNIFNL
+71 TSNNFTL
-78 SLPATFILTGEP
+78 SLPVPFSLSGDPVATDF
-90 LIDALGDDISNVKA
+90 GDDISNLKA
-104 TLIDSQTIQVSFDVL
+104 TLIDSQTVQISFDVL
-119 GSDSLDKFIISG
+119 SSDSLDKFTISG
-131 LFLSTNTS
+131 LFVSTNTS

-146 YNSPNSPIL
+146 YNASSNPIL
-155 GIENNYSLFSINTD
+155 GIENDYSIFSITSD
-169 ETPLNNNIGEI
+169 EMPLNSDIGEI
-180 SENQQVCLNSPLT
+180 SESQQVCLNSPLA
-193 PITISNISSDFATFQ
+193 PITVSNISLDFASFQ
-208 WEVSDDNISFS
+208 WEVSEDNINFS
-219 LIDGQ
+219 LIEGQ
-224 TGVSFTPTSQVSGIK
+224 TGVSFTPTSQTSGVK
-239 YYRRKTTITKNG
+239 YYRRKTTISKNG
-251 VSCSS
+251 VSCSA
-256 YSNSVSVTVI
+256 YTNSISITVI

-279 CFGET
+279 CYGET
-284 PESFIS
+284 PESFTSI
-290 VVDAYAM
+290 VDAYAM

-305 EKSTDNQITWQA
+305 ERSTDDQVTWQA

-323 TYAPGPLEQ
+323 TYAPGALTQ
-332 TTYFR
+332 TIYYR

-347 SKKSNII
+347 PKKSNII
-354 TVEVFEEVLGGEGEG
+354 TVQVFGEVLGGEGEG

-377 TSVVPLKINGAT
+377 TSAVPLSVNGAT

-406 PETFVNASGDGRNK
+406 PETFVNASGEGRNK

-471 SQDICVG
+471 SQDICIG
-478 KTPSAINVTGS
+478 KTPSAINVSGS
-489 TINDNISYQWY
+489 SINENISYQWY

-508 TKIDGGSGE
+508 TKIDGSLGE

-541 GTCNVFSDVTTVNVV
+541 GNCSVFSDVTTINVV
-556 SVTTGLFDVVLESV
+556 SVTTGLFDVVLES
-570 INPLCYG
+570 INNPLCYG

-585 RVVGGSAPYFYS
+585 RVIGGSAPYFYS
-597 IDNQDSVSFGEA
+597 IDNQESVSFGQA
-609 GTSQTTFTI
+609 GSSQTTFTI

-645 SMPNPISIS
+645 SMPNLISIS
-654 HFQQNQVVPIGC
+654 HFQQNQVEPVGC

-691 NYNSTSTTPTIN
+691 GYNSTSTTPTIN

-764 VISPYIVNWEKWGKI
+764 VISPYIINWEKWEKI
-779 ESSNSQQTDNSNNET
+779 ENSNSQQVDNSNNEV

-800 VGSKGKLN
+800 AGSQGKLN

-815 EYRVKVQDSNT
+815 EYRVEVQDSNT
-826 SGCNEVTETFSIEK
+826 SGCNEVSKIFSIEK

-855 ENEKGNFSF
+855 DNEKGKFSF
-864 NVESSNSVKYFL
+864 KVESSNSVKYFL
-876 NGTEILPDNSS
+876 NGTEISTNNSPS
-887 LNPFKFDIVDNVH
+887 NPFDFDIIDNVH
-900 IISNLSAGEY
+900 VISNLSAGNY
-910 ILKVADQI
+910 LLKIVDQI
-918 PFEDTFKIGCEKF
+918 PFEDTFKLGCEKF
-931 IDFNIQAY
+931 IDFNIEAY
-939 EPITYSGSTNIT
+939 DQITYSGNTNVI

-957 TDVFPNLS
+957 TETFPSPL

-970 DPFSDED
+970 DPFVDKD
-977 GNQTYVYSWKG
+977 GNQTYIYSWKG

-993 ALTTNQINVVEGTYE
+993 ALTTSPINVVEGTYE
-1008 LVIQDASGCTS
+1008 LVIQDASGCVS
-1019 SPYIFNFSYNQ
+1019 SPYIFNFSYNET
-1030 SPLNITDSITP
+1030 PISITESIIP
-1041 IGCGEDNNDGSIS
+1041 LGCGESNNEGSIS
-1054 INISGG
+1054 INILGG
-1060 KAPYNIKWEKEVIDS
+1060 KAPYKITWEKEIVDS
-1075 SNNSTPTYETIGTN
+1075 SNNPSPAYETIGTN

-1166 YYNNELVSGNYLGD
+1166 YYNNQLVSGNFLGD
-1180 DIYEIA
+1180 DTYEIA
-1186 IDKPIEESSL
+1186 IDEPIEESSL
-1196 FVSNQFGCG
+1196 FISNQFGCG
-1205 VSLPITTGVGT
+1205 VSLPIITGVGN

-1236 KVTFNNTSLDS
+1236 KVTFSNTSSDS

-1258 SPILEITPENE
+1258 SSILEITPENE
-1269 ATTEIVHTYNSSGSF
+1269 ATTEIVHTYGNPGSF
-1284 IVKLRFYNT
+1284 SVKLRFYNI
-1293 LGCYKEIEQE
+1293 LGCYKEVEQE
-1303 VRIGKGYLVI
+1303 IRIGKGYLVI
-1313 FPSAFTPNKDGIN
+1313 FPSAFTPNRDGIN

-1347 GNIIFSNQINNLPV
+1347 GNLIFSNQINNLPV
-1361 QSNWG
+1361 QANWG
-1366 WDGSYKSN
+1366 WDGSYKTN

-1383 YRFTVITHDDQQ
+1383 YRFTAITHDDQQ
-1395 ITYNGEATILR
+1395 ISYNGEATILR

>member
-1 MNSPHQMKLH
+1 MKIYP
-11 SQLLN
+11 QLLRVC
-16 FLSVF
+16 LVF
-21 FLLGLVSTYAQ
+21 FFIGLAASFAQ
-32 ITPPSTSDISISYCS
+32 ITPPSTPDISISYCS
-47 LPSTEISLQTIV
+47 LPSSEISLQTIV
-59 FEENNQADFIVG
+59 FEENNVTDFVIG
-71 TNNIFNL
+71 TSNNFTL
-78 SLPATFILTGEP
+78 SLPVPFSLSGDPVATDF
-90 LIDALGDDISNVKA
+90 GDDISNLKA
-104 TLIDSQTIQVSFDVL
+104 TLIDSQTVQISFDVL
-119 GSDSLDKFIISG
+119 SSDSLDKFTISG
-131 LFLSTNTS
+131 LFVSTNTS

-146 YNSPNSPIL
+146 YNASSNPIL
-155 GIENNYSLFSINTD
+155 GIENDYSIFSITSD
-169 ETPLNNNIGEI
+169 ETPLNSDIGEI
-180 SENQQVCLNSPLT
+180 SESQQVCLNSPLA
-193 PITISNISSDFATFQ
+193 PITVSNISLDFASFQ
-208 WEVSDDNISFS
+208 WEVSEDNINFS
-219 LIDGQ
+219 LIEGQ
-224 TGVSFTPTSQVSGIK
+224 TGVSFTPTSQTSGVK
-239 YYRRKTTITKNG
+239 YYRRKTTISKNG
-251 VSCSS
+251 VSCSA
-256 YSNSVSVTVI
+256 YTNSISITVI

-279 CFGET
+279 CYGET
-284 PESFIS
+284 PESFTSI
-290 VVDAYAM
+290 VDAYAM
-297 GENVSYAW
+297 GENVSYTW
-305 EKSTDNQITWQA
+305 ERSTDDQVTWQA

-323 TYAPGPLEQ
+323 TYAPGALTQ
-332 TTYFR
+332 TIYYR

-347 SKKSNII
+347 PKKSNII
-354 TVEVFEEVLGGEGEG
+354 TVQVFGEVLGGEGEG

-377 TSVVPLKINGAT
+377 TSAVPLSVNGAT

-406 PETFVNASGDGRNK
+406 PETFVNASGEGRNK

-471 SQDICVG
+471 SQDICIG
-478 KTPSAINVTGS
+478 KTPSAINVSGS
-489 TINDNISYQWY
+489 SINENISYQWY

-508 TKIDGGSGE
+508 TKIDGSLGE

-541 GTCNVFSDVTTVNVV
+541 GNCSVFSDVTTINVV
-556 SVTTGLFDVVLESV
+556 SVTTGLFDVVLES
-570 INPLCYG
+570 INNPLCYG

-585 RVVGGSAPYFYS
+585 RVIGGSAPYFYS
-597 IDNQDSVSFGEA
+597 IDNQESVSFGET
-609 GTSQTTFTI
+609 GSSQTTFTI

-654 HFQQNQVVPIGC
+654 HFQQNQVEPIGC

-691 NYNSTSTTPTIN
+691 GYNSTSTTPTIN

-721 SETISVNMPDTAS
+721 SETINVNMPDTAS

-764 VISPYIVNWEKWGKI
+764 VISPYIINWEKWEKL
-779 ESSNSQQTDNSNNET
+779 ENSNSQQVDNSNNEV

-800 VGSKGKLN
+800 AGSQGKLN

-826 SGCNEVTETFSIEK
+826 SGCNEVSKIFSIEK

-855 ENEKGNFSF
+855 DNEKGKFSF
-864 NVESSNSVKYFL
+864 KVESSNSVKYFL
-876 NGTEILPDNSS
+876 NGTEISINSS
-887 LNPFKFDIVDNVH
+887 PSNPFDFDIIDNVH
-900 IISNLSAGEY
+900 VISNLSSGNY
-910 ILKVADQI
+910 LLKIVDQI
-918 PFEDTFKIGCEKF
+918 PFEDTFKLGCEKF
-931 IDFNIQAY
+931 IDFNIEAY
-939 EPITYSGSTNIT
+939 DQITYSGNTNII

-957 TDVFPNLS
+957 TETFPSPL

-970 DPFSDED
+970 DPFIDKD
-977 GNQTYVYSWKG
+977 GNQTYIYSWKG

-993 ALTTNQINVVEGTYE
+993 ALTTSPINVVEGTYE
-1008 LVIQDASGCTS
+1008 LVIQDASGCVS
-1019 SPYIFNFSYNQ
+1019 SPYIFNFSYNET
-1030 SPLNITDSITP
+1030 PISITESIIP
-1041 IGCGEDNNDGSIS
+1041 LGCGEGNNEGSIS
-1054 INISGG
+1054 INILGG
-1060 KAPYNIKWEKEVIDS
+1060 KAPYKITWEKEIVDS
-1075 SNNSTPTYETIGTN
+1075 SNNPSPTYETIGTN

-1137 PFLSKSLCI
+1137 PFLSKSLCV

-1166 YYNNELVSGNYLGD
+1166 YYNNQLVSGNFLGD
-1180 DIYEIA
+1180 DTYEIA
-1186 IDKPIEESSL
+1186 IDEPIEESSL
-1196 FVSNQFGCG
+1196 FISNQFGCG
-1205 VSLPITTGVGT
+1205 VSLPIITGVGN

-1236 KVTFNNTSLDS
+1236 KVTFSNTSSDS

-1258 SPILEITPENE
+1258 SSILEITPENE
-1269 ATTEIVHTYNSSGSF
+1269 ATTEIVHTYGNPGSF
-1284 IVKLRFYNT
+1284 SVKLRFYNI
-1293 LGCYKEIEQE
+1293 LGCYKEVEQE
-1303 VRIGKGYLVI
+1303 IRIGKGYLVI
-1313 FPSAFTPNKDGIN
+1313 FPSAFTPNRDGIN

-1347 GNIIFSNQINNLPV
+1347 GNLIFSNQINNLPV
-1361 QSNWG
+1361 QANWG
-1366 WDGSYKSN
+1366 WDGSYKTN

-1383 YRFTVITHDDQQ
+1383 YRFTAITHDDQQ
-1395 ITYNGEATILR
+1395 ISYNGEATILR

>member
-1 MNSPHQMKLH
+1 MKIYP
-11 SQLLN
+11 QLLRVC
-16 FLSVF
+16 LVF
-21 FLLGLVSTYAQ
+21 FFIGLAASFAQ
-32 ITPPSTSDISISYCS
+32 ITPPSTPDISISYCS
-47 LPSTEISLQTIV
+47 LPSSEISLQTIV
-59 FEENNQADFIVG
+59 FEENNVTDFVIG
-71 TNNIFNL
+71 TSNNFTL
-78 SLPATFILTGEP
+78 SLPVPFSLSGDPVATDF
-90 LIDALGDDISNVKA
+90 GDDISNFKA
-104 TLIDSQTIQVSFDVL
+104 TLIDSQTVQISFDVL
-119 GSDSLDKFIISG
+119 SSDSLDKFTISG
-131 LFLSTNTS
+131 LFVSTNTS

-146 YNSPNSPIL
+146 YNASSNPIL
-155 GIENNYSLFSINTD
+155 GIENDYSIFSITSD
-169 ETPLNNNIGEI
+169 ETPLNSDIGEI
-180 SENQQVCLNSPLT
+180 SESQQVCLNSPLA
-193 PITISNISSDFATFQ
+193 PITVSNISLDFASFQ
-208 WEVSDDNISFS
+208 WEVSEDNINFS
-219 LIDGQ
+219 LIEGQ
-224 TGVSFTPTSQVSGIK
+224 TGVSFTPTSQTSGVK
-239 YYRRKTTITKNG
+239 YYRRKTTISKNG
-251 VSCSS
+251 VSCSA
-256 YSNSVSVTVI
+256 YTNSISITVI

-279 CFGET
+279 CYGET
-284 PESFIS
+284 PESFTSI
-290 VVDAYAM
+290 VDAYAM

-305 EKSTDNQITWQA
+305 ERSTDDQVTWQA

-323 TYAPGPLEQ
+323 TYAPGALTQ
-332 TTYFR
+332 TIYYR

-347 SKKSNII
+347 PKKSNII
-354 TVEVFEEVLGGEGEG
+354 TVQVFGEVLGGEGEG

-377 TSVVPLKINGAT
+377 TSAVPLSVNGAT

-406 PETFVNASGDGRNK
+406 PETFVNASGEGRNK

-471 SQDICVG
+471 SQDICIG
-478 KTPSAINVTGS
+478 KTPSAINVSGS
-489 TINDNISYQWY
+489 SINENISYQWY

-508 TKIDGGSGE
+508 TKIDGSLGE

-541 GTCNVFSDVTTVNVV
+541 GNCSVFSDVSTINVV
-556 SVTTGLFDVVLESV
+556 SVTTGLFDVVLES
-570 INPLCYG
+570 INNPLCYG

-585 RVVGGSAPYFYS
+585 RVIGGSAPYFYS
-597 IDNQDSVSFGEA
+597 IDNQESVSFGET
-609 GTSQTTFTI
+609 GSSQTTFTI

-654 HFQQNQVVPIGC
+654 HFQQNQVEPIGC

-691 NYNSTSTTPTIN
+691 GYNSTSTTPTIN

-721 SETISVNMPDTAS
+721 SETINVNMPDTAS

-764 VISPYIVNWEKWGKI
+764 VISPYIINWEKWEKL
-779 ESSNSQQTDNSNNET
+779 ENSNSQQVDNSNNEV

-800 VGSKGKLN
+800 AGSQGKLN

-826 SGCNEVTETFSIEK
+826 SGCNEVSKIFSIEK

-855 ENEKGNFSF
+855 DNEKGKFSF
-864 NVESSNSVKYFL
+864 KVESSNSVKYFL
-876 NGTEILPDNSS
+876 NGTEISINSS
-887 LNPFKFDIVDNVH
+887 PSNPFDFDIIDNVH
-900 IISNLSAGEY
+900 VISNLSSGNY
-910 ILKVADQI
+910 LLKIVDQI
-918 PFEDTFKIGCEKF
+918 PFEDTFKLGCEKF
-931 IDFNIQAY
+931 IDFNIEAY
-939 EPITYSGSTNIT
+939 DQITYSGNTNII

-957 TDVFPNLS
+957 TETFPSSL

-970 DPFSDED
+970 DPFIDKD
-977 GNQTYVYSWKG
+977 GNQTYIYSWKG

-993 ALTTNQINVVEGTYE
+993 ALTTSPINVVEGTYE
-1008 LVIQDASGCTS
+1008 LVIQDASGCVS
-1019 SPYIFNFSYNQ
+1019 SPYIFNFSYNET
-1030 SPLNITDSITP
+1030 PISITESIIP
-1041 IGCGEDNNDGSIS
+1041 LGCGEGNNEGSIS
-1054 INISGG
+1054 INILGG
-1060 KAPYNIKWEKEVIDS
+1060 KAPYKITWEKEIVDS
-1075 SNNSTPTYETIGTN
+1075 SNNPSPTYETIGTN

-1137 PFLSKSLCI
+1137 PFLSKSLCV

-1166 YYNNELVSGNYLGD
+1166 YYNNQLVSGNFLGD
-1180 DIYEIA
+1180 DTYEIA
-1186 IDKPIEESSL
+1186 IDEPIEESSL
-1196 FVSNQFGCG
+1196 FISNQFGCG
-1205 VSLPITTGVGT
+1205 VSLPIITGVGN

-1236 KVTFNNTSLDS
+1236 KVTFSNTSSDS

-1258 SPILEITPENE
+1258 SSILEITPENE
-1269 ATTEIVHTYNSSGSF
+1269 ATTEIVHTYGNPGSF
-1284 IVKLRFYNT
+1284 SVKLRFYNI
-1293 LGCYKEIEQE
+1293 LGCYKEVEQE
-1303 VRIGKGYLVI
+1303 IRIGKGYLVI
-1313 FPSAFTPNKDGIN
+1313 FPSAFTPNRDGIN

-1347 GNIIFSNQINNLPV
+1347 GNLIFSNQINNLPV
-1361 QSNWG
+1361 QANWG
-1366 WDGSYKSN
+1366 WDGSYKTN

-1383 YRFTVITHDDQQ
+1383 YRFTAITHDDQQ
-1395 ITYNGEATILR
+1395 ISYNGEATILR

>member
-1 MNSPHQMKLH
+1 MKIYP
-11 SQLLN
+11 QLLRVC
-16 FLSVF
+16 LVF
-21 FLLGLVSTYAQ
+21 FFIGLAASFAQ
-32 ITPPSTSDISISYCS
+32 ITPPSTPDISISYCS
-47 LPSTEISLQTIV
+47 LPSSEISLQTIV
-59 FEENNQADFIVG
+59 FEENNVTDFVIG
-71 TNNIFNL
+71 TSNNFTL
-78 SLPATFILTGEP
+78 SLPVPFSLSGDPVATDF
-90 LIDALGDDISNVKA
+90 GDDISNLKA
-104 TLIDSQTIQVSFDVL
+104 TLIDSQTVQISFDVL
-119 GSDSLDKFIISG
+119 SSDSLDKFTISG
-131 LFLSTNTS
+131 LFVSTNTS

-146 YNSPNSPIL
+146 YNASSNPIL
-155 GIENNYSLFSINTD
+155 GIENDYSIFSITSD
-169 ETPLNNNIGEI
+169 ETPLNSDIGEI
-180 SENQQVCLNSPLT
+180 SESQQVCLNSPLA
-193 PITISNISSDFATFQ
+193 PITVSNISLDFASFQ
-208 WEVSDDNISFS
+208 WEVSEDNINFS
-219 LIDGQ
+219 LIEGQ
-224 TGVSFTPTSQVSGIK
+224 TGVSFTPTSQTSGVK
-239 YYRRKTTITKNG
+239 YYRRKTTISKNG
-251 VSCSS
+251 VSCSA
-256 YSNSVSVTVI
+256 YTNSISITVI

-279 CFGET
+279 CYGET
-284 PESFIS
+284 PESFTSI
-290 VVDAYAM
+290 VDAYAM

-305 EKSTDNQITWQA
+305 ERSTDDQVTWQA

-323 TYAPGPLEQ
+323 TYAPGALTQ
-332 TTYFR
+332 TIYYR

-347 SKKSNII
+347 PKKSNII
-354 TVEVFEEVLGGEGEG
+354 TVQVFGEVLGGEGEG

-377 TSVVPLKINGAT
+377 TSAVPLSVNGAT

-406 PETFVNASGDGRNK
+406 PETFVNASGEGRNK

-471 SQDICVG
+471 SQDICIG
-478 KTPSAINVTGS
+478 KTPSAINVSGS
-489 TINDNISYQWY
+489 SINENISYQWY

-508 TKIDGGSGE
+508 TKIDGSLGE

-541 GTCNVFSDVTTVNVV
+541 GNCSVFSDVTTINVV
-556 SVTTGLFDVVLESV
+556 SVTTGLFDVVLES
-570 INPLCYG
+570 INNPLCYG

-585 RVVGGSAPYFYS
+585 RVIGGSAPYFYS
-597 IDNQDSVSFGEA
+597 IDNQESVSFGQA
-609 GTSQTTFTI
+609 GSSQTTFTI

-764 VISPYIVNWEKWGKI
+764 VISPYIINWEKWEKI
-779 ESSNSQQTDNSNNET
+779 ENSNSQQVDNSNNET

-800 VGSKGKLN
+800 AGSQGKLN

-815 EYRVKVQDSNT
+815 EYRVEVQDSNT
-826 SGCNEVTETFSIEK
+826 SGCNEVSKIFSIEK

-855 ENEKGNFSF
+855 DNEKGKFSF
-864 NVESSNSVKYFL
+864 KVESSNSVKYFL
-876 NGTEILPDNSS
+876 NGTEISTNNSPS
-887 LNPFKFDIVDNVH
+887 NPFDFDIIDNVYV
-900 IISNLSAGEY
+900 ISNLSSGNY
-910 ILKVADQI
+910 LLKIVDQI
-918 PFEDTFKIGCEKF
+918 PFEDTFKLGCEKF
-931 IDFNIQAY
+931 IDFNIEAY
-939 EPITYSGSTNIT
+939 DQITYSGNTNII

-957 TDVFPNLS
+957 TETFPSTL

-970 DPFSDED
+970 DPFVDKD
-977 GNQTYVYSWKG
+977 GNQTYIYSWKG

-993 ALTTNQINVVEGTYE
+993 ALTTSPINVVEGTYE
-1008 LVIQDASGCTS
+1008 LVIQDASGCVS
-1019 SPYIFNFSYNQ
+1019 SPYIFNFSYNET
-1030 SPLNITDSITP
+1030 PISITESIIP
-1041 IGCGEDNNDGSIS
+1041 LGCGESNNEGSIS
-1054 INISGG
+1054 INILGG
-1060 KAPYNIKWEKEVIDS
+1060 KAPYKITWEKEIVDS
-1075 SNNSTPTYETIGTN
+1075 SNNPSPTYETIGTN

-1166 YYNNELVSGNYLGD
+1166 YYNNQLVSGNFLGD
-1180 DIYEIA
+1180 DTYEIA
-1186 IDKPIEESSL
+1186 IDEPIEESSL
-1196 FVSNQFGCG
+1196 FISNQFGCG
-1205 VSLPITTGVGT
+1205 VSLPIITGVGN

-1236 KVTFNNTSLDS
+1236 KVTFSNTSSDS

-1258 SPILEITPENE
+1258 SSILEITPENE
-1269 ATTEIVHTYNSSGSF
+1269 ATTEIVHTYGNPGSF
-1284 IVKLRFYNT
+1284 SVKLRFYNI
-1293 LGCYKEIEQE
+1293 LGCYKEVEQE
-1303 VRIGKGYLVI
+1303 IRIGKGYLVI
-1313 FPSAFTPNKDGIN
+1313 FPSAFTPNRDGIN

-1347 GNIIFSNQINNLPV
+1347 GNLIFSNQINNLPV
-1361 QSNWG
+1361 QANWG
-1366 WDGSYKSN
+1366 WNGSYKTN

-1383 YRFTVITHDDQQ
+1383 YRFTAITHDDQQ
-1395 ITYNGEATILR
+1395 ISYNGEATILR

>member
-1 MNSPHQMKLH
+1 MKIYP
-11 SQLLN
+11 QLLRVC
-16 FLSVF
+16 LVF
-21 FLLGLVSTYAQ
+21 FFIGLAASFAQ
-32 ITPPSTSDISISYCS
+32 ITPPSTPDISISYCS
-47 LPSTEISLQTIV
+47 LPSSEISLQTIV
-59 FEENNQADFIVG
+59 FEENNVTDFVIG
-71 TNNIFNL
+71 TSNNFTL
-78 SLPATFILTGEP
+78 SLPVPFSLSGDPVATDF
-90 LIDALGDDISNVKA
+90 GDDISNLKA
-104 TLIDSQTIQVSFDVL
+104 TLIDSQTVQISFDVL
-119 GSDSLDKFIISG
+119 SSDSLDKFTISG
-131 LFLSTNTS
+131 LFVSTNTS

-146 YNSPNSPIL
+146 YNASSNPIL
-155 GIENNYSLFSINTD
+155 GIENDYSIFSITSD
-169 ETPLNNNIGEI
+169 ETPLNSDIGEI
-180 SENQQVCLNSPLT
+180 SESQQVCLNSPLA
-193 PITISNISSDFATFQ
+193 PITVSNISLDFASFQ
-208 WEVSDDNISFS
+208 WEVSEDNINFS
-219 LIDGQ
+219 LIEGQ
-224 TGVSFTPTSQVSGIK
+224 TGVSFTPTSQTSGVK
-239 YYRRKTTITKNG
+239 YYRRKTTISKNG
-251 VSCSS
+251 VSCSA
-256 YSNSVSVTVI
+256 YTNSISITVI

-279 CFGET
+279 CYGET
-284 PESFIS
+284 PESFTSI
-290 VVDAYAM
+290 VDAYAM
-297 GENVSYAW
+297 GENVSYTW
-305 EKSTDNQITWQA
+305 ERSTDDQVTWQA

-323 TYAPGPLEQ
+323 TYAPGALTQ
-332 TTYFR
+332 TIYYR

-347 SKKSNII
+347 PKKSNII
-354 TVEVFEEVLGGEGEG
+354 TVQVFGEVLGGEGEG

-377 TSVVPLKINGAT
+377 TSAVPLSVNGAT

-406 PETFVNASGDGRNK
+406 PETFVNASGEGRNK

-471 SQDICVG
+471 SQDICIG
-478 KTPSAINVTGS
+478 KTPSAINVSGS
-489 TINDNISYQWY
+489 SINENISYQWY

-508 TKIDGGSGE
+508 TKIDGSLGE

-541 GTCNVFSDVTTVNVV
+541 GNCSVFSDVTTINVV
-556 SVTTGLFDVVLESV
+556 SVTTGLFDVVLES
-570 INPLCYG
+570 INNPLCYG

-585 RVVGGSAPYFYS
+585 RVIGGSAPYFYS
-597 IDNQDSVSFGEA
+597 IDNQESVSFGET
-609 GTSQTTFTI
+609 GSSQTTFTI

-654 HFQQNQVVPIGC
+654 HFQQNQVEPIGC

-691 NYNSTSTTPTIN
+691 GYNSTSTTPTIN

-721 SETISVNMPDTAS
+721 SETINVNMPDTAS

-764 VISPYIVNWEKWGKI
+764 VISPYIINWEKWEKL
-779 ESSNSQQTDNSNNET
+779 ENSNSQQVDNSNNEV

-800 VGSKGKLN
+800 AGSQGKLN

-826 SGCNEVTETFSIEK
+826 SGCNEVSKIFSIEK

-855 ENEKGNFSF
+855 DNEKGKFSF
-864 NVESSNSVKYFL
+864 KVESSNSVKYFL
-876 NGTEILPDNSS
+876 NGTEISINSS
-887 LNPFKFDIVDNVH
+887 PSNPFDFDIIDNVH
-900 IISNLSAGEY
+900 VISNLSSGNY
-910 ILKVADQI
+910 LLKIVDQI
-918 PFEDTFKIGCEKF
+918 PFEDTFKLGCEKF
-931 IDFNIQAY
+931 IDFNIEAY
-939 EPITYSGSTNIT
+939 DQITYSGNTNII

-957 TDVFPNLS
+957 TETFPSPL

-970 DPFSDED
+970 DPFIDKD
-977 GNQTYVYSWKG
+977 GNQTYIYSWKG

-993 ALTTNQINVVEGTYE
+993 ALTTSPINVVEGTYE
-1008 LVIQDASGCTS
+1008 LVIQDASGCVS
-1019 SPYIFNFSYNQ
+1019 SPYIFNFSYNET
-1030 SPLNITDSITP
+1030 PISITESIIP
-1041 IGCGEDNNDGSIS
+1041 LGCGEGNNEGSIS
-1054 INISGG
+1054 INILGG
-1060 KAPYNIKWEKEVIDS
+1060 KAPYKITWEKEIVDS
-1075 SNNSTPTYETIGTN
+1075 SNNPSPTYETIGTN

-1120 TKFYTLLPQE
+1120 TKYYTLLPQE

-1137 PFLSKSLCI
+1137 PFLSKSLCV

-1166 YYNNELVSGNYLGD
+1166 YYNNQLVSGNFLGD
-1180 DIYEIA
+1180 DTYEIA
-1186 IDKPIEESSL
+1186 IDEPIEESSL
-1196 FVSNQFGCG
+1196 FISNQFGCG
-1205 VSLPITTGVGT
+1205 VSLPIITGVGN

-1236 KVTFNNTSLDS
+1236 KVTFSNTSSDS

-1258 SPILEITPENE
+1258 SSILEITPENE
-1269 ATTEIVHTYNSSGSF
+1269 ATTEIVHTYGNPGSF
-1284 IVKLRFYNT
+1284 SVKLRFYNI
-1293 LGCYKEIEQE
+1293 LGCYKEVEQE
-1303 VRIGKGYLVI
+1303 IRIGKGYLVI
-1313 FPSAFTPNKDGIN
+1313 FPSAFTPNRDGIN

-1347 GNIIFSNQINNLPV
+1347 GNLIFSNQINDLPV
-1361 QSNWG
+1361 QANWG
-1366 WDGSYKSN
+1366 WDGSYKTN

-1383 YRFTVITHDDQQ
+1383 YRFTAITHDDQQ
-1395 ITYNGEATILR
+1395 ISYNGEATILR